1 MLSKN
6 NYQERLRKMDDK
18 QERFSIRKFSVGA
31 ASVLVGTAILSM
43 QNVQTV
49 RADATTDTEKGTT
62 DVTSKNDEQNKQ
74 KAYNQVVSED
84 QNKSSKTT
92 GTTMEGQDS
101 KVASF
106 SASKNEGTFAETS
119 SEDKAAST
127 TDATESKTSDT
138 TKATEDNKVDAVAD
152 KSTEDKANTDAT
164 QESSDSKST
173 ENKTTDA
180 QKVESKVATTKAT
193 TDTANSVKSASTTS
207 TDKTTSVN
215 TTTFNTNQSSTAALF
230 SASALSESKALAAT
244 PRSSSAT
251 TNTQAKNNNYKLV
264 TSASA
269 LQQAINSGVAGV
281 NIDRSIDA
289 SNVDLAITNT
299 FAIVGIN
306 DAAVLNLGQ
315 KSLNNSGNLTLQDI
329 TINGAV
335 SGNGTVNIKGN
346 VTSNVNENNS
356 LIKGAT
362 VDEANAALNDQTG
375 TGKIGTQGTSWAS
388 GSSNQ
393 NGWAVKGWNYA
404 NFSGSKVNVAVDANL
419 TINRSAIG
427 DGIHLAN
434 NGTVNV
440 ADGGQLTINMN
451 TNNDLNT
458 TARYH
463 NAGIFAVGNGN
474 LTTGY
479 KSVVTLNTSIGQG
492 IAMTGMRPYVT
503 DTDVFGG
510 YSARDRGDGSGQIN
524 LGQYSTLNFTGR
536 DGVILGN
543 NSNFNVGDSANVHFE
558 NKGRGVALD
567 LAANS
572 NINIDDHA
580 VTYFHSVGKT
590 TTNALGNTVGA
601 SGSFSGYNYIGV
613 NEGGNIT
620 VGQFA
625 TFRVILEGRGNNNYD
640 DVVSLDSQNSNTNA
654 AFTSK
659 TGAIVDIR
667 DDNTNFYAELISFPL
682 GTSNTRI
689 DIHDPLMLNLQRY
702 SSGGPTTGWM
712 PIGGDMINTT
722 SNQYTA
728 NLIYMSGSKGV
739 FSVDGTD
746 YVVYQ
751 KIKSDGSKQI
761 WLNVNG
767 VNIPMSG
774 FQTKDIWN
782 NQANPD
788 VSIKGTDLTSGIRA
802 NQVHNYDGT
811 PLTGKDAPYYGIS
824 TQRASQQIWF
834 PHKTQMEV
842 VGSHTNTIKY
852 VYEDGTPVLDENGNQ
867 IVKTQNLNLTRK
879 LTLDITDD
887 KIEEIQ
893 KYALTHNADQ
903 TLEYIK
909 NAQSVSEDSGWVYT
923 DAQGNTVTD
932 PYATVVSPVE
942 DGYTASIKSSNVP
955 GITEGADGTSVTAKL
970 QYKEDLVQNG
980 ELSNNYKQ
988 NGLSAIL
995 PDNYETVVV
1004 YGMPQEVT
1012 NTLKFYDDTTKSYIS
1027 TVTDQTVTG
1036 KENDDVN
1043 FKDGA
1048 SIVKSLEDQGYK
1060 FVNVTDGTP
1069 DDTNATVLSGDTFSD
1084 VDFGKFG
1091 KDGKT
1096 FVVHLTHKVVPVT
1109 PDTPNVPSNSKV
1121 SKDDLTKTATRTI
1134 HYVENDQNGA
1144 ELKES
1149 TVQTVNYTGT
1159 AYVDVVTGQM
1169 VNAKADGEDAQGN
1182 TTYVVD
1188 TDNKKQP
1195 LIAWTTDNDGKFAQ
1209 VTPDASIKKGDDTW
1223 TTGVKSVDEKN
1234 APDVSTITGKTT
1246 NEDVYVPY
1254 TLSQKTYTG
1263 TKETTSVTRVISYL
1277 DNETKQPVSD
1287 AVKQTA
1293 TLSRT
1298 RIKDEKDNVI
1308 GYGSVSEDGHSYTLN
1323 NDWTIDSNGWV
1334 AQVSPDETAKG
1345 YKKTPHFEDG
1355 KDASTVAADAPSITD
1370 PQDVTVNVFYD
1381 HDTTPVTPDKPGH
1394 GLTHDDL
1401 NKDVTRTIN
1410 YVDMTGAAV
1419 NGAPDGK
1426 STYTQ
1431 TAHFTR
1437 TAIVDKVNDKLLGYE
1452 INGDGSVD
1460 ITPDAGDFA
1469 WKSTDAN
1476 LPAVTSKTPSEVGYD
1491 SVDTPVVQAT
1501 TVAYNSEPINVT
1513 VTYSKNA
1520 QQGSFQIH
1528 YIDEDNNNAIL
1539 HQDTVSGKIGDSV
1552 TYSTADQIKLWE
1564 SKGYVLDH
1572 DGYTTQTTINEDN
1585 NGKTYIVSFKH
1596 GRKNGTTETIVPTET
1611 IHFQYADGTKAAD
1624 DVYGNAGDF
1633 KFTRTPIIDTVTG
1646 QVVDPGTWNKESY
1659 TFDDGQKNV
1668 KVING
1673 YVADKVTYGNRTAT
1687 PNDLNVEDT
1696 ITYRKISN
1704 IIPVDENGNQIPG
1717 TTPVDYKNDPSD
1729 PTKVTPDEESPKV
1742 PSGWTISPDQPE
1754 GVTPNTT
1761 TNTAKVTPVDPTEPT
1776 KVVYTRDEE
1785 PEDLQY
1791 ATVKVIYHDDTTG
1804 QDLESWSSDTNGN
1817 KKEVG
1822 TDTGYTQA
1830 DINRVVQGY
1839 EAKGYYYVTTDG
1851 TLPTTIPA
1859 DGATIVVHLA
1869 HNQIPVGPDTPDKH
1883 GVDPDQVKKV
1893 YTSTLYYQDSEGKT
1907 LSPDQQQTSTWTRTV
1922 TVDAVTNQ
1930 IVNGGKYDTNW
1941 TLQDANDQYSN
1952 FTVPVVEGYV
1962 ARKITNNG
1970 ATVTTVVA
1978 GQTKVQ
1984 QNLEDTVVYDKVGKL
1999 VPVGPDGKT
2008 PIPDAPTPSYP
2019 NDPTDP
2025 TKVIPNEPV
2034 PDVPG
2039 YTPVD
2044 PTPITP
2050 EDPTKDTPIPYTK
2063 DPVKAGLTVQY
2074 IDQDNNNSVI
2084 KSDAVNGN
2092 IGGKVDYST
2101 ASSITDFENKGYVLV
2116 TDGFTGQAGD
2126 EFTTENNGQV
2136 YKVVFKHG
2144 TRPVTPENPA
2154 DPNKPVDPDHP
2165 DTPTPSNPN
2174 LSKTDLQKTITRTV
2188 EYKYADGTQAHEP
2201 VKQELTFTGKGTIDL
2216 VTGNLVTVDKDGNI
2230 TSQNGKITWNH
2241 DSQEFEAVPAIDH
2254 DDYYISSINQSNST
2268 ASVDGQTG
2276 AVGTE
2281 TVTPN
2286 SQNGNIVITLTRNPD
2301 VPVAA
2306 QGSINYIDDT
2316 TGQTIESANFSGNV
2330 GQKINYTTAGS
2341 IKNWEAK
2348 GYNLV
2353 SNNFKDGEEV
2363 FTDGKNAFEVH
2374 LVHATTPV
2382 TPENPGKPG
2391 EPVNPTNPDD
2401 PHKYPDNYV
2410 PQELAKTVTRD
2421 VTYVYADGSQA
2432 EAPVHQEVKFTGSG
2446 YLDLVT
2452 GEYVT
2457 VDNNGRITGKGQIN
2471 WTPESAN
2478 FDATKS
2484 IDTSKYQIVGIKENN
2499 TTANVDQTT
2508 GVVAGETVTQ
2518 NGNNSSI
2525 VITLANKPAPV
2536 VEKGSITVR
2545 VHDLTDNVDLPQYG
2559 KESGEQEVGTSFTY
2573 DKSAVITELINKG
2586 YKLVNGGEDVPS
2598 EVAKGAKTI
2607 TILVEHDTVPVTPE
2621 NPSKPG
2627 EPINPN
2633 DPDGPKW
2640 PEGTDEN
2647 SVKRTGTQTIHYEG
2661 AGDKTPSDDV
2671 QTFDF
2676 TKKMLVDKVTGK
2688 IIDSGEWN
2696 VTSHTFGYKDTP
2708 VIDGYHADK
2717 RNAGGSVVTPDDL
2730 NKKVVVT
2737 YKPNGKIIPT
2747 DPSGNPIPNVPTPT
2761 YPTDPTDPTK
2771 VVPDEPVPDIP
2782 GMTPSTPTVTPEDPG
2797 KDTPVPYTPVVP
2809 AKDQVAQVIYRDV
2822 QDGTNKQLATS
2833 GDLTGKSGS
2842 EINYSTADQIKELI
2856 SQGYVL
2862 KNDGFPAGVVFD
2874 NDDSKNQVFY
2884 VDFIHGQVP
2893 VNPDNPHEG
2902 IDPSQY
2908 EKTVKEKVHYVGAG
2922 DKTPADNVQNSKWTR
2937 TLTVDTVTGKV
2948 VENGQYTTDWSIAK
2962 GEKTVYDQVNTPV
2975 IDGYHADKREVPAT
2989 AVTQDDIEVTVTY
3002 KPNGKIIPTDPSGNP
3017 IPNVPTLTYPT
3028 DPTDPTK
3035 VVPNEPVPDIPGM
3048 TPSTPT
3054 VTPEDPGKD
3063 TSVPYNPI
3071 VPAKDQA
3078 AIVSYVDADN
3088 GNAEI
3093 TNSGNLT
3100 GKAGDKIDY
3109 STKAT
3114 IASLENKGYVLVND
3128 GFPADATFDNDD
3140 NTTQRFVVVLK
3151 HGTVPVTPEN
3161 PGKSGEPINPNDPD
3175 GPKWPEGT
3183 DENSVKRTGT
3193 QTIHYVGAGDK
3204 TPSDDVQTFDFTR
3217 NMVVDKVTGKVI
3229 DGGSWNVTSHTFGYK
3244 DTPVIDGYHAD
3255 KRNAGGT
3262 VVTPDD
3268 LNKIVT
3274 VNYSQN
3280 GKIIPTDPSGTPISN
3295 VPTPTYPT
3303 DPTDPTKVVPDQ
3315 PVPKVP
3321 DMTPSTPTVTPEDPG
3336 KDTPVPYNPVKTLDK
3351 VTTVEGKQIV
3361 HFVDGDNGNTPLRDP
3376 NTQTH
3381 EFKITN
3387 GVPDESSHTFTL
3399 VDVPVIPG
3407 YVAEVKSAGG
3417 KTVTPDTPLA
3427 EVTVVYHKVGKIVPV
3442 DPNGTPIPNVPTPS
3456 YTNDP
3461 TDPTKV
3467 VPDEPVPAITG
3478 KTPDKTSVTPV
3489 DPTKD
3494 TPVVYKDNEV
3504 PATPNSQ
3511 KAVVNFIDVNTGKL
3525 IKTSGILSGRP
3536 GEDINKLYSSAEVI
3550 KQLEE
3555 AGYEVVYNAFDG
3567 DGVTKYFDDD
3577 DNTTQQFTVALKLK
3591 EKAKT
3596 PDPVV
3601 PAPETPA
3608 KEPEAPAEKVSRPE
3622 QSVKQNVSVPTP
3634 QKPVEKKTNNKKE
3647 VLPQTGADHNE
3658 AASILGA
3665 VAAAIGMTSLIGA
3678 KRRKKDDK

>member
-1 MLSKN
+1 M
-6 NYQERLRKMDDK
+6 
-18 QERFSIRKFSVGA
+18 
-31 ASVLVGTAILSM
+31 
-43 QNVQTV
+43 
-49 RADATTDTEKGTT
+49 
-62 DVTSKNDEQNKQ
+62 
-74 KAYNQVVSED
+74 
-84 QNKSSKTT
+84 
-92 GTTMEGQDS
+92 
-101 KVASF
+101 
-106 SASKNEGTFAETS
+106 
-119 SEDKAAST
+119 
-127 TDATESKTSDT
+127 
-138 TKATEDNKVDAVAD
+138 
-152 KSTEDKANTDAT
+152 
-164 QESSDSKST
+164 
-173 ENKTTDA
+173 
-180 QKVESKVATTKAT
+180 
-193 TDTANSVKSASTTS
+193 
-207 TDKTTSVN
+207 
-215 TTTFNTNQSSTAALF
+215 
-230 SASALSESKALAAT
+230 AAT
-244 PRSSSAT
+244 PRASSAT

-335 SGNGTVNIKGN
+335 SGNGIVNIKGN
-346 VTSNVNENNS
+346 VTSNVSENNS

-362 VDEANAALNDQTG
+362 VDAANAALKDQTSTG
-375 TGKIGTQGTSWAS
+375 TIGTQGTSWAS

-393 NGWAVKGWNYA
+393 NGWTVKGWNYA
-404 NFSGSKVNVAVDANL
+404 NFSGSKVNVAADANL

-590 TTNALGNTVGA
+590 TTNVLGNTVGA

-659 TGAIVDIR
+659 IGAIVDIR

-887 KIEEIQ
+887 KSEEIQ

-1004 YGMPQEVT
+1004 YKKAKEVT
-1012 NTLKFYDDTTKSYIS
+1012 NTLKFYDDTTKSYI
-1027 TVTDQTVTG
+1027 TNIADQTATG

-1048 SIVKSLEDQGYK
+1048 STVKSLEDQGYK

-1069 DDTNATVLSGDTFSD
+1069 DDTNVTVLSGDTFSD

-1121 SKDDLTKTATRTI
+1121 SKDDLTKSATRTI

-1169 VNAKADGEDAQGN
+1169 VNAKADGKDAQGN

-1195 LIAWTTDNDGKFAQ
+1195 SIAWTTDNDGKFAQ

-1223 TTGVKSVDEKN
+1223 TTGIKSVDEKN
-1234 APDVSTITGKTT
+1234 APDVSTITGKTI

-1263 TKETTSVTRVISYL
+1263 TKETTSVTRVINYL

-1298 RIKDEKDNVI
+1298 RIKDEKGNVI

-1410 YVDMTGAAV
+1410 YVDTTGAAV

-1539 HQDTVSGKIGDSV
+1539 RQSSVSSKIGDSV
-1552 TYSTADQIKLWE
+1552 SYDPATIIDELTKL
-1564 SKGYVLDH
+1564 GYVQDTNYSGA
-1572 DGYTTQTTINEDN
+1572 DKYVPQAFITEDN
-1585 NGKTYIVSFKH
+1585 NGKTYIIAFKH
-1596 GRKNGTTETIVPTET
+1596 GRKNGTTETLVPTET

-1624 DVYGNAGDF
+1624 DVKGNAGNF
-1633 KFTRTPIIDTVTG
+1633 KFTRTPILDTVTG
-1646 QVVDPGTWNKESY
+1646 QVVDPGTWNKDSY

-1791 ATVKVIYHDDTTG
+1791 ATVKVIYHDDTTN
-1804 QDLESWSSDTNGN
+1804 QDLESWNSDNNGV
-1817 KKEVG
+1817 KREVG

-1830 DINRVVQGY
+1830 DINKVVEGY
-1839 EAKGYYYVTTDG
+1839 EARGYYYVTTDG
-1851 TLPTTIPA
+1851 TLPTMIPA
-1859 DGATIVVHLA
+1859 SDTTIVVHLA
-1869 HNQIPVGPDTPDKH
+1869 HNQIPVGPD
-1883 GVDPDQVKKV
+1883 
-1893 YTSTLYYQDSEGKT
+1893 
-1907 LSPDQQQTSTWTRTV
+1907 
-1922 TVDAVTNQ
+1922 
-1930 IVNGGKYDTNW
+1930 
-1941 TLQDANDQYSN
+1941 
-1952 FTVPVVEGYV
+1952 
-1962 ARKITNNG
+1962 
-1970 ATVTTVVA
+1970 
-1978 GQTKVQ
+1978 
-1984 QNLEDTVVYDKVGKL
+1984 
-1999 VPVGPDGKT
+1999 GKT
-2008 PIPDAPTPSYP
+2008 PIPNVPTPSYP

-2050 EDPTKDTPIPYTK
+2050 EDPTKDTPVPYTK

-2092 IGGKVDYST
+2092 IGDKIDYST
-2101 ASSITDFENKGYVLV
+2101 ASSITDFENRGYVLV

-2188 EYKYADGTQAHEP
+2188 EYKCADGTQAHEP

-2254 DDYYISSINQSNST
+2254 DGYYISSINQSNST
-2268 ASVDGQTG
+2268 ASVDSQTG
-2276 AVGTE
+2276 TVGTE

-2306 QGSINYIDDT
+2306 QGSVNYIDDT

-2457 VDNNGRITGKGQIN
+2457 VDNNGKITGKGQIN

-2499 TTANVDQTT
+2499 TTANVDQTP
-2508 GVVAGETVTQ
+2508 GVVAGETVT
-2518 NGNNSSI
+2518 
-2525 VITLANKPAPV
+2525 
-2536 VEKGSITVR
+2536 TV
-2545 VHDLTDNVDLPQYG
+2545 
-2559 KESGEQEVGTSFTY
+2559 
-2573 DKSAVITELINKG
+2573 
-2586 YKLVNGGEDVPS
+2586 
-2598 EVAKGAKTI
+2598 
-2607 TILVEHDTVPVTPE
+2607 
-2621 NPSKPG
+2621 
-2627 EPINPN
+2627 
-2633 DPDGPKW
+2633 
-2640 PEGTDEN
+2640 
-2647 SVKRTGTQTIHYEG
+2647 
-2661 AGDKTPSDDV
+2661 
-2671 QTFDF
+2671 
-2676 TKKMLVDKVTGK
+2676 
-2688 IIDSGEWN
+2688 
-2696 VTSHTFGYKDTP
+2696 
-2708 VIDGYHADK
+2708 
-2717 RNAGGSVVTPDDL
+2717 
-2730 NKKVVVT
+2730 
-2737 YKPNGKIIPT
+2737 
-2747 DPSGNPIPNVPTPT
+2747 
-2761 YPTDPTDPTK
+2761 
-2771 VVPDEPVPDIP
+2771 
-2782 GMTPSTPTVTPEDPG
+2782 
-2797 KDTPVPYTPVVP
+2797 
-2809 AKDQVAQVIYRDV
+2809 
-2822 QDGTNKQLATS
+2822 QL
-2833 GDLTGKSGS
+2833 
-2842 EINYSTADQIKELI
+2842 
-2856 SQGYVL
+2856 
-2862 KNDGFPAGVVFD
+2862 
-2874 NDDSKNQVFY
+2874 
-2884 VDFIHGQVP
+2884 
-2893 VNPDNPHEG
+2893 
-2902 IDPSQY
+2902 
-2908 EKTVKEKVHYVGAG
+2908 
-2922 DKTPADNVQNSKWTR
+2922 
-2937 TLTVDTVTGKV
+2937 
-2948 VENGQYTTDWSIAK
+2948 
-2962 GEKTVYDQVNTPV
+2962 
-2975 IDGYHADKREVPAT
+2975 
-2989 AVTQDDIEVTVTY
+2989 
-3002 KPNGKIIPTDPSGNP
+3002 
-3017 IPNVPTLTYPT
+3017 
-3028 DPTDPTK
+3028 
-3035 VVPNEPVPDIPGM
+3035 
-3048 TPSTPT
+3048 
-3054 VTPEDPGKD
+3054 
-3063 TSVPYNPI
+3063 
-3071 VPAKDQA
+3071 
-3078 AIVSYVDADN
+3078 
-3088 GNAEI
+3088 
-3093 TNSGNLT
+3093 
-3100 GKAGDKIDY
+3100 
-3109 STKAT
+3109 
-3114 IASLENKGYVLVND
+3114 
-3128 GFPADATFDNDD
+3128 
-3140 NTTQRFVVVLK
+3140 
-3151 HGTVPVTPEN
+3151 
-3161 PGKSGEPINPNDPD
+3161 
-3175 GPKWPEGT
+3175 
-3183 DENSVKRTGT
+3183 
-3193 QTIHYVGAGDK
+3193 
-3204 TPSDDVQTFDFTR
+3204 
-3217 NMVVDKVTGKVI
+3217 
-3229 DGGSWNVTSHTFGYK
+3229 
-3244 DTPVIDGYHAD
+3244 
-3255 KRNAGGT
+3255 
-3262 VVTPDD
+3262 
-3268 LNKIVT
+3268 
-3274 VNYSQN
+3274 
-3280 GKIIPTDPSGTPISN
+3280 
-3295 VPTPTYPT
+3295 
-3303 DPTDPTKVVPDQ
+3303 
-3315 PVPKVP
+3315 
-3321 DMTPSTPTVTPEDPG
+3321 
-3336 KDTPVPYNPVKTLDK
+3336 
-3351 VTTVEGKQIV
+3351 
-3361 HFVDGDNGNTPLRDP
+3361 
-3376 NTQTH
+3376 
-3381 EFKITN
+3381 
-3387 GVPDESSHTFTL
+3387 
-3399 VDVPVIPG
+3399 
-3407 YVAEVKSAGG
+3407 
-3417 KTVTPDTPLA
+3417 
-3427 EVTVVYHKVGKIVPV
+3427 
-3442 DPNGTPIPNVPTPS
+3442 
-3456 YTNDP
+3456 
-3461 TDPTKV
+3461 
-3467 VPDEPVPAITG
+3467 
-3478 KTPDKTSVTPV
+3478 
-3489 DPTKD
+3489 
-3494 TPVVYKDNEV
+3494 
-3504 PATPNSQ
+3504 
-3511 KAVVNFIDVNTGKL
+3511 
-3525 IKTSGILSGRP
+3525 
-3536 GEDINKLYSSAEVI
+3536 
-3550 KQLEE
+3550 
-3555 AGYEVVYNAFDG
+3555 
-3567 DGVTKYFDDD
+3567 
-3577 DNTTQQFTVALKLK
+3577 
-3591 EKAKT
+3591 
-3596 PDPVV
+3596 
-3601 PAPETPA
+3601 
-3608 KEPEAPAEKVSRPE
+3608 
-3622 QSVKQNVSVPTP
+3622 
-3634 QKPVEKKTNNKKE
+3634 
-3647 VLPQTGADHNE
+3647 
-3658 AASILGA
+3658 
-3665 VAAAIGMTSLIGA
+3665 
-3678 KRRKKDDK
+3678 

>member
-62 DVTSKNDEQNKQ
+62 DVTSKNDDQNKQ

-84 QNKSSKTT
+84 QNKASKTT
-92 GTTMEGQDS
+92 DTTMVGQDS

-106 SASKNEGTFAETS
+106 SASKNEGTFAEAS
-119 SEDKAAST
+119 SEDKTSST
-127 TDATESKTSDT
+127 TDATQNKASEN

-152 KSTEDKANTDAT
+152 KSTEDKTNTATT
-164 QESSDSKST
+164 QESSDNKST

-180 QKVESKVATTKAT
+180 QKVESKVATAKTT
-193 TDTANSVKSASTTS
+193 TDTTNSVKSASTTS
-207 TDKTTSVN
+207 TDQTTSVN

-230 SASALSESKALAAT
+230 SAAALSESKALAAT
-244 PRSSSAT
+244 PRASSAT
-251 TNTQAKNNNYKLV
+251 TNAQAKNNNYKLV
-264 TSASA
+264 TSSSE
-269 LQQAINSGVAGV
+269 LQQAINSGVAGI

-289 SNVDLAITNT
+289 SNVNLAITNT

-346 VTSNVNENNS
+346 VTSNVNSVNS
-356 LIKGAT
+356 SVPT
-362 VDEANAALNDQTG
+362 DDQFKAQNYTG
-375 TGKIGTQGTSWAS
+375 EKKNFKN
-388 GSSNQ
+388 SNIA
-393 NGWAVKGWNYA
+393 GRY
-404 NFSGSKVNVAVDANL
+404 VNVENGASLTVNSTEINDGINL
-419 TINRSAIG
+419 T
-427 DGIHLAN
+427 DG
-434 NGTVNV
+434 GTVNV
-440 ADGGQLTINMN
+440 GDNATLNVNLTNAS
-451 TNNDLNT
+451 T
-458 TARYH
+458 TATRYH
-463 NAGIFAVGNGN
+463 TAGVFAKNSGNFI
-474 LTTGY
+474 TGY
-479 KSVVTLNTSIGQG
+479 KSNVNFNTGLGQA
-492 IAMTGMRPYVT
+492 IAMGATRPTTT
-503 DTDVFGG
+503 DADRFGG
-510 YSARDRGDGSGQIN
+510 YTAEQSRNDGPTLVQ
-524 LGQYSTLNFTGR
+524 LGASSTFNFTGR
-536 DGVILGN
+536 DGIILGN
-543 NSNFNVGDSANVHFE
+543 NANFISGENSNVHFE

-567 LAANS
+567 LANNS
-572 NINIDDHA
+572 NIEISKHSN
-580 VTYFHSVGKT
+580 TYFHSVGKT
-590 TTNALGNTVGA
+590 GT
-601 SGSFSGYNYIGV
+601 SGSYNGYNYIGV

-620 VGQFA
+620 VDEYA
-625 TFRVILEGRGNNNYD
+625 TFRVILEGRGANPWD
-640 DVVSLDSQNSNTNA
+640 DVISLDSRDPNTNA

-659 TGAIVDIR
+659 TGAIIDIR
-667 DDNTNFYAELISFPL
+667 DDNTDFYAELISFPL
-682 GTSNTRI
+682 GASHSRI
-689 DIHDPLMLNLQRY
+689 DIQDPLLLNLQRY
-702 SSGGPTTGWM
+702 SAGGATTGWM
-712 PIGGDMINTT
+712 PTGGDRINTT
-722 SNQYTA
+722 SSKYTS
-728 NLIYMSGSKGV
+728 NLIYMSNVNGT
-739 FSVDGTD
+739 FSIDGTD

-751 KIKSDGSKQI
+751 QIKSDGSKQI

-767 VNIPMSG
+767 ISMPYNG
-774 FQTKDIWN
+774 FANKNMWSN
-782 NQANPD
+782 GANPD
-788 VSIKGTDLTSGIRA
+788 KSISGIGLTGNILA
-802 NQVHNYDGT
+802 NNVKDDNSSPTD
-811 PLTGKDAPYYGIS
+811 GKDAPYYGIS
-824 TQRASQQIWF
+824 THRASQQIWF

-909 NAQSVSEDSGWVYT
+909 NAQGVSEDSGWVYT

-942 DGYTASIKSSNVP
+942 DGYTASIESSNVP

-970 QYKEDLVQNG
+970 QYKEELVQNG

-1004 YGMPQEVT
+1004 YKKAKEVT

-1027 TVTDQTVTG
+1027 TVADQTATG

-1048 SIVKSLEDQGYK
+1048 STVKSLEDQGYK
-1060 FVNVTDGTP
+1060 FINVTDGTP

-1109 PDTPNVPSNSKV
+1109 PD
-1121 SKDDLTKTATRTI
+1121 
-1134 HYVENDQNGA
+1134 
-1144 ELKES
+1144 
-1149 TVQTVNYTGT
+1149 
-1159 AYVDVVTGQM
+1159 
-1169 VNAKADGEDAQGN
+1169 
-1182 TTYVVD
+1182 
-1188 TDNKKQP
+1188 
-1195 LIAWTTDNDGKFAQ
+1195 
-1209 VTPDASIKKGDDTW
+1209 
-1223 TTGVKSVDEKN
+1223 
-1234 APDVSTITGKTT
+1234 
-1246 NEDVYVPY
+1246 
-1254 TLSQKTYTG
+1254 
-1263 TKETTSVTRVISYL
+1263 
-1277 DNETKQPVSD
+1277 
-1287 AVKQTA
+1287 
-1293 TLSRT
+1293 
-1298 RIKDEKDNVI
+1298 
-1308 GYGSVSEDGHSYTLN
+1308 
-1323 NDWTIDSNGWV
+1323 
-1334 AQVSPDETAKG
+1334 
-1345 YKKTPHFEDG
+1345 
-1355 KDASTVAADAPSITD
+1355 
-1370 PQDVTVNVFYD
+1370 
-1381 HDTTPVTPDKPGH
+1381 KPGH

-1410 YVDMTGAAV
+1410 YVDTTGAAV

-1437 TAIVDKVNDKLLGYE
+1437 TAIVDKVNDKLLGYD

-1460 ITPDAGDFA
+1460 ISPDAGDFA

-1476 LPAVTSKTPSEVGYD
+1476 LPAVTSKAPSEVGYD

-1552 TYSTADQIKLWE
+1552 TYSTADQIQLWE
-1564 SKGYVLDH
+1564 SKGYVLDQ
-1572 DGYTTQTTINEDN
+1572 DGYTTQTTVNEDN

-1596 GRKNGTTETIVPTET
+1596 GRKNGTTETI
-1611 IHFQYADGTKAAD
+1611 HFQYADGTKAAD
-1624 DVYGNAGDF
+1624 DVHGNAGDF

-1646 QVVDPGTWNKESY
+1646 QIVDPGTWNKESY

-1673 YVADKVTYGNRTAT
+1673 YVADKATYGNKTAT
-1687 PNDLNVEDT
+1687 PTDLNVEDT
-1696 ITYRKISN
+1696 VTYRKISN

-1742 PSGWTISPDQPE
+1742 PSGWTIAPDQPE

-1761 TNTAKVTPVDPTEPT
+1761 TNTAKVTPVDPTKPT
-1776 KVVYTRDEE
+1776 NVVYTKDEE
-1785 PEDLQY
+1785 PEDIQY
-1791 ATVKVIYHDDTTG
+1791 ATVKVIYHDDTTN
-1804 QDLESWSSDTNGN
+1804 QELESWNSDTNGT

-1822 TDTGYTQA
+1822 TDTGYTQT
-1830 DINRVVQGY
+1830 DINKVVQGY
-1839 EAKGYYYVTTDG
+1839 EAKGYSYVTTDG

-1859 DGATIVVHLA
+1859 GGATIVVHLA

-1883 GVDPDQVKKV
+1883 GVDPDQVKKA
-1893 YTSTLYYQDSEGKT
+1893 YTSTLHYQDSEGKT

-1922 TVDAVTNQ
+1922 TVDTVTNQ

-1941 TLQDANDQYSN
+1941 TLQDANDKYSN

-1962 ARKITNNG
+1962 ARKTTNNG

-2050 EDPTKDTPIPYTK
+2050 EDPTKDTPVPYTK

-2084 KSDAVNGN
+2084 KSDAVDGN
-2092 IGGKVDYST
+2092 IGDKIDYST
-2101 ASSITDFENKGYVLV
+2101 ASSITDFENKGYILV

-2154 DPNKPVDPDHP
+2154 DPNEPVDPDHP

-2174 LSKTDLQKTITRTV
+2174 LSKKDLQKTITRTV

-2216 VTGNLVTVDKDGNI
+2216 VTGNLVTVDEDGNI

-2241 DSQEFEAVPAIDH
+2241 ESQEFEAVPAIDH
-2254 DDYYISSINQSNST
+2254 DGYYISSINQSNST

-2432 EAPVHQEVKFTGSG
+2432 EAPVHQEVKFTGNG

-2457 VDNNGRITGKGQIN
+2457 VDNNGKITGKGQIN

-2518 NGNNSSI
+2518 NSNNSSV

-2536 VEKGSITVR
+2536 VEKGSITVK

-2573 DKSAVITELINKG
+2573 DKNAVITELINKG
-2586 YKLVNGGEDVPS
+2586 YKLVDGGEDIPS

-2621 NPSKPG
+2621 NPGKPG

-2747 DPSGNPIPNVPTPT
+2747 DPSGNPIPNVPT
-2761 YPTDPTDPTK
+2761 
-2771 VVPDEPVPDIP
+2771 
-2782 GMTPSTPTVTPEDPG
+2782 S
-2797 KDTPVPYTPVVP
+2797 
-2809 AKDQVAQVIYRDV
+2809 
-2822 QDGTNKQLATS
+2822 
-2833 GDLTGKSGS
+2833 
-2842 EINYSTADQIKELI
+2842 
-2856 SQGYVL
+2856 
-2862 KNDGFPAGVVFD
+2862 
-2874 NDDSKNQVFY
+2874 
-2884 VDFIHGQVP
+2884 
-2893 VNPDNPHEG
+2893 
-2902 IDPSQY
+2902 
-2908 EKTVKEKVHYVGAG
+2908 
-2922 DKTPADNVQNSKWTR
+2922 
-2937 TLTVDTVTGKV
+2937 
-2948 VENGQYTTDWSIAK
+2948 
-2962 GEKTVYDQVNTPV
+2962 
-2975 IDGYHADKREVPAT
+2975 
-2989 AVTQDDIEVTVTY
+2989 
-3002 KPNGKIIPTDPSGNP
+3002 
-3017 IPNVPTLTYPT
+3017 TYPT

-3063 TSVPYNPI
+3063 TPVPYNPV

-3078 AIVSYVDADN
+3078 AVVNYVDADN
-3088 GNAEI
+3088 NNTII
-3093 TNSGNLT
+3093 TSSGNLT
-3100 GKAGDKIDY
+3100 GKAGSRIDY
-3109 STKAT
+3109 STKTT
-3114 IASLENKGYVLVND
+3114 IADLENKGYVLVND

-3140 NTTQRFVVVLK
+3140 STTQVFTVVLK
-3151 HGTVPVTPEN
+3151 HGKVPVTPEN
-3161 PGKSGEPINPNDPD
+3161 PGKPGEPINPNDPD

-3217 NMVVDKVTGKVI
+3217 KMVVDKVTGKVV

-3244 DTPVIDGYHAD
+3244 NTPVIDGYHAD
-3255 KRNAGGT
+3255 KRNAGGS

-3268 LNKIVT
+3268 LNKTVT
-3274 VNYSQN
+3274 VTYKQN
-3280 GKIIPTDPSGTPISN
+3280 GKIVPVDPSGNPIPN
-3295 VPTPTYPT
+3295 VPSPTYPT

-3315 PVPKVP
+3315 PVPEVP
-3321 DMTPSTPTVTPEDPG
+3321 GMTPSTPTVTPEDPG
-3336 KDTPVPYNPVKTLDK
+3336 KDTPVPYNPVKNPDK

-3442 DPNGTPIPNVPTPS
+3442 DPNGNPIPNVPTPS

-3467 VPDEPVPAITG
+3467 VPNEPVPAITG

-3494 TPVVYKDNEV
+3494 TPVVYKNNEV

-3622 QSVKQNVSVPTP
+3622 QPVKQNVSVPTP

-3658 AASILGA
+3658 AASILG
-3665 VAAAIGMTSLIGA
+3665 VVSAAIGMTSLIGA

>member
-84 QNKSSKTT
+84 QNKASKTT
-92 GTTMEGQDS
+92 DTTMVGQDS

-106 SASKNEGTFAETS
+106 SASKNEGTFAEAS
-119 SEDKAAST
+119 SEDK
-127 TDATESKTSDT
+127 TS
-138 TKATEDNKVDAVAD
+138 
-152 KSTEDKANTDAT
+152 S
-164 QESSDSKST
+164 
-173 ENKTTDA
+173 TTDA
-180 QKVESKVATTKAT
+180 QKVESKVATAKAT
-193 TDTANSVKSASTTS
+193 TDTANSVKTASTTS
-207 TDKTTSVN
+207 TDQTTSVN

-244 PRSSSAT
+244 PRASSAT
-251 TNTQAKNNNYKLV
+251 TNAQAKNNNYKLV
-264 TSASA
+264 TSSSE
-269 LQQAINSGVAGV
+269 LQQAINSGVAGI

-289 SNVDLAITNT
+289 SNVNLAITNT

-362 VDEANAALNDQTG
+362 ADAANAALKDQTSTG
-375 TGKIGTQGTSWAS
+375 TIGTQGTSWAS

-393 NGWAVKGWNYA
+393 NGWTVKGWNYA
-404 NFSGSKVNVAVDANL
+404 NFSGSKVNVAADANL

-474 LTTGY
+474 FTTGY

-620 VGQFA
+620 VGKFA

-640 DVVSLDSQNSNTNA
+640 DVVSLDSQNTNTNA

-682 GTSNTRI
+682 GASNTRI

-739 FSVDGTD
+739 FSVDGTN

-774 FQTKDIWN
+774 FQTKDIWD

-788 VSIKGTDLTSGIRA
+788 VSIKGNDLTSGIRA

-909 NAQSVSEDSGWVYT
+909 NAQGVSEDSGWVYT

-942 DGYTASIKSSNVP
+942 DGYTASIESSNVP

-970 QYKEDLVQNG
+970 QYKEELVQNG

-1004 YGMPQEVT
+1004 YKKAKEVT

-1027 TVTDQTVTG
+1027 TVADQTATG

-1048 SIVKSLEDQGYK
+1048 STVKSLEDQGYK
-1060 FVNVTDGTP
+1060 FINVTDGTP

-1169 VNAKADGEDAQGN
+1169 VNAKADGKDAQGN

-1195 LIAWTTDNDGKFAQ
+1195 SITWTTDNNGKFAQ

-1263 TKETTSVTRVISYL
+1263 TKETKTVTRVINYL

-1287 AVKQTA
+1287 AVEQTT

-1298 RIKDEKDNVI
+1298 QIKDEKGNVI
-1308 GYGSVSEDGHSYTLN
+1308 GYGTVSEDGHSYTLN
-1323 NDWTIDSNGWV
+1323 NDWTIDKNGWV

-1345 YKKTPHFEDG
+1345 YKETPHFEDG
-1355 KDASTVAADAPSITD
+1355 KDASTVAADTPSVTD

-1410 YVDMTGAAV
+1410 YVDTTGAAV

-1460 ITPDAGDFA
+1460 ISPDAGDFA

-1476 LPAVTSKTPSEVGYD
+1476 LPAVTSKAPSEVGYD

-1539 HQDTVSGKIGDSV
+1539 HQDTVSDKIGDSV
-1552 TYSTADQIKLWE
+1552 TYSTADQIQLWE
-1564 SKGYVLDH
+1564 SKGYVLDQ
-1572 DGYTTQTTINEDN
+1572 DGYTTQTTVNEDN

-1596 GRKNGTTETIVPTET
+1596 GRKNGTTETLVPTET

-1624 DVYGNAGDF
+1624 DVHGNAGDF

-1646 QVVDPGTWNKESY
+1646 QIVDPGTWNKESY

-1673 YVADKVTYGNRTAT
+1673 YVADKATYGNKTAT
-1687 PNDLNVEDT
+1687 PTDLNVEDT
-1696 ITYRKISN
+1696 VTYRKISN

-1742 PSGWTISPDQPE
+1742 PSGWTISPNQPE

-1761 TNTAKVTPVDPTEPT
+1761 TNTAKVTPVDPTKPT
-1776 KVVYTRDEE
+1776 NVVYTKDNA
-1785 PEDLQY
+1785 PVDK
-1791 ATVKVIYHDDTTG
+1791 ATVIVRYHDDTTNL
-1804 QDLESWSSDTNGN
+1804 DLPESFDSGN
-1817 KKEVG
+1817 KEVG

-1830 DINRVVQGY
+1830 DINKVVQEY

-1859 DGATIVVHLA
+1859 GGATIVVHLA

-1883 GVDPDQVKKV
+1883 GVDPDQVKKA
-1893 YTSTLYYQDSEGKT
+1893 YTSTLHYQDSEGKT

-1922 TVDAVTNQ
+1922 TVDTVTNQ

-1941 TLQDANDQYSN
+1941 TLQDANDKYSN

-1962 ARKITNNG
+1962 ARKTTNNG

-2050 EDPTKDTPIPYTK
+2050 EDPTKDTPVPYTK

-2084 KSDAVNGN
+2084 KSDAVDGN
-2092 IGGKVDYST
+2092 IGDKIDYST
-2101 ASSITDFENKGYVLV
+2101 ASSITDFENKGYILV

-2154 DPNKPVDPDHP
+2154 DPNEPVDPDHP

-2174 LSKTDLQKTITRTV
+2174 LSKEDLQKTITRTI

-2216 VTGNLVTVDKDGNI
+2216 VTGNLVTVDEDGNI

-2241 DSQEFEAVPAIDH
+2241 ESQEFEAVPAIDH
-2254 DDYYISSINQSNST
+2254 DGYYISSINQSNST

-2432 EAPVHQEVKFTGSG
+2432 EAPVHQEVKFTGNG

-2457 VDNNGRITGKGQIN
+2457 VDNNGKITGKGQIN

-2518 NGNNSSI
+2518 NSNNSSV

-2536 VEKGSITVR
+2536 VEKGSITVK

-2573 DKSAVITELINKG
+2573 DKNAVITELINKG
-2586 YKLVNGGEDVPS
+2586 YKLVDGGENVPS

-2621 NPSKPG
+2621 NPGKPG

-2717 RNAGGSVVTPDDL
+2717 RNAGGSVVTPNDL

-2797 KDTPVPYTPVVP
+2797 KDTPVPYNPVVP
-2809 AKDQVAQVIYRDV
+2809 AKNQVAQVIYRDV
-2822 QDGTNKQLATS
+2822 QDGANKQLATS

-2842 EINYSTADQIKELI
+2842 EISYSTADQIKKLI
-2856 SQGYVL
+2856 NQGYVL
-2862 KNDGFPAGVVFD
+2862 KNDGFPAGAVFD

-2884 VDFIHGQVP
+2884 VDFIHGQAP

-2908 EKTVKEKVHYVGAG
+2908 EKTVTEKVHYVGAG

-2937 TLTVDTVTGKV
+2937 TLTIDTVTGKV

-2962 GEKTVYDQVNTPV
+2962 GEKTVYDQVSTPV

-3002 KPNGKIIPTDPSGNP
+3002 KPNGKIIPTDPSSNP
-3017 IPNVPTLTYPT
+3017 IPNVP
-3028 DPTDPTK
+3028 
-3035 VVPNEPVPDIPGM
+3035 N
-3048 TPSTPT
+3048 
-3054 VTPEDPGKD
+3054 
-3063 TSVPYNPI
+3063 
-3071 VPAKDQA
+3071 
-3078 AIVSYVDADN
+3078 
-3088 GNAEI
+3088 
-3093 TNSGNLT
+3093 
-3100 GKAGDKIDY
+3100 
-3109 STKAT
+3109 
-3114 IASLENKGYVLVND
+3114 
-3128 GFPADATFDNDD
+3128 
-3140 NTTQRFVVVLK
+3140 
-3151 HGTVPVTPEN
+3151 
-3161 PGKSGEPINPNDPD
+3161 
-3175 GPKWPEGT
+3175 
-3183 DENSVKRTGT
+3183 
-3193 QTIHYVGAGDK
+3193 
-3204 TPSDDVQTFDFTR
+3204 
-3217 NMVVDKVTGKVI
+3217 
-3229 DGGSWNVTSHTFGYK
+3229 
-3244 DTPVIDGYHAD
+3244 
-3255 KRNAGGT
+3255 
-3262 VVTPDD
+3262 
-3268 LNKIVT
+3268 
-3274 VNYSQN
+3274 
-3280 GKIIPTDPSGTPISN
+3280 
-3295 VPTPTYPT
+3295 PTYPT

-3315 PVPKVP
+3315 PVPEVP
-3321 DMTPSTPTVTPEDPG
+3321 GMTPSTPTVTPEDPG
-3336 KDTPVPYNPVKTLDK
+3336 KDTPVPYNPVKNPDK

-3442 DPNGTPIPNVPTPS
+3442 DPNGNPIPNVPTPS

-3467 VPDEPVPAITG
+3467 VPNEPVPAITG

-3494 TPVVYKDNEV
+3494 TPVVYKNNEV

-3596 PDPVV
+3596 PYPVV

-3622 QSVKQNVSVPTP
+3622 QPVKQNVSVPTP

-3647 VLPQTGADHNE
+3647 VLPQTGADNNE

-3665 VAAAIGMTSLIGA
+3665 VATAIGMTSLIGA

>member
-1 MLSKN
+1 M
-6 NYQERLRKMDDK
+6 
-18 QERFSIRKFSVGA
+18 
-31 ASVLVGTAILSM
+31 
-43 QNVQTV
+43 
-49 RADATTDTEKGTT
+49 
-62 DVTSKNDEQNKQ
+62 
-74 KAYNQVVSED
+74 
-84 QNKSSKTT
+84 
-92 GTTMEGQDS
+92 
-101 KVASF
+101 
-106 SASKNEGTFAETS
+106 
-119 SEDKAAST
+119 
-127 TDATESKTSDT
+127 
-138 TKATEDNKVDAVAD
+138 
-152 KSTEDKANTDAT
+152 
-164 QESSDSKST
+164 
-173 ENKTTDA
+173 
-180 QKVESKVATTKAT
+180 
-193 TDTANSVKSASTTS
+193 
-207 TDKTTSVN
+207 
-215 TTTFNTNQSSTAALF
+215 
-230 SASALSESKALAAT
+230 
-244 PRSSSAT
+244 
-251 TNTQAKNNNYKLV
+251 
-264 TSASA
+264 
-269 LQQAINSGVAGV
+269 
-281 NIDRSIDA
+281 
-289 SNVDLAITNT
+289 
-299 FAIVGIN
+299 
-306 DAAVLNLGQ
+306 
-315 KSLNNSGNLTLQDI
+315 
-329 TINGAV
+329 
-335 SGNGTVNIKGN
+335 
-346 VTSNVNENNS
+346 
-356 LIKGAT
+356 
-362 VDEANAALNDQTG
+362 
-375 TGKIGTQGTSWAS
+375 
-388 GSSNQ
+388 
-393 NGWAVKGWNYA
+393 
-404 NFSGSKVNVAVDANL
+404 

-474 LTTGY
+474 FTTGY

-620 VGQFA
+620 VGKFA

-640 DVVSLDSQNSNTNA
+640 DVVSLDSQNTNTNA

-682 GTSNTRI
+682 GASNTRI

-739 FSVDGTD
+739 FSVDGTN

-774 FQTKDIWN
+774 FQTKDIWD

-788 VSIKGTDLTSGIRA
+788 VSIKGNDLTSGIRA

-909 NAQSVSEDSGWVYT
+909 NAQGVSEDSGWVYT

-942 DGYTASIKSSNVP
+942 DGQTASIESSNVP

-970 QYKEDLVQNG
+970 QYKEELVQNG

-1004 YGMPQEVT
+1004 YKKAKEVT

-1027 TVTDQTVTG
+1027 TVADQTATG

-1048 SIVKSLEDQGYK
+1048 STVKSLEDQGYK
-1060 FVNVTDGTP
+1060 FINVTDGTP

-1169 VNAKADGEDAQGN
+1169 VNAKADGKDAQGN

-1195 LIAWTTDNDGKFAQ
+1195 SITWTTDNNGKFAQ

-1263 TKETTSVTRVISYL
+1263 TKETKTVTRVINYL

-1287 AVKQTA
+1287 AVEQTT

-1298 RIKDEKDNVI
+1298 QIKDEKGNVI
-1308 GYGSVSEDGHSYTLN
+1308 GYGTVSEDGHSYTLN
-1323 NDWTIDSNGWV
+1323 NDWTIDKNGWV

-1345 YKKTPHFEDG
+1345 YKETPHFEDG
-1355 KDASTVAADAPSITD
+1355 KDASTVAADTPSVTD

-1410 YVDMTGAAV
+1410 YVDTTGAAV

-1437 TAIVDKVNDKLLGYE
+1437 TAIVDKVNDKLLGYD

-1460 ITPDAGDFA
+1460 ISPDAGDFA

-1476 LPAVTSKTPSEVGYD
+1476 LPAVTSKAPSEVGYD

-1539 HQDTVSGKIGDSV
+1539 HQDTVSDKIGDSV
-1552 TYSTADQIKLWE
+1552 TYSTADQIQLWE
-1564 SKGYVLDH
+1564 SKGYVLDQ
-1572 DGYTTQTTINEDN
+1572 DGYTTQTTVNEDN

-1596 GRKNGTTETIVPTET
+1596 GRKNGTTETLVPTET

-1624 DVYGNAGDF
+1624 DVHGNAGDF

-1646 QVVDPGTWNKESY
+1646 QIVDPGTWNKESY

-1673 YVADKVTYGNRTAT
+1673 YVADKATYGNKTAT
-1687 PNDLNVEDT
+1687 PTDLNVEDT
-1696 ITYRKISN
+1696 VTYRKISN

-1742 PSGWTISPDQPE
+1742 PSGWTISPNQPE

-1761 TNTAKVTPVDPTEPT
+1761 TNTAKVTPVDPTKPT
-1776 KVVYTRDEE
+1776 NVVYTKDNA
-1785 PEDLQY
+1785 PVDK
-1791 ATVKVIYHDDTTG
+1791 ATVIVRYHDDTTNL
-1804 QDLESWSSDTNGN
+1804 DLPESFDSGN
-1817 KKEVG
+1817 KEVG

-1830 DINRVVQGY
+1830 DINKVVQEY

-1859 DGATIVVHLA
+1859 GGATIVVHLA

-1883 GVDPDQVKKV
+1883 GVDPDQVKKA
-1893 YTSTLYYQDSEGKT
+1893 YTSTLHYQDSEGKT

-1922 TVDAVTNQ
+1922 TVDTVTNQ

-1941 TLQDANDQYSN
+1941 TLQDANDKYSN

-1962 ARKITNNG
+1962 ARKTTNNG

-2050 EDPTKDTPIPYTK
+2050 EDPTKDTPVPYTK

-2084 KSDAVNGN
+2084 KSDAVDGN
-2092 IGGKVDYST
+2092 IGDKIDYST
-2101 ASSITDFENKGYVLV
+2101 ASSITDFENKGYILV

-2154 DPNKPVDPDHP
+2154 DPNEPVDPDHP

-2174 LSKTDLQKTITRTV
+2174 LSKEDLQKTITRTI

-2216 VTGNLVTVDKDGNI
+2216 VTGNLVTVDEDGNI

-2241 DSQEFEAVPAIDH
+2241 ESQEFEAVPAIDH
-2254 DDYYISSINQSNST
+2254 DGYYISSINQSNST

-2432 EAPVHQEVKFTGSG
+2432 EAPVHQEVKFTGNG

-2457 VDNNGRITGKGQIN
+2457 VDNNGKITGKGQIN

-2518 NGNNSSI
+2518 NSNNSSV

-2536 VEKGSITVR
+2536 VEKGSITVK

-2573 DKSAVITELINKG
+2573 DKNAVITELINKG
-2586 YKLVNGGEDVPS
+2586 YKLVDGGENVPS

-2621 NPSKPG
+2621 NPGKPG

-2717 RNAGGSVVTPDDL
+2717 RNAGGSVVTPNDL

-2797 KDTPVPYTPVVP
+2797 KDTPVPYNPVVP
-2809 AKDQVAQVIYRDV
+2809 AKNQVAQVIYRDV
-2822 QDGTNKQLATS
+2822 QDGANKQLATS

-2842 EINYSTADQIKELI
+2842 EISYSTADQIKKLI
-2856 SQGYVL
+2856 NQGYVL
-2862 KNDGFPAGVVFD
+2862 KNDGFPAGAVFD

-2884 VDFIHGQVP
+2884 VDFIHGQAP

-2908 EKTVKEKVHYVGAG
+2908 EKTVTEKVHYVG

-2937 TLTVDTVTGKV
+2937 TLTIDTVTGKV

-2962 GEKTVYDQVNTPV
+2962 GEKTVYDQVSTPV

-3002 KPNGKIIPTDPSGNP
+3002 KPNGKIIPTDPSSNP
-3017 IPNVPTLTYPT
+3017 IPNVP
-3028 DPTDPTK
+3028 
-3035 VVPNEPVPDIPGM
+3035 N
-3048 TPSTPT
+3048 
-3054 VTPEDPGKD
+3054 
-3063 TSVPYNPI
+3063 
-3071 VPAKDQA
+3071 
-3078 AIVSYVDADN
+3078 
-3088 GNAEI
+3088 
-3093 TNSGNLT
+3093 
-3100 GKAGDKIDY
+3100 
-3109 STKAT
+3109 
-3114 IASLENKGYVLVND
+3114 
-3128 GFPADATFDNDD
+3128 
-3140 NTTQRFVVVLK
+3140 
-3151 HGTVPVTPEN
+3151 
-3161 PGKSGEPINPNDPD
+3161 
-3175 GPKWPEGT
+3175 
-3183 DENSVKRTGT
+3183 
-3193 QTIHYVGAGDK
+3193 
-3204 TPSDDVQTFDFTR
+3204 
-3217 NMVVDKVTGKVI
+3217 
-3229 DGGSWNVTSHTFGYK
+3229 
-3244 DTPVIDGYHAD
+3244 
-3255 KRNAGGT
+3255 
-3262 VVTPDD
+3262 
-3268 LNKIVT
+3268 
-3274 VNYSQN
+3274 
-3280 GKIIPTDPSGTPISN
+3280 
-3295 VPTPTYPT
+3295 PTYPT

-3315 PVPKVP
+3315 PVPEVP
-3321 DMTPSTPTVTPEDPG
+3321 GMTPSTPTVTPEDPG
-3336 KDTPVPYNPVKTLDK
+3336 KDTPVPYNPVKNPDK

-3442 DPNGTPIPNVPTPS
+3442 DPNGNPIPNVPTPS

-3467 VPDEPVPAITG
+3467 VPNEPVPAITG

-3494 TPVVYKDNEV
+3494 TPVVYKNNEV

-3596 PDPVV
+3596 PYPVV

-3622 QSVKQNVSVPTP
+3622 QPVKQNVSVPTP

-3647 VLPQTGADHNE
+3647 VLPQTGADNNE

-3665 VAAAIGMTSLIGA
+3665 VATAIGMTSLIGA

>member
-84 QNKSSKTT
+84 QNKASKTT
-92 GTTMEGQDS
+92 DTTMVGQDS

-106 SASKNEGTFAETS
+106 SASKNEGTFAEAS
-119 SEDKAAST
+119 SEDK
-127 TDATESKTSDT
+127 TS
-138 TKATEDNKVDAVAD
+138 
-152 KSTEDKANTDAT
+152 S
-164 QESSDSKST
+164 
-173 ENKTTDA
+173 TTDA
-180 QKVESKVATTKAT
+180 QKVESKVATAKAT
-193 TDTANSVKSASTTS
+193 TDTANSVKTASTTS
-207 TDKTTSVN
+207 TDQTTSVN

-244 PRSSSAT
+244 PRASSAT
-251 TNTQAKNNNYKLV
+251 TNAQAKNNNYKLV
-264 TSASA
+264 TSSSE
-269 LQQAINSGVAGV
+269 LQQAINSGVAGI

-289 SNVDLAITNT
+289 SNVNLAITNT

-362 VDEANAALNDQTG
+362 ADAANAALKDQTSTG
-375 TGKIGTQGTSWAS
+375 TIGTQGTSCAS

-393 NGWAVKGWNYA
+393 NGWTVKGWNYA
-404 NFSGSKVNVAVDANL
+404 NFSGSKVNVAADANL

-474 LTTGY
+474 FTTGY

-620 VGQFA
+620 VGKFA

-640 DVVSLDSQNSNTNA
+640 DVVSLDSQNTNTNA

-682 GTSNTRI
+682 GASNTRI

-739 FSVDGTD
+739 FSVDGTN

-774 FQTKDIWN
+774 FQTKDIWD

-788 VSIKGTDLTSGIRA
+788 VSIKGNDLTSGIRA

-893 KYALTHNADQ
+893 NYALTHNADQ

-909 NAQSVSEDSGWVYT
+909 NAQGVSEDSGWVYT

-942 DGYTASIKSSNVP
+942 DGQTASIESSNVP

-970 QYKEDLVQNG
+970 QYKEELVQNG

-1004 YGMPQEVT
+1004 YKKAKEVT

-1027 TVTDQTVTG
+1027 TVADQTATG

-1048 SIVKSLEDQGYK
+1048 STVKSLEDQGYK
-1060 FVNVTDGTP
+1060 FINVTDGTP

-1169 VNAKADGEDAQGN
+1169 VNAKADGKDAQGN

-1195 LIAWTTDNDGKFAQ
+1195 SITWTTDNNGKFAQ

-1263 TKETTSVTRVISYL
+1263 TKETKTVTRVINYL

-1287 AVKQTA
+1287 AVEQTT

-1298 RIKDEKDNVI
+1298 QIKDEKGNVI
-1308 GYGSVSEDGHSYTLN
+1308 GYGTVSEDGHSYTLN
-1323 NDWTIDSNGWV
+1323 NDWTIDKNGWV

-1345 YKKTPHFEDG
+1345 YKETPHFEDG
-1355 KDASTVAADAPSITD
+1355 KDASTVAADTPSVTD

-1410 YVDMTGAAV
+1410 YVDTTGAAV

-1437 TAIVDKVNDKLLGYE
+1437 TAIVDKVNDKLLGYD

-1460 ITPDAGDFA
+1460 ISPDAGDFA

-1476 LPAVTSKTPSEVGYD
+1476 LPAVTSKAPSEVGYD

-1539 HQDTVSGKIGDSV
+1539 HQDTVSDKIGDSV
-1552 TYSTADQIKLWE
+1552 TYSTADQIQLWE
-1564 SKGYVLDH
+1564 SKGYVLDQ
-1572 DGYTTQTTINEDN
+1572 DGYTTQTTVNEDN

-1596 GRKNGTTETIVPTET
+1596 GRKNGTTETLVPTET

-1624 DVYGNAGDF
+1624 DVHGNAGDF

-1646 QVVDPGTWNKESY
+1646 QIVDPGTWNKESY

-1673 YVADKVTYGNRTAT
+1673 YVADKATYGNKTAT
-1687 PNDLNVEDT
+1687 PTDLNVEDT
-1696 ITYRKISN
+1696 VTYRKISN

-1742 PSGWTISPDQPE
+1742 PSGWTISPNQPE

-1761 TNTAKVTPVDPTEPT
+1761 TNTAKVTPVDPTKPT
-1776 KVVYTRDEE
+1776 NVVYTKDNA
-1785 PEDLQY
+1785 PVDK
-1791 ATVKVIYHDDTTG
+1791 ATVIVRYHDDTTNL
-1804 QDLESWSSDTNGN
+1804 DLPESFDSGN
-1817 KKEVG
+1817 KEVG

-1830 DINRVVQGY
+1830 DINKVVQEY

-1859 DGATIVVHLA
+1859 GGATIVVHLA

-1883 GVDPDQVKKV
+1883 GVDPDQVKKA
-1893 YTSTLYYQDSEGKT
+1893 YTSTLHYQDSEGKT

-1922 TVDAVTNQ
+1922 TVDTVTNQ

-1941 TLQDANDQYSN
+1941 TLQDANDKYSN

-1962 ARKITNNG
+1962 ARKTTNNG

-2008 PIPDAPTPSYP
+2008 PIPD
-2019 NDPTDP
+2019 
-2025 TKVIPNEPV
+2025 
-2034 PDVPG
+2034 
-2039 YTPVD
+2039 
-2044 PTPITP
+2044 
-2050 EDPTKDTPIPYTK
+2050 
-2063 DPVKAGLTVQY
+2063 
-2074 IDQDNNNSVI
+2074 
-2084 KSDAVNGN
+2084 
-2092 IGGKVDYST
+2092 
-2101 ASSITDFENKGYVLV
+2101 
-2116 TDGFTGQAGD
+2116 
-2126 EFTTENNGQV
+2126 
-2136 YKVVFKHG
+2136 
-2144 TRPVTPENPA
+2144 
-2154 DPNKPVDPDHP
+2154 
-2165 DTPTPSNPN
+2165 TPTPSNPN
-2174 LSKTDLQKTITRTV
+2174 LSKEDLQKTITRTI

-2216 VTGNLVTVDKDGNI
+2216 VTGNLVTVDEDGNI

-2241 DSQEFEAVPAIDH
+2241 ESQEFEAVPAIDH
-2254 DDYYISSINQSNST
+2254 DGYYISSINQSNST

-2432 EAPVHQEVKFTGSG
+2432 EAPVHQEVKFTGNG

-2457 VDNNGRITGKGQIN
+2457 VDNNGKITGKGQIN

-2518 NGNNSSI
+2518 NSNNSSV

-2536 VEKGSITVR
+2536 VEKGSITVK

-2573 DKSAVITELINKG
+2573 DKNAVITELINKG
-2586 YKLVNGGEDVPS
+2586 YKLVDGGENVPS

-2621 NPSKPG
+2621 NPGKPG

-2717 RNAGGSVVTPDDL
+2717 RNAGGSVVTPNDL

-2797 KDTPVPYTPVVP
+2797 KDTPVPYNPVVP
-2809 AKDQVAQVIYRDV
+2809 AKNQVAQVIYRDV
-2822 QDGTNKQLATS
+2822 QDGANKQLATS

-2842 EINYSTADQIKELI
+2842 EISYSTADQIKKLI
-2856 SQGYVL
+2856 NQGYVL
-2862 KNDGFPAGVVFD
+2862 KNDGFPAGAVFD

-2884 VDFIHGQVP
+2884 VDFIHGQAP

-2908 EKTVKEKVHYVGAG
+2908 EKTVTEKVHYVGAG

-2937 TLTVDTVTGKV
+2937 TLTIDTVTGKV

-2962 GEKTVYDQVNTPV
+2962 GEKTVYDQVSTPV

-3002 KPNGKIIPTDPSGNP
+3002 KPNGKIIPTDPSSNP
-3017 IPNVPTLTYPT
+3017 IPNVP
-3028 DPTDPTK
+3028 
-3035 VVPNEPVPDIPGM
+3035 N
-3048 TPSTPT
+3048 
-3054 VTPEDPGKD
+3054 
-3063 TSVPYNPI
+3063 
-3071 VPAKDQA
+3071 
-3078 AIVSYVDADN
+3078 
-3088 GNAEI
+3088 
-3093 TNSGNLT
+3093 
-3100 GKAGDKIDY
+3100 
-3109 STKAT
+3109 
-3114 IASLENKGYVLVND
+3114 
-3128 GFPADATFDNDD
+3128 
-3140 NTTQRFVVVLK
+3140 
-3151 HGTVPVTPEN
+3151 
-3161 PGKSGEPINPNDPD
+3161 
-3175 GPKWPEGT
+3175 
-3183 DENSVKRTGT
+3183 
-3193 QTIHYVGAGDK
+3193 
-3204 TPSDDVQTFDFTR
+3204 
-3217 NMVVDKVTGKVI
+3217 
-3229 DGGSWNVTSHTFGYK
+3229 
-3244 DTPVIDGYHAD
+3244 
-3255 KRNAGGT
+3255 
-3262 VVTPDD
+3262 
-3268 LNKIVT
+3268 
-3274 VNYSQN
+3274 
-3280 GKIIPTDPSGTPISN
+3280 
-3295 VPTPTYPT
+3295 PTYPT

-3315 PVPKVP
+3315 PVPEVP
-3321 DMTPSTPTVTPEDPG
+3321 GMTPSTPTVTPEDPG
-3336 KDTPVPYNPVKTLDK
+3336 KDTPVPYNPVKNPDK

-3442 DPNGTPIPNVPTPS
+3442 DPNGNPIPNVPTPS

-3467 VPDEPVPAITG
+3467 VPNEPVPAITG

-3494 TPVVYKDNEV
+3494 TPVVYKNNEV

-3596 PDPVV
+3596 PYPVV

-3622 QSVKQNVSVPTP
+3622 QPVKQNVSVPTP

-3647 VLPQTGADHNE
+3647 VLPQTGADNNE

-3665 VAAAIGMTSLIGA
+3665 VATAIGMTSLIGA

>member
-6 NYQERLRKMDDK
+6 NYRERLRKMDDK

-119 SEDKAAST
+119 SEDKTAST
-127 TDATESKTSDT
+127 ADATENKTSDT

-152 KSTEDKANTDAT
+152 KSTENKANTDAT

-244 PRSSSAT
+244 PRASSDT
-251 TNTQAKNNNYKLV
+251 TNTQAKNNSYKLV

-335 SGNGTVNIKGN
+335 SGNGIVNIKGN
-346 VTSNVNENNS
+346 VTSNVSENNS

-362 VDEANAALNDQTG
+362 VDAANAALKDQTSTG
-375 TGKIGTQGTSWAS
+375 TIGTQGTSWAS

-393 NGWAVKGWNYA
+393 NGWTVKGWNYA
-404 NFSGSKVNVAVDANL
+404 NFSGSKVNVAADANL

-474 LTTGY
+474 FTTGY

-852 VYEDGTPVLDENGNQ
+852 VYEDGTPVLGENGNQ

-1004 YGMPQEVT
+1004 YSMPQEVT
-1012 NTLKFYDDTTKSYIS
+1012 NTLKFYDDTTKSYI
-1027 TVTDQTVTG
+1027 TNIADQTATG

-1048 SIVKSLEDQGYK
+1048 STVKSLEDQGYK

-1069 DDTNATVLSGDTFSD
+1069 DDTNVTVLSGDTFSD

-1121 SKDDLTKTATRTI
+1121 SKDDLTKSATRTI

-1169 VNAKADGEDAQGN
+1169 VNAKADGKDAQGN

-1195 LIAWTTDNDGKFAQ
+1195 SIAWTTDNDGKFAQ

-1263 TKETTSVTRVISYL
+1263 TKETTSVTRVINYL

-1298 RIKDEKDNVI
+1298 RIKDEKGNVI
-1308 GYGSVSEDGHSYTLN
+1308 GYGSVSEDGHSYALN

-1355 KDASTVAADAPSITD
+1355 KDASTLAADAPSITD

-1410 YVDMTGAAV
+1410 YVDTTGAAV

-1452 INGDGSVD
+1452 IKGNGSVD

-1596 GRKNGTTETIVPTET
+1596 GRKNGTTETLVPTET

-1673 YVADKVTYGNRTAT
+1673 YVADKATYGNRTAT

-1696 ITYRKISN
+1696 VTYRKISN

-1729 PTKVTPDEESPKV
+1729 PTKVTPDEESPNV
-1742 PSGWTISPDQPE
+1742 PNGWTISPDQPE

-1791 ATVKVIYHDDTTG
+1791 ATVKVIYHDDTTN
-1804 QDLESWSSDTNGN
+1804 QDLESWNSDNNGV
-1817 KKEVG
+1817 KREVG

-1830 DINRVVQGY
+1830 DINKVVEGY
-1839 EAKGYYYVTTDG
+1839 EARGYYYVTTDG
-1851 TLPTTIPA
+1851 TLPTMIPA
-1859 DGATIVVHLA
+1859 SDTTIVVHLA

-1893 YTSTLYYQDSEGKT
+1893 YTSTLHYQDSEGKT

-1962 ARKITNNG
+1962 ARKITNNS

-2092 IGGKVDYST
+2092 IGGKIDYST

-2254 DDYYISSINQSNST
+2254 DGYYISSINQSNST

-2457 VDNNGRITGKGQIN
+2457 VDNNGKITGKGQIN

-2518 NGNNSSI
+2518 NSNNSSI
-2525 VITLANKPAPV
+2525 VITLADKPAPV

-2586 YKLVNGGEDVPS
+2586 YKLVDGGEDVPS

-2621 NPSKPG
+2621 NPGKPG

-2771 VVPDEPVPDIP
+2771 VVPDEPVL
-2782 GMTPSTPTVTPEDPG
+2782 
-2797 KDTPVPYTPVVP
+2797 YTPVVP

-2862 KNDGFPAGVVFD
+2862 KNDGFPAGAVFD

-2962 GEKTVYDQVNTPV
+2962 CEKTVYDQVNTPV

-3017 IPNVPTLTYPT
+3017 IPNVSTPTYPT

-3063 TSVPYNPI
+3063 TPVPYNPI

-3161 PGKSGEPINPNDPD
+3161 PGKPGEPINPNDPD

-3280 GKIIPTDPSGTPISN
+3280 GKIIPTDPSGNPIPN

-3303 DPTDPTKVVPDQ
+3303 DPTDPTKVVPDE
-3315 PVPKVP
+3315 PVPDIP
-3321 DMTPSTPTVTPEDPG
+3321 GMTPSTPTVTPEDPG
-3336 KDTPVPYNPVKTLDK
+3336 KDTPVPYNPVKTPDK

-3442 DPNGTPIPNVPTPS
+3442 DPNGNPIPNVPTPS

-3608 KEPEAPAEKVSRPE
+3608 KEPEAPVEKVSRPE

>member
-49 RADATTDTEKGTT
+49 RADATTDT
-62 DVTSKNDEQNKQ
+62 
-74 KAYNQVVSED
+74 
-84 QNKSSKTT
+84 
-92 GTTMEGQDS
+92 
-101 KVASF
+101 
-106 SASKNEGTFAETS
+106 
-119 SEDKAAST
+119 
-127 TDATESKTSDT
+127 
-138 TKATEDNKVDAVAD
+138 
-152 KSTEDKANTDAT
+152 
-164 QESSDSKST
+164 
-173 ENKTTDA
+173 
-180 QKVESKVATTKAT
+180 
-193 TDTANSVKSASTTS
+193 ANSVKTASTTS
-207 TDKTTSVN
+207 TDQTTSVN

-244 PRSSSAT
+244 PRASSAT
-251 TNTQAKNNNYKLV
+251 TNAQAKNNNYKLV
-264 TSASA
+264 TSSSE
-269 LQQAINSGVAGV
+269 LQQAINSGVAGI

-289 SNVDLAITNT
+289 SNVNLAITNT

-362 VDEANAALNDQTG
+362 ADAANAALKDQTSTG
-375 TGKIGTQGTSWAS
+375 TIGTQGTSCAS

-393 NGWAVKGWNYA
+393 NGWTVKGWNYA
-404 NFSGSKVNVAVDANL
+404 NFSGSKVNVAADANL

-474 LTTGY
+474 FTTGY

-620 VGQFA
+620 VGKFA

-640 DVVSLDSQNSNTNA
+640 DVVSLDSQNTNTNA

-682 GTSNTRI
+682 GASNTRI

-739 FSVDGTD
+739 FSVDGTN

-774 FQTKDIWN
+774 FQTKDIWD

-788 VSIKGTDLTSGIRA
+788 VSIKGNDLTSGIRA

-909 NAQSVSEDSGWVYT
+909 NAQGVSEDSGWVYT
-923 DAQGNTVTD
+923 DAQGNTVAD

-942 DGYTASIKSSNVP
+942 DGQTASIESSNVP

-970 QYKEDLVQNG
+970 QYKEELVQNG

-1004 YGMPQEVT
+1004 YKKAKEVT

-1027 TVTDQTVTG
+1027 TVADQTATG

-1048 SIVKSLEDQGYK
+1048 STVKSLEDQGYK
-1060 FVNVTDGTP
+1060 FINVTDGTP

-1169 VNAKADGEDAQGN
+1169 VNAKADGKDAQGN

-1195 LIAWTTDNDGKFAQ
+1195 SITWTTDNNGKFAQ

-1263 TKETTSVTRVISYL
+1263 TKETKTVTRVINYL

-1287 AVKQTA
+1287 AVEQTT

-1298 RIKDEKDNVI
+1298 QIKDEKGNVI
-1308 GYGSVSEDGHSYTLN
+1308 GYGTVSEDGHSYTLN
-1323 NDWTIDSNGWV
+1323 NDWTIDKNGWV

-1345 YKKTPHFEDG
+1345 YKETPHFEDG
-1355 KDASTVAADAPSITD
+1355 KDASTVAADTPSVTD

-1410 YVDMTGAAV
+1410 YVDTTGAAV

-1437 TAIVDKVNDKLLGYE
+1437 TAIVDKVNDKLLGYD

-1460 ITPDAGDFA
+1460 ISPDAGDFA

-1476 LPAVTSKTPSEVGYD
+1476 LPAVTSKAPSEVGYD

-1539 HQDTVSGKIGDSV
+1539 HQDTVSDKIGDSV
-1552 TYSTADQIKLWE
+1552 TYSTADQIQLWE
-1564 SKGYVLDH
+1564 SKGYVLDQ
-1572 DGYTTQTTINEDN
+1572 DGYTTQTTVNEDN

-1596 GRKNGTTETIVPTET
+1596 GRKNGTTETLVPTET

-1624 DVYGNAGDF
+1624 DVHGNAGDF

-1646 QVVDPGTWNKESY
+1646 QIVDPGTWNKESY

-1673 YVADKVTYGNRTAT
+1673 YVADKATYGNKTAT
-1687 PNDLNVEDT
+1687 PTDLNVEDT
-1696 ITYRKISN
+1696 VTYRKISN

-1742 PSGWTISPDQPE
+1742 PSGWTISPNQPE

-1761 TNTAKVTPVDPTEPT
+1761 TNTAKVTPVDPTKPT
-1776 KVVYTRDEE
+1776 NVVYTKDNA
-1785 PEDLQY
+1785 PVDK
-1791 ATVKVIYHDDTTG
+1791 ATVIVRYHDDTTNL
-1804 QDLESWSSDTNGN
+1804 DLPESFDSGN
-1817 KKEVG
+1817 KEVG

-1830 DINRVVQGY
+1830 DINKVVQEY

-1859 DGATIVVHLA
+1859 GGATIVVHLA

-1883 GVDPDQVKKV
+1883 GVDPDQVKKA
-1893 YTSTLYYQDSEGKT
+1893 YTSTLHYQDSEGKT

-1922 TVDAVTNQ
+1922 TVDTVTNQ

-1941 TLQDANDQYSN
+1941 TLQDANDKYSN

-1962 ARKITNNG
+1962 ARKTTNNG

-2050 EDPTKDTPIPYTK
+2050 EDPTKDTPVPYTK

-2084 KSDAVNGN
+2084 KSDAVDGN
-2092 IGGKVDYST
+2092 IGDKIDYST
-2101 ASSITDFENKGYVLV
+2101 ASSITDFENKGYILV

-2154 DPNKPVDPDHP
+2154 DPNEPVDPDHP

-2174 LSKTDLQKTITRTV
+2174 LSKEDLQKTITRTI

-2216 VTGNLVTVDKDGNI
+2216 VTGNLVTVDEDGNI

-2241 DSQEFEAVPAIDH
+2241 ESQEFEAVPAIDH
-2254 DDYYISSINQSNST
+2254 DGYYISSINQSNST

-2432 EAPVHQEVKFTGSG
+2432 EAPVHQEVKFTGNG

-2457 VDNNGRITGKGQIN
+2457 VDNNGKITGKGQIN

-2518 NGNNSSI
+2518 NSNNSSV

-2536 VEKGSITVR
+2536 VEKGSITVK

-2573 DKSAVITELINKG
+2573 DKNAVITELINKG
-2586 YKLVNGGEDVPS
+2586 YKLVDGGENVPS

-2621 NPSKPG
+2621 NPGKPG

-2717 RNAGGSVVTPDDL
+2717 RNAGGSVVTPNDL

-2797 KDTPVPYTPVVP
+2797 KDTPVPYNPVVP
-2809 AKDQVAQVIYRDV
+2809 AKNQVAQVIYRDV
-2822 QDGTNKQLATS
+2822 QDGANKQLATS

-2842 EINYSTADQIKELI
+2842 EISYSTADQIKKLI
-2856 SQGYVL
+2856 NQGYVL
-2862 KNDGFPAGVVFD
+2862 KNDGFPAGAVFD

-2884 VDFIHGQVP
+2884 VDFIHGQAP

-2908 EKTVKEKVHYVGAG
+2908 EKTVTEKVHYVGAG

-2937 TLTVDTVTGKV
+2937 TLTIDTVTGKV

-2962 GEKTVYDQVNTPV
+2962 GEKTVYDQVSTPV

-3002 KPNGKIIPTDPSGNP
+3002 KPNGKIIPTDPSSNP
-3017 IPNVPTLTYPT
+3017 IPNVP
-3028 DPTDPTK
+3028 
-3035 VVPNEPVPDIPGM
+3035 N
-3048 TPSTPT
+3048 
-3054 VTPEDPGKD
+3054 
-3063 TSVPYNPI
+3063 
-3071 VPAKDQA
+3071 
-3078 AIVSYVDADN
+3078 
-3088 GNAEI
+3088 
-3093 TNSGNLT
+3093 
-3100 GKAGDKIDY
+3100 
-3109 STKAT
+3109 
-3114 IASLENKGYVLVND
+3114 
-3128 GFPADATFDNDD
+3128 
-3140 NTTQRFVVVLK
+3140 
-3151 HGTVPVTPEN
+3151 
-3161 PGKSGEPINPNDPD
+3161 
-3175 GPKWPEGT
+3175 
-3183 DENSVKRTGT
+3183 
-3193 QTIHYVGAGDK
+3193 
-3204 TPSDDVQTFDFTR
+3204 
-3217 NMVVDKVTGKVI
+3217 
-3229 DGGSWNVTSHTFGYK
+3229 
-3244 DTPVIDGYHAD
+3244 
-3255 KRNAGGT
+3255 
-3262 VVTPDD
+3262 
-3268 LNKIVT
+3268 
-3274 VNYSQN
+3274 
-3280 GKIIPTDPSGTPISN
+3280 
-3295 VPTPTYPT
+3295 PTYPT

-3315 PVPKVP
+3315 PVPEVP
-3321 DMTPSTPTVTPEDPG
+3321 GMTPSTPTVTPEDPG
-3336 KDTPVPYNPVKTLDK
+3336 KDTPVPYNPVKNPDK

-3442 DPNGTPIPNVPTPS
+3442 DPNGNPIPNVPTPS

-3467 VPDEPVPAITG
+3467 VPNEPVPAITG

-3494 TPVVYKDNEV
+3494 TPVVYKNNEV

-3596 PDPVV
+3596 PYPVV

-3622 QSVKQNVSVPTP
+3622 QPVKQNVSVPTP

-3647 VLPQTGADHNE
+3647 VLPQTGADNNE

-3665 VAAAIGMTSLIGA
+3665 VATAIGMTSLIGA

>member
-119 SEDKAAST
+119 SEDKTAST
-127 TDATESKTSDT
+127 ADATESKTSDT

-244 PRSSSAT
+244 PRASSAT

-393 NGWAVKGWNYA
+393 NGWTVKGWNYA

-625 TFRVILEGRGNNNYD
+625 TFRVILEGHGNNNYD

-909 NAQSVSEDSGWVYT
+909 NAQSVSEDSGWVYA

-995 PDNYETVVV
+995 PYNYETVVV
-1004 YGMPQEVT
+1004 YKKAKEVT
-1012 NTLKFYDDTTKSYIS
+1012 NTLKFYDDTTKSYI
-1027 TVTDQTVTG
+1027 TNIADQTATG

-1048 SIVKSLEDQGYK
+1048 STVKSLEDQGYK

-1069 DDTNATVLSGDTFSD
+1069 DDTNVTVLSGDTFSD

-1121 SKDDLTKTATRTI
+1121 SKGDLTKSATRTI

-1169 VNAKADGEDAQGN
+1169 VNAKADGKDAQGN

-1195 LIAWTTDNDGKFAQ
+1195 SIAWTTDNDGKFAQ

-1263 TKETTSVTRVISYL
+1263 TKETTSVTRVINYL

-1298 RIKDEKDNVI
+1298 RIKDEKGNVI

-1323 NDWTIDSNGWV
+1323 NDWTIDNNGWV

-1410 YVDMTGAAV
+1410 YVDTTGAAV

-1452 INGDGSVD
+1452 INGNGSVD

-1476 LPAVTSKTPSEVGYD
+1476 LPAVTSKIPSEVGYD

-1572 DGYTTQTTINEDN
+1572 DGYTTQITINEDN

-1596 GRKNGTTETIVPTET
+1596 GRKNGTTETLVPTET

-1673 YVADKVTYGNRTAT
+1673 YVADKATYGNKTAT
-1687 PNDLNVEDT
+1687 PTDLNVEDT
-1696 ITYRKISN
+1696 VTYRKISN

-1742 PSGWTISPDQPE
+1742 PSGWTISPNQPE

-1791 ATVKVIYHDDTTG
+1791 ATVKVIYHDDTTN
-1804 QDLESWSSDTNGN
+1804 QDLASWNSDNNGV
-1817 KKEVG
+1817 KREVG

-1830 DINRVVQGY
+1830 DINKVVEGY
-1839 EAKGYYYVTTDG
+1839 EARGYYYVTTDG
-1851 TLPTTIPA
+1851 TLPTMIPA
-1859 DGATIVVHLA
+1859 SDTTIVVHLA

-1893 YTSTLYYQDSEGKT
+1893 YTSTLHYQDSEGKT
-1907 LSPDQQQTSTWTRTV
+1907 LSPDQQNTSTWTRTV

-1962 ARKITNNG
+1962 ARKTTNNG

-1984 QNLEDTVVYDKVGKL
+1984 QNLEDTVVYNKVGKL

-2092 IGGKVDYST
+2092 IGGKIDYST

-2154 DPNKPVDPDHP
+2154 DPDHP

-2230 TSQNGKITWNH
+2230 TSQNGKI
-2241 DSQEFEAVPAIDH
+2241 
-2254 DDYYISSINQSNST
+2254 
-2268 ASVDGQTG
+2268 
-2276 AVGTE
+2276 
-2281 TVTPN
+2281 
-2286 SQNGNIVITLTRNPD
+2286 
-2301 VPVAA
+2301 
-2306 QGSINYIDDT
+2306 
-2316 TGQTIESANFSGNV
+2316 
-2330 GQKINYTTAGS
+2330 
-2341 IKNWEAK
+2341 
-2348 GYNLV
+2348 
-2353 SNNFKDGEEV
+2353 
-2363 FTDGKNAFEVH
+2363 
-2374 LVHATTPV
+2374 
-2382 TPENPGKPG
+2382 
-2391 EPVNPTNPDD
+2391 
-2401 PHKYPDNYV
+2401 
-2410 PQELAKTVTRD
+2410 
-2421 VTYVYADGSQA
+2421 
-2432 EAPVHQEVKFTGSG
+2432 
-2446 YLDLVT
+2446 
-2452 GEYVT
+2452 
-2457 VDNNGRITGKGQIN
+2457 
-2471 WTPESAN
+2471 
-2478 FDATKS
+2478 
-2484 IDTSKYQIVGIKENN
+2484 
-2499 TTANVDQTT
+2499 
-2508 GVVAGETVTQ
+2508 
-2518 NGNNSSI
+2518 
-2525 VITLANKPAPV
+2525 
-2536 VEKGSITVR
+2536 
-2545 VHDLTDNVDLPQYG
+2545 
-2559 KESGEQEVGTSFTY
+2559 
-2573 DKSAVITELINKG
+2573 
-2586 YKLVNGGEDVPS
+2586 
-2598 EVAKGAKTI
+2598 
-2607 TILVEHDTVPVTPE
+2607 
-2621 NPSKPG
+2621 
-2627 EPINPN
+2627 
-2633 DPDGPKW
+2633 
-2640 PEGTDEN
+2640 
-2647 SVKRTGTQTIHYEG
+2647 
-2661 AGDKTPSDDV
+2661 
-2671 QTFDF
+2671 
-2676 TKKMLVDKVTGK
+2676 
-2688 IIDSGEWN
+2688 
-2696 VTSHTFGYKDTP
+2696 
-2708 VIDGYHADK
+2708 
-2717 RNAGGSVVTPDDL
+2717 
-2730 NKKVVVT
+2730 
-2737 YKPNGKIIPT
+2737 IPT

-2771 VVPDEPVPDIP
+2771 VVPD
-2782 GMTPSTPTVTPEDPG
+2782 
-2797 KDTPVPYTPVVP
+2797 
-2809 AKDQVAQVIYRDV
+2809 
-2822 QDGTNKQLATS
+2822 
-2833 GDLTGKSGS
+2833 
-2842 EINYSTADQIKELI
+2842 
-2856 SQGYVL
+2856 
-2862 KNDGFPAGVVFD
+2862 
-2874 NDDSKNQVFY
+2874 
-2884 VDFIHGQVP
+2884 
-2893 VNPDNPHEG
+2893 
-2902 IDPSQY
+2902 
-2908 EKTVKEKVHYVGAG
+2908 
-2922 DKTPADNVQNSKWTR
+2922 
-2937 TLTVDTVTGKV
+2937 
-2948 VENGQYTTDWSIAK
+2948 
-2962 GEKTVYDQVNTPV
+2962 
-2975 IDGYHADKREVPAT
+2975 
-2989 AVTQDDIEVTVTY
+2989 
-3002 KPNGKIIPTDPSGNP
+3002 
-3017 IPNVPTLTYPT
+3017 
-3028 DPTDPTK
+3028 
-3035 VVPNEPVPDIPGM
+3035 
-3048 TPSTPT
+3048 
-3054 VTPEDPGKD
+3054 
-3063 TSVPYNPI
+3063 
-3071 VPAKDQA
+3071 
-3078 AIVSYVDADN
+3078 
-3088 GNAEI
+3088 
-3093 TNSGNLT
+3093 
-3100 GKAGDKIDY
+3100 
-3109 STKAT
+3109 
-3114 IASLENKGYVLVND
+3114 
-3128 GFPADATFDNDD
+3128 
-3140 NTTQRFVVVLK
+3140 
-3151 HGTVPVTPEN
+3151 
-3161 PGKSGEPINPNDPD
+3161 
-3175 GPKWPEGT
+3175 
-3183 DENSVKRTGT
+3183 
-3193 QTIHYVGAGDK
+3193 
-3204 TPSDDVQTFDFTR
+3204 
-3217 NMVVDKVTGKVI
+3217 
-3229 DGGSWNVTSHTFGYK
+3229 
-3244 DTPVIDGYHAD
+3244 
-3255 KRNAGGT
+3255 
-3262 VVTPDD
+3262 
-3268 LNKIVT
+3268 
-3274 VNYSQN
+3274 
-3280 GKIIPTDPSGTPISN
+3280 
-3295 VPTPTYPT
+3295 
-3303 DPTDPTKVVPDQ
+3303 Q
-3315 PVPKVP
+3315 PVPEVP

-3336 KDTPVPYNPVKTLDK
+3336 KDTPVPYNPVKTPDK

-3407 YVAEVKSAGG
+3407 YVAKVKSAGG

-3442 DPNGTPIPNVPTPS
+3442 DPNGNPIPNVPTPS

>member
-84 QNKSSKTT
+84 QNKTSKTT
-92 GTTMEGQDS
+92 DTTMVGQDS

-106 SASKNEGTFAETS
+106 SASKNEGTFAEAS
-119 SEDKAAST
+119 SEDKTSST
-127 TDATESKTSDT
+127 TDATQNKASEN

-152 KSTEDKANTDAT
+152 KSTEDKTNTATT
-164 QESSDSKST
+164 QESSDNKST

-180 QKVESKVATTKAT
+180 QKVESKVATAKAT

-207 TDKTTSVN
+207 TDQTTSVN

-244 PRSSSAT
+244 PRASSAT
-251 TNTQAKNNNYKLV
+251 TNAQAKNNNYKLV
-264 TSASA
+264 TSSSE
-269 LQQAINSGVAGV
+269 LQQAINSGVAGI

-289 SNVDLAITNT
+289 SNVNLAITNT

-362 VDEANAALNDQTG
+362 ADAANAALKDQTSTG
-375 TGKIGTQGTSWAS
+375 TIGTQGTSWAS

-393 NGWAVKGWNYA
+393 NGWTVKGWNYA
-404 NFSGSKVNVAVDANL
+404 NFSGSKVNVAADANL

-474 LTTGY
+474 FTTGY

-620 VGQFA
+620 VGKFA

-640 DVVSLDSQNSNTNA
+640 DVVSLDSQNTNTNA

-682 GTSNTRI
+682 GASNTRI

-739 FSVDGTD
+739 FSVDGTN

-774 FQTKDIWN
+774 FQTKDIWD

-788 VSIKGTDLTSGIRA
+788 VSIKGNDLTSGIRA

-909 NAQSVSEDSGWVYT
+909 NAQGVSEDSGWVYT

-942 DGYTASIKSSNVP
+942 DGYTASIESSNVP

-970 QYKEDLVQNG
+970 QYKEELVQNG

-1004 YGMPQEVT
+1004 YKKAKEVT

-1027 TVTDQTVTG
+1027 TVADQTATG
-1036 KENDDVN
+1036 KENDDVS

-1048 SIVKSLEDQGYK
+1048 STVKSLEDQGYK

-1169 VNAKADGEDAQGN
+1169 VNAKADGKDAQGN

-1195 LIAWTTDNDGKFAQ
+1195 SITWTTDNNGKFAQ

-1263 TKETTSVTRVISYL
+1263 TKEAKTVTRVINYL

-1287 AVKQTA
+1287 AVEQTT

-1298 RIKDEKDNVI
+1298 QIKDEKGNVI
-1308 GYGSVSEDGHSYTLN
+1308 GYGTVSEDGHSYTLN
-1323 NDWTIDSNGWV
+1323 NDWTIDKNGWV

-1345 YKKTPHFEDG
+1345 YKETPHFEDG
-1355 KDASTVAADAPSITD
+1355 KDASTVAADTPSVTD

-1410 YVDMTGAAV
+1410 YVDTTGAAV

-1437 TAIVDKVNDKLLGYE
+1437 TAIVDKVNDKLLGYD

-1460 ITPDAGDFA
+1460 ISPDAGDFA

-1476 LPAVTSKTPSEVGYD
+1476 LPAVTSKAPSEVGYD

-1552 TYSTADQIKLWE
+1552 TYSTADQIQLWE
-1564 SKGYVLDH
+1564 SKGYVLDQ
-1572 DGYTTQTTINEDN
+1572 DGYTTQTTVNEDN

-1596 GRKNGTTETIVPTET
+1596 GRKNGTTETLVPTET

-1624 DVYGNAGDF
+1624 DVHGNAGDF

-1646 QVVDPGTWNKESY
+1646 QIVDPGTWNKESY

-1673 YVADKVTYGNRTAT
+1673 YVADKATYGNKTAT
-1687 PNDLNVEDT
+1687 PTDLNVEDT
-1696 ITYRKISN
+1696 VTYRKISN

-1742 PSGWTISPDQPE
+1742 PSGWTISPNQPE
-1754 GVTPNTT
+1754 GVIPNTT
-1761 TNTAKVTPVDPTEPT
+1761 TNTAKVTPVDPTKPT
-1776 KVVYTRDEE
+1776 NVVYTKDEE
-1785 PEDLQY
+1785 PEDIQY
-1791 ATVKVIYHDDTTG
+1791 ATVKVIYHDDTTN
-1804 QDLESWSSDTNGN
+1804 QELESWNSDTNGT

-1830 DINRVVQGY
+1830 DINKVVQGY
-1839 EAKGYYYVTTDG
+1839 EAKGYSYVTTDG

-1859 DGATIVVHLA
+1859 GGATIVVHLA

-1883 GVDPDQVKKV
+1883 GVDPDQVKKA
-1893 YTSTLYYQDSEGKT
+1893 YTSTLHYQDSEGKT

-1922 TVDAVTNQ
+1922 TVDTVTNQ

-1941 TLQDANDQYSN
+1941 TLQDANDKYSN

-1962 ARKITNNG
+1962 ARKTTNNG

-2050 EDPTKDTPIPYTK
+2050 EDPTKDTPVPYTK

-2092 IGGKVDYST
+2092 IGDKIDYST

-2154 DPNKPVDPDHP
+2154 DPNRPVDPDHP

-2188 EYKYADGTQAHEP
+2188 EYKYADGIQAHEP

-2241 DSQEFEAVPAIDH
+2241 ESQEFEAVPAIDH
-2254 DDYYISSINQSNST
+2254 DGYYISSINQSNST

-2432 EAPVHQEVKFTGSG
+2432 EAPVHQEVKFTGNG

-2457 VDNNGRITGKGQIN
+2457 VDNNGKITGKGQIN

-2518 NGNNSSI
+2518 NSNNSSV

-2536 VEKGSITVR
+2536 VEKGSITVK

-2573 DKSAVITELINKG
+2573 DKNAVITELINKG
-2586 YKLVNGGEDVPS
+2586 YKLVDGGENVPS

-2621 NPSKPG
+2621 NPGKPG

-2717 RNAGGSVVTPDDL
+2717 RNAGGSVVTPNDL

-2797 KDTPVPYTPVVP
+2797 KDTPVPYNPVVP
-2809 AKDQVAQVIYRDV
+2809 AKNQVAQVIYRDV
-2822 QDGTNKQLATS
+2822 QDGANKQLATS

-2842 EINYSTADQIKELI
+2842 EISYSTADQIKKLI
-2856 SQGYVL
+2856 NQGYVL
-2862 KNDGFPAGVVFD
+2862 KNDGFPAGAVFD

-2884 VDFIHGQVP
+2884 VDFIHGQAP

-2908 EKTVKEKVHYVGAG
+2908 EKTVTEKVHYVGAG

-2937 TLTVDTVTGKV
+2937 TLTIDTVTGKV

-2962 GEKTVYDQVNTPV
+2962 GEKTVYDQVSTPV

-3002 KPNGKIIPTDPSGNP
+3002 KPNGKIIPTDPSSNP
-3017 IPNVPTLTYPT
+3017 IPNVP
-3028 DPTDPTK
+3028 
-3035 VVPNEPVPDIPGM
+3035 N
-3048 TPSTPT
+3048 
-3054 VTPEDPGKD
+3054 
-3063 TSVPYNPI
+3063 
-3071 VPAKDQA
+3071 
-3078 AIVSYVDADN
+3078 
-3088 GNAEI
+3088 
-3093 TNSGNLT
+3093 
-3100 GKAGDKIDY
+3100 
-3109 STKAT
+3109 
-3114 IASLENKGYVLVND
+3114 
-3128 GFPADATFDNDD
+3128 
-3140 NTTQRFVVVLK
+3140 
-3151 HGTVPVTPEN
+3151 
-3161 PGKSGEPINPNDPD
+3161 
-3175 GPKWPEGT
+3175 
-3183 DENSVKRTGT
+3183 
-3193 QTIHYVGAGDK
+3193 
-3204 TPSDDVQTFDFTR
+3204 
-3217 NMVVDKVTGKVI
+3217 
-3229 DGGSWNVTSHTFGYK
+3229 
-3244 DTPVIDGYHAD
+3244 
-3255 KRNAGGT
+3255 
-3262 VVTPDD
+3262 
-3268 LNKIVT
+3268 
-3274 VNYSQN
+3274 
-3280 GKIIPTDPSGTPISN
+3280 
-3295 VPTPTYPT
+3295 PTYPT
-3303 DPTDPTKVVPDQ
+3303 DPTDPTKVVPDE
-3315 PVPKVP
+3315 PVPNIP
-3321 DMTPSTPTVTPEDPG
+3321 GMTPSTPTVTPEDPG
-3336 KDTPVPYNPVKTLDK
+3336 KDTPVPYNPVKNPDK

-3442 DPNGTPIPNVPTPS
+3442 DPNGNPIPNVPTPS

-3467 VPDEPVPAITG
+3467 VPNEPVPAITG

-3494 TPVVYKDNEV
+3494 TPVVYKNNEV

-3622 QSVKQNVSVPTP
+3622 QPVKQNVSVPTP

-3665 VAAAIGMTSLIGA
+3665 VSAAIGMTSLIGA

>member
-1 MLSKN
+1 M
-6 NYQERLRKMDDK
+6 
-18 QERFSIRKFSVGA
+18 
-31 ASVLVGTAILSM
+31 
-43 QNVQTV
+43 
-49 RADATTDTEKGTT
+49 
-62 DVTSKNDEQNKQ
+62 
-74 KAYNQVVSED
+74 
-84 QNKSSKTT
+84 
-92 GTTMEGQDS
+92 
-101 KVASF
+101 
-106 SASKNEGTFAETS
+106 
-119 SEDKAAST
+119 
-127 TDATESKTSDT
+127 
-138 TKATEDNKVDAVAD
+138 
-152 KSTEDKANTDAT
+152 
-164 QESSDSKST
+164 
-173 ENKTTDA
+173 
-180 QKVESKVATTKAT
+180 
-193 TDTANSVKSASTTS
+193 
-207 TDKTTSVN
+207 
-215 TTTFNTNQSSTAALF
+215 
-230 SASALSESKALAAT
+230 SESKALAAT
-244 PRSSSAT
+244 PRASSAT

-335 SGNGTVNIKGN
+335 SGNGIVNIKGN
-346 VTSNVNENNS
+346 VTSNVSENNS

-362 VDEANAALNDQTG
+362 VDAANAALKDQTSTG
-375 TGKIGTQGTSWAS
+375 TIGTQGTSWAS

-393 NGWAVKGWNYA
+393 NGWTVKGWNYA
-404 NFSGSKVNVAVDANL
+404 NFSGSKVNVAADANL

-613 NEGGNIT
+613 SEGGNIT

-659 TGAIVDIR
+659 IGAIVDIR

-1004 YGMPQEVT
+1004 YKKAKEVT
-1012 NTLKFYDDTTKSYIS
+1012 NTLKFYDDTTKSYI
-1027 TVTDQTVTG
+1027 TNIADQTATG

-1048 SIVKSLEDQGYK
+1048 STVKSLEDQGYK

-1069 DDTNATVLSGDTFSD
+1069 DDTNVTVLSGDTFSD

-1121 SKDDLTKTATRTI
+1121 SKDDLTKSATRTI

-1169 VNAKADGEDAQGN
+1169 VNAKADGKDAQGN

-1195 LIAWTTDNDGKFAQ
+1195 SIAWTTDNDGKFAQ

-1223 TTGVKSVDEKN
+1223 TTGIKSVDEKN

-1263 TKETTSVTRVISYL
+1263 TKETTSVTRVINYL

-1298 RIKDEKDNVI
+1298 RIKDEKGNVI

-1410 YVDMTGAAV
+1410 YVDTTGAAV

-1539 HQDTVSGKIGDSV
+1539 RQSSVSSKIGDSV
-1552 TYSTADQIKLWE
+1552 SYDPATIIDELTKL
-1564 SKGYVLDH
+1564 GYVQDTNYSGA
-1572 DGYTTQTTINEDN
+1572 DKYVPQAFITEDN
-1585 NGKTYIVSFKH
+1585 NGKTYIIAFKH
-1596 GRKNGTTETIVPTET
+1596 GRKNGTTETLVPTET

-1624 DVYGNAGDF
+1624 DVKGNAGNF
-1633 KFTRTPIIDTVTG
+1633 KFTRTPILDTVTG
-1646 QVVDPGTWNKESY
+1646 QVVDPGTWNKDSY

-1791 ATVKVIYHDDTTG
+1791 ATVKVIYHDDTTN
-1804 QDLESWSSDTNGN
+1804 QDLESWNSDNNGV
-1817 KKEVG
+1817 KREVG

-1830 DINRVVQGY
+1830 DINKVVEGY
-1839 EAKGYYYVTTDG
+1839 EARGYYYVTTDG
-1851 TLPTTIPA
+1851 TLPTMIPA
-1859 DGATIVVHLA
+1859 SDTTIVVHLA

-1883 GVDPDQVKKV
+1883 GVDSDQVKKV
-1893 YTSTLYYQDSEGKT
+1893 YTSTLHYQDSEGKT

-1962 ARKITNNG
+1962 ARKTTNNG

-1984 QNLEDTVVYDKVGKL
+1984 QNLEDTVVYNKVGKL

-2050 EDPTKDTPIPYTK
+2050 EDPTKDTPVPYTK

-2092 IGGKVDYST
+2092 IGDKIDYST
-2101 ASSITDFENKGYVLV
+2101 ASSITDFENRGYVLV

-2254 DDYYISSINQSNST
+2254 DGYYISSINQSNST
-2268 ASVDGQTG
+2268 ASVDSQTG
-2276 AVGTE
+2276 TVGTE

-2306 QGSINYIDDT
+2306 QGSVNYIDDT

-2457 VDNNGRITGKGQIN
+2457 VDTNGKITGKGQIN

-2508 GVVAGETVTQ
+2508 GVVAGETVT
-2518 NGNNSSI
+2518 
-2525 VITLANKPAPV
+2525 
-2536 VEKGSITVR
+2536 TV
-2545 VHDLTDNVDLPQYG
+2545 
-2559 KESGEQEVGTSFTY
+2559 
-2573 DKSAVITELINKG
+2573 
-2586 YKLVNGGEDVPS
+2586 
-2598 EVAKGAKTI
+2598 
-2607 TILVEHDTVPVTPE
+2607 
-2621 NPSKPG
+2621 
-2627 EPINPN
+2627 
-2633 DPDGPKW
+2633 
-2640 PEGTDEN
+2640 
-2647 SVKRTGTQTIHYEG
+2647 
-2661 AGDKTPSDDV
+2661 
-2671 QTFDF
+2671 
-2676 TKKMLVDKVTGK
+2676 
-2688 IIDSGEWN
+2688 
-2696 VTSHTFGYKDTP
+2696 
-2708 VIDGYHADK
+2708 
-2717 RNAGGSVVTPDDL
+2717 
-2730 NKKVVVT
+2730 
-2737 YKPNGKIIPT
+2737 
-2747 DPSGNPIPNVPTPT
+2747 
-2761 YPTDPTDPTK
+2761 
-2771 VVPDEPVPDIP
+2771 
-2782 GMTPSTPTVTPEDPG
+2782 
-2797 KDTPVPYTPVVP
+2797 
-2809 AKDQVAQVIYRDV
+2809 
-2822 QDGTNKQLATS
+2822 QL
-2833 GDLTGKSGS
+2833 
-2842 EINYSTADQIKELI
+2842 
-2856 SQGYVL
+2856 
-2862 KNDGFPAGVVFD
+2862 
-2874 NDDSKNQVFY
+2874 
-2884 VDFIHGQVP
+2884 
-2893 VNPDNPHEG
+2893 
-2902 IDPSQY
+2902 
-2908 EKTVKEKVHYVGAG
+2908 
-2922 DKTPADNVQNSKWTR
+2922 
-2937 TLTVDTVTGKV
+2937 
-2948 VENGQYTTDWSIAK
+2948 
-2962 GEKTVYDQVNTPV
+2962 
-2975 IDGYHADKREVPAT
+2975 
-2989 AVTQDDIEVTVTY
+2989 
-3002 KPNGKIIPTDPSGNP
+3002 
-3017 IPNVPTLTYPT
+3017 
-3028 DPTDPTK
+3028 
-3035 VVPNEPVPDIPGM
+3035 
-3048 TPSTPT
+3048 
-3054 VTPEDPGKD
+3054 
-3063 TSVPYNPI
+3063 
-3071 VPAKDQA
+3071 
-3078 AIVSYVDADN
+3078 
-3088 GNAEI
+3088 
-3093 TNSGNLT
+3093 
-3100 GKAGDKIDY
+3100 
-3109 STKAT
+3109 
-3114 IASLENKGYVLVND
+3114 
-3128 GFPADATFDNDD
+3128 
-3140 NTTQRFVVVLK
+3140 
-3151 HGTVPVTPEN
+3151 
-3161 PGKSGEPINPNDPD
+3161 
-3175 GPKWPEGT
+3175 
-3183 DENSVKRTGT
+3183 
-3193 QTIHYVGAGDK
+3193 
-3204 TPSDDVQTFDFTR
+3204 
-3217 NMVVDKVTGKVI
+3217 
-3229 DGGSWNVTSHTFGYK
+3229 
-3244 DTPVIDGYHAD
+3244 
-3255 KRNAGGT
+3255 
-3262 VVTPDD
+3262 
-3268 LNKIVT
+3268 
-3274 VNYSQN
+3274 
-3280 GKIIPTDPSGTPISN
+3280 
-3295 VPTPTYPT
+3295 
-3303 DPTDPTKVVPDQ
+3303 
-3315 PVPKVP
+3315 
-3321 DMTPSTPTVTPEDPG
+3321 
-3336 KDTPVPYNPVKTLDK
+3336 
-3351 VTTVEGKQIV
+3351 
-3361 HFVDGDNGNTPLRDP
+3361 
-3376 NTQTH
+3376 
-3381 EFKITN
+3381 
-3387 GVPDESSHTFTL
+3387 
-3399 VDVPVIPG
+3399 
-3407 YVAEVKSAGG
+3407 
-3417 KTVTPDTPLA
+3417 
-3427 EVTVVYHKVGKIVPV
+3427 
-3442 DPNGTPIPNVPTPS
+3442 
-3456 YTNDP
+3456 
-3461 TDPTKV
+3461 
-3467 VPDEPVPAITG
+3467 
-3478 KTPDKTSVTPV
+3478 
-3489 DPTKD
+3489 
-3494 TPVVYKDNEV
+3494 
-3504 PATPNSQ
+3504 
-3511 KAVVNFIDVNTGKL
+3511 
-3525 IKTSGILSGRP
+3525 
-3536 GEDINKLYSSAEVI
+3536 
-3550 KQLEE
+3550 
-3555 AGYEVVYNAFDG
+3555 
-3567 DGVTKYFDDD
+3567 
-3577 DNTTQQFTVALKLK
+3577 
-3591 EKAKT
+3591 
-3596 PDPVV
+3596 
-3601 PAPETPA
+3601 
-3608 KEPEAPAEKVSRPE
+3608 
-3622 QSVKQNVSVPTP
+3622 
-3634 QKPVEKKTNNKKE
+3634 
-3647 VLPQTGADHNE
+3647 
-3658 AASILGA
+3658 
-3665 VAAAIGMTSLIGA
+3665 
-3678 KRRKKDDK
+3678 

>member
-1 MLSKN
+1 M
-6 NYQERLRKMDDK
+6 
-18 QERFSIRKFSVGA
+18 
-31 ASVLVGTAILSM
+31 
-43 QNVQTV
+43 
-49 RADATTDTEKGTT
+49 
-62 DVTSKNDEQNKQ
+62 
-74 KAYNQVVSED
+74 
-84 QNKSSKTT
+84 
-92 GTTMEGQDS
+92 
-101 KVASF
+101 
-106 SASKNEGTFAETS
+106 
-119 SEDKAAST
+119 
-127 TDATESKTSDT
+127 
-138 TKATEDNKVDAVAD
+138 
-152 KSTEDKANTDAT
+152 
-164 QESSDSKST
+164 
-173 ENKTTDA
+173 
-180 QKVESKVATTKAT
+180 
-193 TDTANSVKSASTTS
+193 
-207 TDKTTSVN
+207 
-215 TTTFNTNQSSTAALF
+215 
-230 SASALSESKALAAT
+230 SESKALAAT
-244 PRSSSAT
+244 PRASSAT

-335 SGNGTVNIKGN
+335 SGNGIVNIKGN
-346 VTSNVNENNS
+346 VTSNVSENNS

-362 VDEANAALNDQTG
+362 VDAANAALKDQTSTG
-375 TGKIGTQGTSWAS
+375 TIGTQGTSWAS

-393 NGWAVKGWNYA
+393 NGWTVKGWNYA
-404 NFSGSKVNVAVDANL
+404 NFSGSKVNVAADANL

-590 TTNALGNTVGA
+590 TTNVLGNTVGA

-659 TGAIVDIR
+659 IGAIVDIR

-1004 YGMPQEVT
+1004 YKKAKEVT
-1012 NTLKFYDDTTKSYIS
+1012 NTLKFYDDTTKSYI
-1027 TVTDQTVTG
+1027 TNIADQTATG

-1048 SIVKSLEDQGYK
+1048 STVKSLEDQGYK

-1069 DDTNATVLSGDTFSD
+1069 DDTNVTVLSGDTFSD

-1121 SKDDLTKTATRTI
+1121 SKDDLTKSATRTI

-1169 VNAKADGEDAQGN
+1169 VNAKADGKDAQGN

-1195 LIAWTTDNDGKFAQ
+1195 SIAWTTDNDGKFAQ

-1223 TTGVKSVDEKN
+1223 TTGIKSVDEKN
-1234 APDVSTITGKTT
+1234 APDVSTITGKTI

-1263 TKETTSVTRVISYL
+1263 TKETTSVTRVINYL

-1298 RIKDEKDNVI
+1298 RIKDEKGNVI

-1410 YVDMTGAAV
+1410 YVDTTGAAV

-1539 HQDTVSGKIGDSV
+1539 RQSSVSSKIGDSV
-1552 TYSTADQIKLWE
+1552 SYDPATIIDELTKL
-1564 SKGYVLDH
+1564 GYVQDTNYSGA
-1572 DGYTTQTTINEDN
+1572 DKYVPQAFITEDN
-1585 NGKTYIVSFKH
+1585 NGKTYIIAFKH
-1596 GRKNGTTETIVPTET
+1596 GRKNGTTETLVPTET

-1624 DVYGNAGDF
+1624 DVKGNAGNF
-1633 KFTRTPIIDTVTG
+1633 KFTRTPILDTVTG
-1646 QVVDPGTWNKESY
+1646 QVVDPGTWNKDSY

-1791 ATVKVIYHDDTTG
+1791 ATVKVIYHDDTTN
-1804 QDLESWSSDTNGN
+1804 QDLESWNSDNNGV
-1817 KKEVG
+1817 KREVG

-1830 DINRVVQGY
+1830 DINKVVEGY
-1839 EAKGYYYVTTDG
+1839 EARGYYYVTTDG
-1851 TLPTTIPA
+1851 TLPTMIPA
-1859 DGATIVVHLA
+1859 SDTTIVVHLA
-1869 HNQIPVGPDTPDKH
+1869 HNQI
-1883 GVDPDQVKKV
+1883 
-1893 YTSTLYYQDSEGKT
+1893 
-1907 LSPDQQQTSTWTRTV
+1907 
-1922 TVDAVTNQ
+1922 
-1930 IVNGGKYDTNW
+1930 
-1941 TLQDANDQYSN
+1941 
-1952 FTVPVVEGYV
+1952 
-1962 ARKITNNG
+1962 
-1970 ATVTTVVA
+1970 
-1978 GQTKVQ
+1978 
-1984 QNLEDTVVYDKVGKL
+1984 
-1999 VPVGPDGKT
+1999 PVGPDGKT

-2050 EDPTKDTPIPYTK
+2050 EDPTKDTQVPYTK

-2092 IGGKVDYST
+2092 IGDKIDYST
-2101 ASSITDFENKGYVLV
+2101 ASSITDFENRGYVLVTDGFTGQAGDEFTTENNGQVYKVVFKHGTRPVTPENPADPNKPVDPDHPDTPTPSNPNLSKEDLQKTVTRDFTYNFTDGSGHDVSEAPQTTTFIGKGTIDLVTGNLVTVDKDGNIVNQRGQITWNKTSDEFASVAAKNVDGYHVVSTKNANTDGSVDALTVNPNSNDVHVVVTYAPDVHADQTVVGKQVVHYVDGDNNNAKLMEDNTNSTFVFTYYGKSDKWNADSHKYDNATAPVINGYVAEKKTYEGQTGTPTDPNKEITIVYHKVGKIIPVGPDGKTPIPNVPTPSYPNDPTDPTKVIPNEPVPDVPGYTPVDPTPITPEDPTKDTQVPYTKDPVKAGLTVQYIDQDNNNSVIKSDAVNGNIGDKIDYSTASSITDFENRGYVLV

-2254 DDYYISSINQSNST
+2254 DGYYISSINQSNST
-2268 ASVDGQTG
+2268 ASVDSQTG
-2276 AVGTE
+2276 TVGTE

-2306 QGSINYIDDT
+2306 QGSVNYIDDT

-2382 TPENPGKPG
+2382 TPEN
-2391 EPVNPTNPDD
+2391 
-2401 PHKYPDNYV
+2401 
-2410 PQELAKTVTRD
+2410 
-2421 VTYVYADGSQA
+2421 
-2432 EAPVHQEVKFTGSG
+2432 
-2446 YLDLVT
+2446 
-2452 GEYVT
+2452 
-2457 VDNNGRITGKGQIN
+2457 
-2471 WTPESAN
+2471 
-2478 FDATKS
+2478 
-2484 IDTSKYQIVGIKENN
+2484 
-2499 TTANVDQTT
+2499 
-2508 GVVAGETVTQ
+2508 
-2518 NGNNSSI
+2518 
-2525 VITLANKPAPV
+2525 
-2536 VEKGSITVR
+2536 
-2545 VHDLTDNVDLPQYG
+2545 
-2559 KESGEQEVGTSFTY
+2559 
-2573 DKSAVITELINKG
+2573 
-2586 YKLVNGGEDVPS
+2586 
-2598 EVAKGAKTI
+2598 
-2607 TILVEHDTVPVTPE
+2607 
-2621 NPSKPG
+2621 PG

-2862 KNDGFPAGVVFD
+2862 KNDGFPAGAVFD

-2975 IDGYHADKREVPAT
+2975 IDGYHADKRERSSC
-2989 AVTQDDIEVTVTY
+2989 Y
-3002 KPNGKIIPTDPSGNP
+3002 CC
-3017 IPNVPTLTYPT
+3017 
-3028 DPTDPTK
+3028 
-3035 VVPNEPVPDIPGM
+3035 
-3048 TPSTPT
+3048 
-3054 VTPEDPGKD
+3054 
-3063 TSVPYNPI
+3063 
-3071 VPAKDQA
+3071 
-3078 AIVSYVDADN
+3078 
-3088 GNAEI
+3088 
-3093 TNSGNLT
+3093 NS
-3100 GKAGDKIDY
+3100 
-3109 STKAT
+3109 
-3114 IASLENKGYVLVND
+3114 
-3128 GFPADATFDNDD
+3128 
-3140 NTTQRFVVVLK
+3140 R
-3151 HGTVPVTPEN
+3151 
-3161 PGKSGEPINPNDPD
+3161 
-3175 GPKWPEGT
+3175 
-3183 DENSVKRTGT
+3183 
-3193 QTIHYVGAGDK
+3193 
-3204 TPSDDVQTFDFTR
+3204 
-3217 NMVVDKVTGKVI
+3217 
-3229 DGGSWNVTSHTFGYK
+3229 
-3244 DTPVIDGYHAD
+3244 
-3255 KRNAGGT
+3255 
-3262 VVTPDD
+3262 
-3268 LNKIVT
+3268 
-3274 VNYSQN
+3274 
-3280 GKIIPTDPSGTPISN
+3280 
-3295 VPTPTYPT
+3295 
-3303 DPTDPTKVVPDQ
+3303 
-3315 PVPKVP
+3315 
-3321 DMTPSTPTVTPEDPG
+3321 
-3336 KDTPVPYNPVKTLDK
+3336 
-3351 VTTVEGKQIV
+3351 
-3361 HFVDGDNGNTPLRDP
+3361 
-3376 NTQTH
+3376 
-3381 EFKITN
+3381 
-3387 GVPDESSHTFTL
+3387 
-3399 VDVPVIPG
+3399 
-3407 YVAEVKSAGG
+3407 
-3417 KTVTPDTPLA
+3417 
-3427 EVTVVYHKVGKIVPV
+3427 
-3442 DPNGTPIPNVPTPS
+3442 
-3456 YTNDP
+3456 
-3461 TDPTKV
+3461 
-3467 VPDEPVPAITG
+3467 
-3478 KTPDKTSVTPV
+3478 
-3489 DPTKD
+3489 
-3494 TPVVYKDNEV
+3494 
-3504 PATPNSQ
+3504 
-3511 KAVVNFIDVNTGKL
+3511 
-3525 IKTSGILSGRP
+3525 
-3536 GEDINKLYSSAEVI
+3536 
-3550 KQLEE
+3550 
-3555 AGYEVVYNAFDG
+3555 
-3567 DGVTKYFDDD
+3567 
-3577 DNTTQQFTVALKLK
+3577 
-3591 EKAKT
+3591 
-3596 PDPVV
+3596 
-3601 PAPETPA
+3601 
-3608 KEPEAPAEKVSRPE
+3608 
-3622 QSVKQNVSVPTP
+3622 
-3634 QKPVEKKTNNKKE
+3634 
-3647 VLPQTGADHNE
+3647 
-3658 AASILGA
+3658 
-3665 VAAAIGMTSLIGA
+3665 
-3678 KRRKKDDK
+3678 

>member
-119 SEDKAAST
+119 SEDKTAST
-127 TDATESKTSDT
+127 ADATENKTSDT
-138 TKATEDNKVDAVAD
+138 TKAIEDNKVDAVAD
-152 KSTEDKANTDAT
+152 KSTENKVNTDAT

-180 QKVESKVATTKAT
+180 QKVESKVATT
-193 TDTANSVKSASTTS
+193 DTANSVKSASTTS
-207 TDKTTSVN
+207 TDKTTSAN

-244 PRSSSAT
+244 PRASSAT

-393 NGWAVKGWNYA
+393 NGWTVKGWNYA

-867 IVKTQNLNLTRK
+867 IVKTQNLNLTRR

-942 DGYTASIKSSNVP
+942 DGYTASVKSSNVP

-1004 YGMPQEVT
+1004 YKKAKEVT
-1012 NTLKFYDDTTKSYIS
+1012 NTLKFYDDTTKSYI
-1027 TVTDQTVTG
+1027 TNIADQTATG

-1048 SIVKSLEDQGYK
+1048 STVKSLEDQGYK

-1069 DDTNATVLSGDTFSD
+1069 DDTNVTVLSGDTFSD

-1096 FVVHLTHKVVPVT
+1096 FIVHLTHKVVPVT

-1121 SKDDLTKTATRTI
+1121 SKDDLTKSATRTI

-1169 VNAKADGEDAQGN
+1169 VNAKADGKDAQGN

-1298 RIKDEKDNVI
+1298 RIKDEKGNVI

-1410 YVDMTGAAV
+1410 YVDTTGAAV

-1596 GRKNGTTETIVPTET
+1596 GRKNGTTETLVPTET

-1624 DVYGNAGDF
+1624 DVHGNAGDF

-1839 EAKGYYYVTTDG
+1839 ETKGYYYVTTDG

-1893 YTSTLYYQDSEGKT
+1893 YTSTLHYQDSEGKT

-1970 ATVTTVVA
+1970 ATVATVVA

-2092 IGGKVDYST
+2092 IGGKIDYST

-2391 EPVNPTNPDD
+2391 EPVNPTNPDDPDD

-2922 DKTPADNVQNSKWTR
+2922 DKTPADNVQSSKWTR

-3063 TSVPYNPI
+3063 TPVPYNPI

-3161 PGKSGEPINPNDPD
+3161 PGKPGEPINPNDPD

-3193 QTIHYVGAGDK
+3193 QTIHYVGAGNK

-3280 GKIIPTDPSGTPISN
+3280 GKIIPTDPSGNPIPN

-3315 PVPKVP
+3315 PVPEVP

-3336 KDTPVPYNPVKTLDK
+3336 KDTPVPYNPVKTPDK

-3442 DPNGTPIPNVPTPS
+3442 DPNGNPIPNVPTPS

>member
-119 SEDKAAST
+119 SEDKTAST
-127 TDATESKTSDT
+127 ADATENKTSDT
-138 TKATEDNKVDAVAD
+138 TKAIEDNKVDAVAD
-152 KSTEDKANTDAT
+152 KSTENKVNTDAT

-180 QKVESKVATTKAT
+180 QKVESKVATT
-193 TDTANSVKSASTTS
+193 DTANSVKSASTTS
-207 TDKTTSVN
+207 TDKTTSAN

-244 PRSSSAT
+244 PRASSAT

-393 NGWAVKGWNYA
+393 NGWTVKGWNYA

-867 IVKTQNLNLTRK
+867 IVKTQNLNLTRR

-942 DGYTASIKSSNVP
+942 DGYTASVKSSNVP

-1004 YGMPQEVT
+1004 YKKAKEVT
-1012 NTLKFYDDTTKSYIS
+1012 NTLKFYDDTTKSYI
-1027 TVTDQTVTG
+1027 TNIADQTATG

-1048 SIVKSLEDQGYK
+1048 STVKSLEDQGYK

-1069 DDTNATVLSGDTFSD
+1069 DDTNVTVLSGDTFSD

-1096 FVVHLTHKVVPVT
+1096 FIVHLTHKVVPVT

-1121 SKDDLTKTATRTI
+1121 SKDDLTKSATRTI

-1169 VNAKADGEDAQGN
+1169 VNAKADGKDAQGN

-1298 RIKDEKDNVI
+1298 RIKDEKGNVI

-1410 YVDMTGAAV
+1410 YVDTTGAAV

-1596 GRKNGTTETIVPTET
+1596 GRKNGTTETLVPTET

-1624 DVYGNAGDF
+1624 DVHGNAGDF

-1839 EAKGYYYVTTDG
+1839 ETKGYYYVTTDG

-1893 YTSTLYYQDSEGKT
+1893 YTSTLHYQDSEGKT

-1970 ATVTTVVA
+1970 ATVATVVA

-2092 IGGKVDYST
+2092 IGGKIDYST

-2607 TILVEHDTVPVTPE
+2607 TILVEYDTVPVTPE

-2922 DKTPADNVQNSKWTR
+2922 DKTPADNVQSSKWTR

-3063 TSVPYNPI
+3063 TPVPYNPI

-3161 PGKSGEPINPNDPD
+3161 PGKPGEPINPNDPD

-3193 QTIHYVGAGDK
+3193 QTIHYVGAGNK

-3280 GKIIPTDPSGTPISN
+3280 GKIIPTDPSGNPIPN

-3315 PVPKVP
+3315 PVPEVP

-3336 KDTPVPYNPVKTLDK
+3336 KDTPVPYNPVKTPDK

-3442 DPNGTPIPNVPTPS
+3442 DPNGNPIPNVPTPS

>member
-84 QNKSSKTT
+84 QNKASKTT
-92 GTTMEGQDS
+92 DTTMVGQDS

-106 SASKNEGTFAETS
+106 SASKNEGTFAEAS
-119 SEDKAAST
+119 SEDK
-127 TDATESKTSDT
+127 TS
-138 TKATEDNKVDAVAD
+138 
-152 KSTEDKANTDAT
+152 S
-164 QESSDSKST
+164 
-173 ENKTTDA
+173 TTDA
-180 QKVESKVATTKAT
+180 QKVESKVATAKAT
-193 TDTANSVKSASTTS
+193 TDTANSVKTASTTS
-207 TDKTTSVN
+207 TDQTTSVN

-244 PRSSSAT
+244 PRASSAT
-251 TNTQAKNNNYKLV
+251 TNAQAKNNNYKLV
-264 TSASA
+264 TSSSE
-269 LQQAINSGVAGV
+269 LQQAINSGVAGI

-289 SNVDLAITNT
+289 SNVNLAITNT

-362 VDEANAALNDQTG
+362 ADAANAALKDQTSTG
-375 TGKIGTQGTSWAS
+375 TIGTQGTSCAS

-393 NGWAVKGWNYA
+393 NGWTVKGWNYA
-404 NFSGSKVNVAVDANL
+404 NFSGSKVNVAADANL

-474 LTTGY
+474 FTTGY

-620 VGQFA
+620 VGKFA

-640 DVVSLDSQNSNTNA
+640 DVVSLDSQNTNTNA

-682 GTSNTRI
+682 GASNTRI

-739 FSVDGTD
+739 FSVDGTN

-774 FQTKDIWN
+774 FQTKDIWD

-788 VSIKGTDLTSGIRA
+788 VSIKGNDLTSGIRA

-909 NAQSVSEDSGWVYT
+909 NAQGVSEDSGWVYT

-942 DGYTASIKSSNVP
+942 DGQTASIESSNVP

-970 QYKEDLVQNG
+970 QYKEELVQNG

-1004 YGMPQEVT
+1004 YKKAKEVT

-1027 TVTDQTVTG
+1027 TVADQTATG

-1048 SIVKSLEDQGYK
+1048 STVKSLEDQGYK
-1060 FVNVTDGTP
+1060 FINVTDGTP

-1169 VNAKADGEDAQGN
+1169 LNAKADGKDAQGN

-1195 LIAWTTDNDGKFAQ
+1195 SITWTTDNNGKFAQ

-1263 TKETTSVTRVISYL
+1263 TKETKTVTRVINYL

-1287 AVKQTA
+1287 AVEQTT

-1298 RIKDEKDNVI
+1298 QIKDEKGNVI
-1308 GYGSVSEDGHSYTLN
+1308 GYGTVSEDGHSYTLN
-1323 NDWTIDSNGWV
+1323 NDWTIDKNGWV

-1345 YKKTPHFEDG
+1345 YKETPHFEDG
-1355 KDASTVAADAPSITD
+1355 KDASTVAADTPSVTD

-1410 YVDMTGAAV
+1410 YVDTTGAAV

-1437 TAIVDKVNDKLLGYE
+1437 TAIVDKVNDKLLGYD

-1460 ITPDAGDFA
+1460 ISPDAGDFA

-1476 LPAVTSKTPSEVGYD
+1476 LPAVTSKAPSEVGYD

-1539 HQDTVSGKIGDSV
+1539 HQDTVSDKIGDSV
-1552 TYSTADQIKLWE
+1552 TYSTADQIQLWE
-1564 SKGYVLDH
+1564 SKGYVLDQ
-1572 DGYTTQTTINEDN
+1572 DGYTTQTTVNEDN

-1596 GRKNGTTETIVPTET
+1596 GRKNGTTETLVPTET

-1624 DVYGNAGDF
+1624 DVHGNAGDF

-1646 QVVDPGTWNKESY
+1646 QIVDPGTWNKESY

-1673 YVADKVTYGNRTAT
+1673 YVADKATYGNKTAT
-1687 PNDLNVEDT
+1687 PTDLNVEDT
-1696 ITYRKISN
+1696 VTYRKISN

-1742 PSGWTISPDQPE
+1742 PSGWTISPNQPE

-1761 TNTAKVTPVDPTEPT
+1761 TNTAKVTPVDPTKPT
-1776 KVVYTRDEE
+1776 NVVYTKDNA
-1785 PEDLQY
+1785 PVDK
-1791 ATVKVIYHDDTTG
+1791 ATVIVRYHDDTTNL
-1804 QDLESWSSDTNGN
+1804 DLPESFDSGN
-1817 KKEVG
+1817 KEVG

-1830 DINRVVQGY
+1830 DINKVVQEY

-1859 DGATIVVHLA
+1859 GGATIVVHLA

-1883 GVDPDQVKKV
+1883 GVDPDQVKKA
-1893 YTSTLYYQDSEGKT
+1893 YTSTLHYQDSEGKT

-1922 TVDAVTNQ
+1922 TVDTVTNQ

-1941 TLQDANDQYSN
+1941 TLQDANDKYSN

-1962 ARKITNNG
+1962 ARKTTNNG

-2050 EDPTKDTPIPYTK
+2050 EDPTKD
-2063 DPVKAGLTVQY
+2063 PVKAGLTVQY

-2084 KSDAVNGN
+2084 KSDAVDGN
-2092 IGGKVDYST
+2092 IGDKIDYST
-2101 ASSITDFENKGYVLV
+2101 ASSITDFENKGYILV

-2154 DPNKPVDPDHP
+2154 DPNEPVDPDHP

-2174 LSKTDLQKTITRTV
+2174 LSKEDLQKTITRTI

-2216 VTGNLVTVDKDGNI
+2216 VTGNLVTVDEDGNI

-2241 DSQEFEAVPAIDH
+2241 ESQEFEAVPAIDH
-2254 DDYYISSINQSNST
+2254 DGYYISSINQSNST

-2432 EAPVHQEVKFTGSG
+2432 EAPVHQEVKFTGNG

-2457 VDNNGRITGKGQIN
+2457 VDNNGKITGKGQIN

-2518 NGNNSSI
+2518 NSNNSSV

-2536 VEKGSITVR
+2536 VEKGSITVK

-2573 DKSAVITELINKG
+2573 DKNAVITELINKG
-2586 YKLVNGGEDVPS
+2586 YKLVDGGENVPS

-2621 NPSKPG
+2621 NPGKPG

-2717 RNAGGSVVTPDDL
+2717 RNAGGSVVTPNDL

-2797 KDTPVPYTPVVP
+2797 KDTPVPYNPVVP
-2809 AKDQVAQVIYRDV
+2809 AKNQVAQVIYRDV
-2822 QDGTNKQLATS
+2822 QDGANKQLATS

-2842 EINYSTADQIKELI
+2842 EISYSTADQIKKLI
-2856 SQGYVL
+2856 NQGYVL
-2862 KNDGFPAGVVFD
+2862 KNDGFPAGAVFD

-2884 VDFIHGQVP
+2884 VDFIHGQAP

-2908 EKTVKEKVHYVGAG
+2908 EKTVTEKVHYVGAG

-2937 TLTVDTVTGKV
+2937 TLTIDTVTGKV

-2962 GEKTVYDQVNTPV
+2962 GEKTVYDQVSTPV

-3002 KPNGKIIPTDPSGNP
+3002 KPNGKIIPTDPSSNP
-3017 IPNVPTLTYPT
+3017 IPNVP
-3028 DPTDPTK
+3028 
-3035 VVPNEPVPDIPGM
+3035 N
-3048 TPSTPT
+3048 
-3054 VTPEDPGKD
+3054 
-3063 TSVPYNPI
+3063 
-3071 VPAKDQA
+3071 
-3078 AIVSYVDADN
+3078 
-3088 GNAEI
+3088 
-3093 TNSGNLT
+3093 
-3100 GKAGDKIDY
+3100 
-3109 STKAT
+3109 
-3114 IASLENKGYVLVND
+3114 
-3128 GFPADATFDNDD
+3128 
-3140 NTTQRFVVVLK
+3140 
-3151 HGTVPVTPEN
+3151 
-3161 PGKSGEPINPNDPD
+3161 
-3175 GPKWPEGT
+3175 
-3183 DENSVKRTGT
+3183 
-3193 QTIHYVGAGDK
+3193 
-3204 TPSDDVQTFDFTR
+3204 
-3217 NMVVDKVTGKVI
+3217 
-3229 DGGSWNVTSHTFGYK
+3229 
-3244 DTPVIDGYHAD
+3244 
-3255 KRNAGGT
+3255 
-3262 VVTPDD
+3262 
-3268 LNKIVT
+3268 
-3274 VNYSQN
+3274 
-3280 GKIIPTDPSGTPISN
+3280 
-3295 VPTPTYPT
+3295 PTYPT

-3315 PVPKVP
+3315 PVPEVP
-3321 DMTPSTPTVTPEDPG
+3321 GMTPSTPTVTPEDPG
-3336 KDTPVPYNPVKTLDK
+3336 KDTPVPYNPVKNPDK

-3442 DPNGTPIPNVPTPS
+3442 DPNGNPIPNVPTPS

-3467 VPDEPVPAITG
+3467 VPNEPVPAITG

-3494 TPVVYKDNEV
+3494 TPVVYKNNEV

-3596 PDPVV
+3596 PYPVV

-3622 QSVKQNVSVPTP
+3622 QPVKQNVSVPTP

-3647 VLPQTGADHNE
+3647 VLPQTGADNNE

-3665 VAAAIGMTSLIGA
+3665 VATAIGMTSLIGA

>member
-119 SEDKAAST
+119 SEDKTAST
-127 TDATESKTSDT
+127 ADATENKTSDT

-152 KSTEDKANTDAT
+152 KSTENKANTDAT

-244 PRSSSAT
+244 PRASSDT
-251 TNTQAKNNNYKLV
+251 TNTQAKNNSYKLV

-335 SGNGTVNIKGN
+335 SGNGIVNIKGN
-346 VTSNVNENNS
+346 VTSNVSENNS

-362 VDEANAALNDQTG
+362 VDAANAALKDQTSTG
-375 TGKIGTQGTSWAS
+375 TIGTQGTSWAS

-393 NGWAVKGWNYA
+393 NGWTVKGWNYA
-404 NFSGSKVNVAVDANL
+404 NFSGSKVNVAADANL

-474 LTTGY
+474 FTTGY

-852 VYEDGTPVLDENGNQ
+852 VYEDGTPVLGENGNQ

-903 TLEYIK
+903 ILEYIK

-1004 YGMPQEVT
+1004 YSMPQEVT
-1012 NTLKFYDDTTKSYIS
+1012 NTLKFYDDTTKSYI
-1027 TVTDQTVTG
+1027 TNIADQTATG

-1048 SIVKSLEDQGYK
+1048 STVKSLEDQGYK

-1069 DDTNATVLSGDTFSD
+1069 DDTNVTVLSGDTFSD

-1096 FVVHLTHKVVPVT
+1096 FVVHLTHKVVPIT

-1121 SKDDLTKTATRTI
+1121 SKDDLTKSATRTI

-1169 VNAKADGEDAQGN
+1169 VNAKADGKDAQGN

-1195 LIAWTTDNDGKFAQ
+1195 SIAWTTDNDGKFAQ

-1263 TKETTSVTRVISYL
+1263 TKETTSVTRVINYL

-1298 RIKDEKDNVI
+1298 RIKDEKGNVI

-1355 KDASTVAADAPSITD
+1355 KDASTLAADAPSITD

-1410 YVDMTGAAV
+1410 YVDTTGAAV

-1452 INGDGSVD
+1452 INGNGSVD

-1596 GRKNGTTETIVPTET
+1596 GRKNGTTETLVPTET

-1673 YVADKVTYGNRTAT
+1673 YVADKATYGNRTAT

-1696 ITYRKISN
+1696 VTYRKISN

-1729 PTKVTPDEESPKV
+1729 PTKVTPDEESPNV
-1742 PSGWTISPDQPE
+1742 PNGWTISPDQPE

-1791 ATVKVIYHDDTTG
+1791 ATVKVIYHDDTTN
-1804 QDLESWSSDTNGN
+1804 QDLESWNSDNNGV
-1817 KKEVG
+1817 KREVG

-1830 DINRVVQGY
+1830 DINKVVEGY
-1839 EAKGYYYVTTDG
+1839 EARGYYYVTTDG
-1851 TLPTTIPA
+1851 TLPTMIPA
-1859 DGATIVVHLA
+1859 SDTTIVVHLA

-1893 YTSTLYYQDSEGKT
+1893 YTSTLHYQDSEGKT

-1962 ARKITNNG
+1962 ARKITNNS

-2092 IGGKVDYST
+2092 IGGKIDYST

-2254 DDYYISSINQSNST
+2254 DGYYISSINQSNST

-2457 VDNNGRITGKGQIN
+2457 VDNNGKITGKGQIN

-2518 NGNNSSI
+2518 NSNNSSI
-2525 VITLANKPAPV
+2525 VITLADKPAPV

-2586 YKLVNGGEDVPS
+2586 YKLVDGGEDVPS

-2621 NPSKPG
+2621 NPGKPG

-2771 VVPDEPVPDIP
+2771 VVPDEPVL
-2782 GMTPSTPTVTPEDPG
+2782 
-2797 KDTPVPYTPVVP
+2797 YTPVVP

-2862 KNDGFPAGVVFD
+2862 KNDGFPAGAVFD

-2962 GEKTVYDQVNTPV
+2962 CEKTVYDQVNTPV

-3017 IPNVPTLTYPT
+3017 IPNVSTPTYPT

-3063 TSVPYNPI
+3063 TPVPYNPI

-3161 PGKSGEPINPNDPD
+3161 PGKPGEPINPNDPD

-3280 GKIIPTDPSGTPISN
+3280 GKIIPTDPSGNPIPN

-3303 DPTDPTKVVPDQ
+3303 DPTDPTKVVPDE
-3315 PVPKVP
+3315 PVPDIP
-3321 DMTPSTPTVTPEDPG
+3321 GMTPSTPTVTPEDPG
-3336 KDTPVPYNPVKTLDK
+3336 KDTPVPYNPVKTPDK

-3442 DPNGTPIPNVPTPS
+3442 DPNGNPIPNVPTPS

-3608 KEPEAPAEKVSRPE
+3608 KEPEAPVEKVSRPE

>member
-244 PRSSSAT
+244 PRASSAT

-811 PLTGKDAPYYGIS
+811 PLTGNDAPYYGIS

-1410 YVDMTGAAV
+1410 YVDTTGAAV

-2647 SVKRTGTQTIHYEG
+2647 SVKRTGTQTIHY
-2661 AGDKTPSDDV
+2661 
-2671 QTFDF
+2671 
-2676 TKKMLVDKVTGK
+2676 
-2688 IIDSGEWN
+2688 
-2696 VTSHTFGYKDTP
+2696 
-2708 VIDGYHADK
+2708 
-2717 RNAGGSVVTPDDL
+2717 
-2730 NKKVVVT
+2730 
-2737 YKPNGKIIPT
+2737 
-2747 DPSGNPIPNVPTPT
+2747 
-2761 YPTDPTDPTK
+2761 
-2771 VVPDEPVPDIP
+2771 
-2782 GMTPSTPTVTPEDPG
+2782 
-2797 KDTPVPYTPVVP
+2797 
-2809 AKDQVAQVIYRDV
+2809 
-2822 QDGTNKQLATS
+2822 
-2833 GDLTGKSGS
+2833 
-2842 EINYSTADQIKELI
+2842 
-2856 SQGYVL
+2856 
-2862 KNDGFPAGVVFD
+2862 
-2874 NDDSKNQVFY
+2874 
-2884 VDFIHGQVP
+2884 
-2893 VNPDNPHEG
+2893 
-2902 IDPSQY
+2902 
-2908 EKTVKEKVHYVGAG
+2908 
-2922 DKTPADNVQNSKWTR
+2922 
-2937 TLTVDTVTGKV
+2937 
-2948 VENGQYTTDWSIAK
+2948 
-2962 GEKTVYDQVNTPV
+2962 
-2975 IDGYHADKREVPAT
+2975 
-2989 AVTQDDIEVTVTY
+2989 
-3002 KPNGKIIPTDPSGNP
+3002 
-3017 IPNVPTLTYPT
+3017 
-3028 DPTDPTK
+3028 
-3035 VVPNEPVPDIPGM
+3035 
-3048 TPSTPT
+3048 
-3054 VTPEDPGKD
+3054 
-3063 TSVPYNPI
+3063 
-3071 VPAKDQA
+3071 
-3078 AIVSYVDADN
+3078 
-3088 GNAEI
+3088 
-3093 TNSGNLT
+3093 
-3100 GKAGDKIDY
+3100 
-3109 STKAT
+3109 
-3114 IASLENKGYVLVND
+3114 
-3128 GFPADATFDNDD
+3128 
-3140 NTTQRFVVVLK
+3140 
-3151 HGTVPVTPEN
+3151 
-3161 PGKSGEPINPNDPD
+3161 
-3175 GPKWPEGT
+3175 
-3183 DENSVKRTGT
+3183 
-3193 QTIHYVGAGDK
+3193 VGAGDK

>member
-1 MLSKN
+1 
-6 NYQERLRKMDDK
+6 
-18 QERFSIRKFSVGA
+18 
-31 ASVLVGTAILSM
+31 
-43 QNVQTV
+43 
-49 RADATTDTEKGTT
+49 
-62 DVTSKNDEQNKQ
+62 
-74 KAYNQVVSED
+74 
-84 QNKSSKTT
+84 
-92 GTTMEGQDS
+92 
-101 KVASF
+101 
-106 SASKNEGTFAETS
+106 
-119 SEDKAAST
+119 
-127 TDATESKTSDT
+127 
-138 TKATEDNKVDAVAD
+138 
-152 KSTEDKANTDAT
+152 
-164 QESSDSKST
+164 
-173 ENKTTDA
+173 
-180 QKVESKVATTKAT
+180 
-193 TDTANSVKSASTTS
+193 
-207 TDKTTSVN
+207 
-215 TTTFNTNQSSTAALF
+215 
-230 SASALSESKALAAT
+230 
-244 PRSSSAT
+244 
-251 TNTQAKNNNYKLV
+251 
-264 TSASA
+264 
-269 LQQAINSGVAGV
+269 
-281 NIDRSIDA
+281 
-289 SNVDLAITNT
+289 
-299 FAIVGIN
+299 
-306 DAAVLNLGQ
+306 
-315 KSLNNSGNLTLQDI
+315 
-329 TINGAV
+329 
-335 SGNGTVNIKGN
+335 
-346 VTSNVNENNS
+346 
-356 LIKGAT
+356 
-362 VDEANAALNDQTG
+362 
-375 TGKIGTQGTSWAS
+375 
-388 GSSNQ
+388 
-393 NGWAVKGWNYA
+393 
-404 NFSGSKVNVAVDANL
+404 
-419 TINRSAIG
+419 
-427 DGIHLAN
+427 
-434 NGTVNV
+434 
-440 ADGGQLTINMN
+440 MN

-474 LTTGY
+474 FTTGY

-620 VGQFA
+620 VGKFA

-640 DVVSLDSQNSNTNA
+640 DVVSLDSQNTNTNA

-682 GTSNTRI
+682 GASNTRI
-689 DIHDPLMLNLQRY
+689 YIHDPLMLNLQRY

-739 FSVDGTD
+739 FSVDGTN

-774 FQTKDIWN
+774 FQTKDIWD

-788 VSIKGTDLTSGIRA
+788 VSIKGNDLTSGIRA

-909 NAQSVSEDSGWVYT
+909 NAQGVSEDSGWVYT

-942 DGYTASIKSSNVP
+942 DGQTASIESSNVP

-970 QYKEDLVQNG
+970 QYKEELVQNG

-1004 YGMPQEVT
+1004 YKKAKEVT

-1027 TVTDQTVTG
+1027 TVADQTATG

-1048 SIVKSLEDQGYK
+1048 STVKSLEDQGYK
-1060 FVNVTDGTP
+1060 FINVTDGTP

-1169 VNAKADGEDAQGN
+1169 VNAKADGKDAQGN

-1195 LIAWTTDNDGKFAQ
+1195 SITWTTDNNGKFAQ

-1263 TKETTSVTRVISYL
+1263 TKETKTVTRVINYL

-1287 AVKQTA
+1287 AVEQTT

-1298 RIKDEKDNVI
+1298 QIKDEKGNVI
-1308 GYGSVSEDGHSYTLN
+1308 GYGTVSEDGHSYTLN
-1323 NDWTIDSNGWV
+1323 NDWTIDKNGWV

-1345 YKKTPHFEDG
+1345 YKETPHFEDG
-1355 KDASTVAADAPSITD
+1355 KDASTVAADTPSVTD

-1410 YVDMTGAAV
+1410 YVDTTGAAV

-1437 TAIVDKVNDKLLGYE
+1437 TAIVDKVNDKLLGYD

-1460 ITPDAGDFA
+1460 ISPDAGDFA

-1476 LPAVTSKTPSEVGYD
+1476 LPAVTSKAPSEVGYD

-1539 HQDTVSGKIGDSV
+1539 HQDTVSDKIGDSV
-1552 TYSTADQIKLWE
+1552 TYSTADQIQLWE
-1564 SKGYVLDH
+1564 SKGYVLDQ
-1572 DGYTTQTTINEDN
+1572 DGYTTQTTVNEDN

-1596 GRKNGTTETIVPTET
+1596 GRKNGTTETLVPTET

-1624 DVYGNAGDF
+1624 DVHGNAGDF

-1646 QVVDPGTWNKESY
+1646 QIVDPGTWNKESY

-1673 YVADKVTYGNRTAT
+1673 YVADKATYGNKTAT
-1687 PNDLNVEDT
+1687 PTDLNVEDT
-1696 ITYRKISN
+1696 VTYRKISN

-1742 PSGWTISPDQPE
+1742 PSGWTISPNQPE

-1761 TNTAKVTPVDPTEPT
+1761 TNTAKVTPVDPTKPT
-1776 KVVYTRDEE
+1776 NVVYTKDNA
-1785 PEDLQY
+1785 PVDK
-1791 ATVKVIYHDDTTG
+1791 ATVIVRYHDDTTNL
-1804 QDLESWSSDTNGN
+1804 DLPESFDSGN
-1817 KKEVG
+1817 KEVG

-1830 DINRVVQGY
+1830 DINKVVQEY

-1859 DGATIVVHLA
+1859 GGATIVVHLA

-1883 GVDPDQVKKV
+1883 GVDPDQVKKA
-1893 YTSTLYYQDSEGKT
+1893 YTSTLHYQDSEGKT

-1922 TVDAVTNQ
+1922 TVDTVTNQ

-1941 TLQDANDQYSN
+1941 TLQDANDKYSN

-1962 ARKITNNG
+1962 AKKTTNNG

-2050 EDPTKDTPIPYTK
+2050 EDPTKDTPVPYTK

-2084 KSDAVNGN
+2084 KSDAVDGN
-2092 IGGKVDYST
+2092 IGDKIDSST
-2101 ASSITDFENKGYVLV
+2101 ASSITDFENKGYILV

-2154 DPNKPVDPDHP
+2154 DPNEPVDPDHP

-2174 LSKTDLQKTITRTV
+2174 LSKEDLQKTITRTI

-2216 VTGNLVTVDKDGNI
+2216 VTGNLVTVDEDGNI

-2241 DSQEFEAVPAIDH
+2241 ESQEFEAVPAIDH
-2254 DDYYISSINQSNST
+2254 DGYYISSINQSNST

-2432 EAPVHQEVKFTGSG
+2432 EAPVHQEVKFTGNG

-2457 VDNNGRITGKGQIN
+2457 VDNNGKITGKGQIN

-2518 NGNNSSI
+2518 NSNNSSV

-2536 VEKGSITVR
+2536 VEKGSITVK

-2573 DKSAVITELINKG
+2573 DKNAVITELINKG
-2586 YKLVNGGEDVPS
+2586 YKLVDGGENVPS

-2621 NPSKPG
+2621 NPGKPG

-2717 RNAGGSVVTPDDL
+2717 RNAGGSVVTPNDL

-2797 KDTPVPYTPVVP
+2797 KDTPVPYNPVVP
-2809 AKDQVAQVIYRDV
+2809 AKNQVAQVIYRDV
-2822 QDGTNKQLATS
+2822 QDGANKQLATS

-2842 EINYSTADQIKELI
+2842 EISYSTADQIKKLI
-2856 SQGYVL
+2856 NQGYVL
-2862 KNDGFPAGVVFD
+2862 KNDGFPAGAVFD

-2884 VDFIHGQVP
+2884 VDFIHGQAP

-2908 EKTVKEKVHYVGAG
+2908 EKTVTEKVHYVGAG

-2937 TLTVDTVTGKV
+2937 TLTIDTVTGKV

-2962 GEKTVYDQVNTPV
+2962 GEKTVYDQVSTPV

-3002 KPNGKIIPTDPSGNP
+3002 KPNGKIIPTDPSSNP
-3017 IPNVPTLTYPT
+3017 IPNVP
-3028 DPTDPTK
+3028 
-3035 VVPNEPVPDIPGM
+3035 N
-3048 TPSTPT
+3048 
-3054 VTPEDPGKD
+3054 
-3063 TSVPYNPI
+3063 
-3071 VPAKDQA
+3071 
-3078 AIVSYVDADN
+3078 
-3088 GNAEI
+3088 
-3093 TNSGNLT
+3093 
-3100 GKAGDKIDY
+3100 
-3109 STKAT
+3109 
-3114 IASLENKGYVLVND
+3114 
-3128 GFPADATFDNDD
+3128 
-3140 NTTQRFVVVLK
+3140 
-3151 HGTVPVTPEN
+3151 
-3161 PGKSGEPINPNDPD
+3161 
-3175 GPKWPEGT
+3175 
-3183 DENSVKRTGT
+3183 
-3193 QTIHYVGAGDK
+3193 
-3204 TPSDDVQTFDFTR
+3204 
-3217 NMVVDKVTGKVI
+3217 
-3229 DGGSWNVTSHTFGYK
+3229 
-3244 DTPVIDGYHAD
+3244 
-3255 KRNAGGT
+3255 
-3262 VVTPDD
+3262 
-3268 LNKIVT
+3268 
-3274 VNYSQN
+3274 
-3280 GKIIPTDPSGTPISN
+3280 
-3295 VPTPTYPT
+3295 PTYPT

-3315 PVPKVP
+3315 PVPEVP
-3321 DMTPSTPTVTPEDPG
+3321 GMTPSTPTVTPEDPG
-3336 KDTPVPYNPVKTLDK
+3336 KDTPVPYNPVKNPDK

-3407 YVAEVKSAGG
+3407 YVAKVKSAGG

-3442 DPNGTPIPNVPTPS
+3442 DPNGNPIPNVPTPS

-3467 VPDEPVPAITG
+3467 VPNEPVPAITG

-3494 TPVVYKDNEV
+3494 TPVVYKNNEV

-3596 PDPVV
+3596 PYPVV

-3622 QSVKQNVSVPTP
+3622 QPVKQNVSVPTP

-3647 VLPQTGADHNE
+3647 VLPQTGADNNE

-3665 VAAAIGMTSLIGA
+3665 VATAIGMTSLIGA

>member
-1 MLSKN
+1 
-6 NYQERLRKMDDK
+6 
-18 QERFSIRKFSVGA
+18 
-31 ASVLVGTAILSM
+31 
-43 QNVQTV
+43 
-49 RADATTDTEKGTT
+49 
-62 DVTSKNDEQNKQ
+62 
-74 KAYNQVVSED
+74 
-84 QNKSSKTT
+84 
-92 GTTMEGQDS
+92 
-101 KVASF
+101 
-106 SASKNEGTFAETS
+106 
-119 SEDKAAST
+119 
-127 TDATESKTSDT
+127 
-138 TKATEDNKVDAVAD
+138 
-152 KSTEDKANTDAT
+152 
-164 QESSDSKST
+164 
-173 ENKTTDA
+173 
-180 QKVESKVATTKAT
+180 
-193 TDTANSVKSASTTS
+193 
-207 TDKTTSVN
+207 
-215 TTTFNTNQSSTAALF
+215 
-230 SASALSESKALAAT
+230 
-244 PRSSSAT
+244 
-251 TNTQAKNNNYKLV
+251 
-264 TSASA
+264 
-269 LQQAINSGVAGV
+269 
-281 NIDRSIDA
+281 
-289 SNVDLAITNT
+289 
-299 FAIVGIN
+299 
-306 DAAVLNLGQ
+306 
-315 KSLNNSGNLTLQDI
+315 
-329 TINGAV
+329 
-335 SGNGTVNIKGN
+335 
-346 VTSNVNENNS
+346 
-356 LIKGAT
+356 
-362 VDEANAALNDQTG
+362 
-375 TGKIGTQGTSWAS
+375 
-388 GSSNQ
+388 
-393 NGWAVKGWNYA
+393 
-404 NFSGSKVNVAVDANL
+404 
-419 TINRSAIG
+419 
-427 DGIHLAN
+427 
-434 NGTVNV
+434 
-440 ADGGQLTINMN
+440 
-451 TNNDLNT
+451 
-458 TARYH
+458 
-463 NAGIFAVGNGN
+463 
-474 LTTGY
+474 
-479 KSVVTLNTSIGQG
+479 
-492 IAMTGMRPYVT
+492 
-503 DTDVFGG
+503 
-510 YSARDRGDGSGQIN
+510 
-524 LGQYSTLNFTGR
+524 
-536 DGVILGN
+536 
-543 NSNFNVGDSANVHFE
+543 
-558 NKGRGVALD
+558 
-567 LAANS
+567 
-572 NINIDDHA
+572 
-580 VTYFHSVGKT
+580 
-590 TTNALGNTVGA
+590 
-601 SGSFSGYNYIGV
+601 
-613 NEGGNIT
+613 
-620 VGQFA
+620 
-625 TFRVILEGRGNNNYD
+625 
-640 DVVSLDSQNSNTNA
+640 
-654 AFTSK
+654 
-659 TGAIVDIR
+659 
-667 DDNTNFYAELISFPL
+667 
-682 GTSNTRI
+682 
-689 DIHDPLMLNLQRY
+689 MLNLQRY

-739 FSVDGTD
+739 FSVDGTN

-774 FQTKDIWN
+774 FQTKDIWD

-788 VSIKGTDLTSGIRA
+788 VSIKGNDLTSGIRA

-909 NAQSVSEDSGWVYT
+909 NAQGVSEDSGWVYT

-942 DGYTASIKSSNVP
+942 DGQTASIESSNVP

-970 QYKEDLVQNG
+970 QYKEELVQNG

-1004 YGMPQEVT
+1004 YKKAKEVT

-1027 TVTDQTVTG
+1027 TVADQTATG

-1048 SIVKSLEDQGYK
+1048 STVKSLEDQGYK
-1060 FVNVTDGTP
+1060 FINVTDGTP

-1169 VNAKADGEDAQGN
+1169 VNAKADGKDAQGN

-1195 LIAWTTDNDGKFAQ
+1195 SITWTTDNNGKFAQ

-1263 TKETTSVTRVISYL
+1263 TKETKTVTRVINYL

-1287 AVKQTA
+1287 AVEQTT

-1298 RIKDEKDNVI
+1298 QIKDEKGNVI
-1308 GYGSVSEDGHSYTLN
+1308 GYGTVSEDGHSYTLN
-1323 NDWTIDSNGWV
+1323 NDWTIDKNGWV

-1345 YKKTPHFEDG
+1345 YKETPHFEDG
-1355 KDASTVAADAPSITD
+1355 KDASTVAADTPSVTD

-1410 YVDMTGAAV
+1410 YVDTTGAAV

-1437 TAIVDKVNDKLLGYE
+1437 TAIVDKVNDKLLGYD

-1460 ITPDAGDFA
+1460 ISPDAGDFA

-1476 LPAVTSKTPSEVGYD
+1476 LPAVTSKAPSEVGYD

-1539 HQDTVSGKIGDSV
+1539 HQDTVSDKIGDSV
-1552 TYSTADQIKLWE
+1552 TYSTADQIQLWE
-1564 SKGYVLDH
+1564 SKGYVLDQ
-1572 DGYTTQTTINEDN
+1572 DGYTTQTTVNEDN

-1596 GRKNGTTETIVPTET
+1596 GRKNGTTETLVPTET

-1624 DVYGNAGDF
+1624 DVHGNAGDF

-1646 QVVDPGTWNKESY
+1646 QIVDPGTWNKESY

-1673 YVADKVTYGNRTAT
+1673 YVADKATYGNKTAT
-1687 PNDLNVEDT
+1687 PTDLNVEDT
-1696 ITYRKISN
+1696 VTYRKISN

-1742 PSGWTISPDQPE
+1742 PSGWTISPNQPE

-1761 TNTAKVTPVDPTEPT
+1761 TNTAKVTPVDPTKPT
-1776 KVVYTRDEE
+1776 NVVYTKDNA
-1785 PEDLQY
+1785 PVDK
-1791 ATVKVIYHDDTTG
+1791 ATVIVRYHDDTTNL
-1804 QDLESWSSDTNGN
+1804 DLPESFDSGN
-1817 KKEVG
+1817 KEVG

-1830 DINRVVQGY
+1830 DINKVVQEY

-1859 DGATIVVHLA
+1859 GGATIVVHLA

-1883 GVDPDQVKKV
+1883 GVDPDQVKKA
-1893 YTSTLYYQDSEGKT
+1893 YTSTLHYQDSEGKT

-1922 TVDAVTNQ
+1922 TVDTVTNQ

-1941 TLQDANDQYSN
+1941 TLQDANDKYSN

-1962 ARKITNNG
+1962 ARKTTNNG

-2050 EDPTKDTPIPYTK
+2050 EDPTKDTPVPYTK

-2084 KSDAVNGN
+2084 KSDAVDGN
-2092 IGGKVDYST
+2092 IGDKIDYST
-2101 ASSITDFENKGYVLV
+2101 ASSITDFENKGYILV

-2154 DPNKPVDPDHP
+2154 DPNEPVDPDHP

-2174 LSKTDLQKTITRTV
+2174 LSKEDLQKTITRTI

-2216 VTGNLVTVDKDGNI
+2216 VTGNLVTVDEDGNI

-2241 DSQEFEAVPAIDH
+2241 ESQEFEAVPAIDH
-2254 DDYYISSINQSNST
+2254 DGYYISSINQSNST

-2432 EAPVHQEVKFTGSG
+2432 EAPVHQEVKFTGNG

-2457 VDNNGRITGKGQIN
+2457 VDNNGKITGKGQIN

-2518 NGNNSSI
+2518 NSNNSSV

-2536 VEKGSITVR
+2536 VEKGSITVK

-2573 DKSAVITELINKG
+2573 DKNAVITELINKG
-2586 YKLVNGGEDVPS
+2586 YKLVDGGENVPS

-2621 NPSKPG
+2621 NPGKPG

-2717 RNAGGSVVTPDDL
+2717 RNAGGSVVTPNDL

-2797 KDTPVPYTPVVP
+2797 KDTPVPYNPVVP
-2809 AKDQVAQVIYRDV
+2809 AKNQVAQVIYRDV
-2822 QDGTNKQLATS
+2822 QDGANKQLATS

-2842 EINYSTADQIKELI
+2842 EISYSTADQIKKLI
-2856 SQGYVL
+2856 NQGYVL
-2862 KNDGFPAGVVFD
+2862 KNDGFPAGAVFD

-2884 VDFIHGQVP
+2884 VDFIHGQAP

-2908 EKTVKEKVHYVGAG
+2908 EKTVTEKVHYVG

-2937 TLTVDTVTGKV
+2937 TLTIDTVTGKV

-2962 GEKTVYDQVNTPV
+2962 GEKTVYDQVSTPV

-3002 KPNGKIIPTDPSGNP
+3002 KPNGKIIPTDPSSNP
-3017 IPNVPTLTYPT
+3017 IPNVP
-3028 DPTDPTK
+3028 
-3035 VVPNEPVPDIPGM
+3035 N
-3048 TPSTPT
+3048 
-3054 VTPEDPGKD
+3054 
-3063 TSVPYNPI
+3063 
-3071 VPAKDQA
+3071 
-3078 AIVSYVDADN
+3078 
-3088 GNAEI
+3088 
-3093 TNSGNLT
+3093 
-3100 GKAGDKIDY
+3100 
-3109 STKAT
+3109 
-3114 IASLENKGYVLVND
+3114 
-3128 GFPADATFDNDD
+3128 
-3140 NTTQRFVVVLK
+3140 
-3151 HGTVPVTPEN
+3151 
-3161 PGKSGEPINPNDPD
+3161 
-3175 GPKWPEGT
+3175 
-3183 DENSVKRTGT
+3183 
-3193 QTIHYVGAGDK
+3193 
-3204 TPSDDVQTFDFTR
+3204 
-3217 NMVVDKVTGKVI
+3217 
-3229 DGGSWNVTSHTFGYK
+3229 
-3244 DTPVIDGYHAD
+3244 
-3255 KRNAGGT
+3255 
-3262 VVTPDD
+3262 
-3268 LNKIVT
+3268 
-3274 VNYSQN
+3274 
-3280 GKIIPTDPSGTPISN
+3280 
-3295 VPTPTYPT
+3295 PTYPT

-3315 PVPKVP
+3315 PVPEVP
-3321 DMTPSTPTVTPEDPG
+3321 GMTPSTPTVTPEDPG
-3336 KDTPVPYNPVKTLDK
+3336 KDTPVPYNPVKNPDK

-3442 DPNGTPIPNVPTPS
+3442 DPNGNPIPNVPTPS

-3467 VPDEPVPAITG
+3467 VPNEPVPAITG

-3494 TPVVYKDNEV
+3494 TPVVYKNNEV

-3596 PDPVV
+3596 PYPVV

-3622 QSVKQNVSVPTP
+3622 QPVKQNVSVPTP

-3647 VLPQTGADHNE
+3647 VLPQTGADNNE

-3665 VAAAIGMTSLIGA
+3665 VATAIGMTSLIGA

>member
-84 QNKSSKTT
+84 QNKASKTT
-92 GTTMEGQDS
+92 DTTMVGQDS

-106 SASKNEGTFAETS
+106 SASKNEGTFAEAS
-119 SEDKAAST
+119 SEDK
-127 TDATESKTSDT
+127 TS
-138 TKATEDNKVDAVAD
+138 
-152 KSTEDKANTDAT
+152 S
-164 QESSDSKST
+164 
-173 ENKTTDA
+173 TTDA
-180 QKVESKVATTKAT
+180 QKVESKVATAKAT
-193 TDTANSVKSASTTS
+193 TDTANSVKTASTTS
-207 TDKTTSVN
+207 TDQTTSVN

-244 PRSSSAT
+244 PRASSAT
-251 TNTQAKNNNYKLV
+251 TNAQAKNNNYKLV
-264 TSASA
+264 TSSSE
-269 LQQAINSGVAGV
+269 LQQAINSGVAGI

-289 SNVDLAITNT
+289 SNVNLAITNT

-362 VDEANAALNDQTG
+362 ADAANAALKDQTSTG
-375 TGKIGTQGTSWAS
+375 TIGTQGTSCAS

-393 NGWAVKGWNYA
+393 NGWTVKGWNYA
-404 NFSGSKVNVAVDANL
+404 NFSGSKVNVAADANL

-474 LTTGY
+474 FTTGY

-620 VGQFA
+620 VGKFA

-640 DVVSLDSQNSNTNA
+640 DVVSLDSQNTNTNA

-682 GTSNTRI
+682 GASNTRI

-739 FSVDGTD
+739 FSVDGTN

-774 FQTKDIWN
+774 FQTKDIWD

-788 VSIKGTDLTSGIRA
+788 VSIKGNDLTSGIRA

-909 NAQSVSEDSGWVYT
+909 NAQGVSEDSGWVYT

-942 DGYTASIKSSNVP
+942 DGQTASIESSNVP

-970 QYKEDLVQNG
+970 QYKDELVQNG

-1004 YGMPQEVT
+1004 YKKAKEVT

-1027 TVTDQTVTG
+1027 TVADQTATG

-1048 SIVKSLEDQGYK
+1048 STVKSLEDQGYK
-1060 FVNVTDGTP
+1060 FINVTDGTP

-1169 VNAKADGEDAQGN
+1169 VNAKADGKDAQGN

-1195 LIAWTTDNDGKFAQ
+1195 SITWTTDNNGKFAQ

-1263 TKETTSVTRVISYL
+1263 TKETKTVTRVINYL

-1287 AVKQTA
+1287 AVEQTT

-1298 RIKDEKDNVI
+1298 QIKDEKGNVI
-1308 GYGSVSEDGHSYTLN
+1308 GYGTVSEDGHSYTLN
-1323 NDWTIDSNGWV
+1323 NDWTIDKNGWV

-1345 YKKTPHFEDG
+1345 YKETPHFEDG
-1355 KDASTVAADAPSITD
+1355 KDASTVAADTPSVTD

-1410 YVDMTGAAV
+1410 YVDTTGAAV

-1437 TAIVDKVNDKLLGYE
+1437 TAIVDKVNDKLLGYD

-1460 ITPDAGDFA
+1460 ISPDAGDFA

-1476 LPAVTSKTPSEVGYD
+1476 LPAVTSKAPSEVGYD

-1539 HQDTVSGKIGDSV
+1539 HQDTVSDKIGDSV
-1552 TYSTADQIKLWE
+1552 TYSTADQIQLWE
-1564 SKGYVLDH
+1564 SKGYVLDQ
-1572 DGYTTQTTINEDN
+1572 DGYTTQTTVNEDN

-1596 GRKNGTTETIVPTET
+1596 GRKNGTTETLVPTET

-1624 DVYGNAGDF
+1624 DVHGNAGDF

-1646 QVVDPGTWNKESY
+1646 QIVDPGTWNKESY

-1673 YVADKVTYGNRTAT
+1673 YVADKATYGNKTAT
-1687 PNDLNVEDT
+1687 PTDLNVEDT
-1696 ITYRKISN
+1696 VTYRKISN

-1742 PSGWTISPDQPE
+1742 PSGWTISPNQPE

-1761 TNTAKVTPVDPTEPT
+1761 TNTAKVTPVDPTKPT
-1776 KVVYTRDEE
+1776 NVVYTKDNA
-1785 PEDLQY
+1785 PVDK
-1791 ATVKVIYHDDTTG
+1791 ATVIVRYHDDTTNL
-1804 QDLESWSSDTNGN
+1804 DLPESFDSGN
-1817 KKEVG
+1817 KEVG

-1830 DINRVVQGY
+1830 DINKVVQEY

-1859 DGATIVVHLA
+1859 GGATIVVHLA

-1883 GVDPDQVKKV
+1883 GVDPDQVKKA
-1893 YTSTLYYQDSEGKT
+1893 YTSTLHYQDSEGKT

-1922 TVDAVTNQ
+1922 TVDTVTNQ

-1941 TLQDANDQYSN
+1941 TLQDANDKYSN

-1962 ARKITNNG
+1962 ARKTTNNG

-2050 EDPTKDTPIPYTK
+2050 EDPTKDTPVPYTK

-2084 KSDAVNGN
+2084 KSDAVDGN
-2092 IGGKVDYST
+2092 IGDKIDYST
-2101 ASSITDFENKGYVLV
+2101 ASSITDFENKGYILV

-2154 DPNKPVDPDHP
+2154 DPNEPVDPDHP

-2174 LSKTDLQKTITRTV
+2174 LSKEDLQKTITRTI

-2216 VTGNLVTVDKDGNI
+2216 VTGNLVTVDEDGNI

-2241 DSQEFEAVPAIDH
+2241 ESQEFEAVPAIDH
-2254 DDYYISSINQSNST
+2254 DGYYISSINQSNST

-2432 EAPVHQEVKFTGSG
+2432 EAPVHQEVKFTGNG

-2457 VDNNGRITGKGQIN
+2457 VDNNGKITGKGQIN

-2518 NGNNSSI
+2518 NSNNSSV

-2536 VEKGSITVR
+2536 VEKGSITVK

-2573 DKSAVITELINKG
+2573 DKNAVITELINKG
-2586 YKLVNGGEDVPS
+2586 YKLVDGGENVPS

-2621 NPSKPG
+2621 NPGKPG

-2717 RNAGGSVVTPDDL
+2717 RNAGGSVVTPNDL

-2797 KDTPVPYTPVVP
+2797 KDTPVPYNPVVP
-2809 AKDQVAQVIYRDV
+2809 AKNQVAQVIYRDV
-2822 QDGTNKQLATS
+2822 QDGANKQLATS

-2842 EINYSTADQIKELI
+2842 EISYSTADQIKKLI
-2856 SQGYVL
+2856 NQGYVL
-2862 KNDGFPAGVVFD
+2862 KNDGFPAGAVFD

-2884 VDFIHGQVP
+2884 VDFIHGQAP

-2908 EKTVKEKVHYVGAG
+2908 EKTVTEKVHYVGAG

-2937 TLTVDTVTGKV
+2937 TLTIDTVTGKV

-2962 GEKTVYDQVNTPV
+2962 GEKTVYDQVSTPV

-3002 KPNGKIIPTDPSGNP
+3002 KPNGKIIPTDPSSNP
-3017 IPNVPTLTYPT
+3017 IPNVP
-3028 DPTDPTK
+3028 
-3035 VVPNEPVPDIPGM
+3035 N
-3048 TPSTPT
+3048 
-3054 VTPEDPGKD
+3054 
-3063 TSVPYNPI
+3063 
-3071 VPAKDQA
+3071 
-3078 AIVSYVDADN
+3078 
-3088 GNAEI
+3088 
-3093 TNSGNLT
+3093 
-3100 GKAGDKIDY
+3100 
-3109 STKAT
+3109 
-3114 IASLENKGYVLVND
+3114 
-3128 GFPADATFDNDD
+3128 
-3140 NTTQRFVVVLK
+3140 
-3151 HGTVPVTPEN
+3151 
-3161 PGKSGEPINPNDPD
+3161 
-3175 GPKWPEGT
+3175 
-3183 DENSVKRTGT
+3183 
-3193 QTIHYVGAGDK
+3193 
-3204 TPSDDVQTFDFTR
+3204 
-3217 NMVVDKVTGKVI
+3217 
-3229 DGGSWNVTSHTFGYK
+3229 
-3244 DTPVIDGYHAD
+3244 
-3255 KRNAGGT
+3255 
-3262 VVTPDD
+3262 
-3268 LNKIVT
+3268 
-3274 VNYSQN
+3274 
-3280 GKIIPTDPSGTPISN
+3280 
-3295 VPTPTYPT
+3295 PTYPT

-3315 PVPKVP
+3315 PVPEVP
-3321 DMTPSTPTVTPEDPG
+3321 GMTPSTPTVTPEDPG
-3336 KDTPVPYNPVKTLDK
+3336 KDTPVPYNPVKNPDK

-3442 DPNGTPIPNVPTPS
+3442 DPNGNPIPNVPTPS

-3467 VPDEPVPAITG
+3467 VPNEPVPAITG

-3494 TPVVYKDNEV
+3494 TPVVYKNNEV

-3596 PDPVV
+3596 PYPVV

-3622 QSVKQNVSVPTP
+3622 QPVKQNVSVPTP

-3647 VLPQTGADHNE
+3647 VLPQTGADNNE

-3665 VAAAIGMTSLIGA
+3665 VATAIGMTSLIGA

>member
-244 PRSSSAT
+244 PRASSAT

-1907 LSPDQQQTSTWTRTV
+1907 LSSDQQQTSTWTRTV

-2640 PEGTDEN
+2640 PEGT
-2647 SVKRTGTQTIHYEG
+2647 
-2661 AGDKTPSDDV
+2661 
-2671 QTFDF
+2671 
-2676 TKKMLVDKVTGK
+2676 
-2688 IIDSGEWN
+2688 
-2696 VTSHTFGYKDTP
+2696 
-2708 VIDGYHADK
+2708 
-2717 RNAGGSVVTPDDL
+2717 
-2730 NKKVVVT
+2730 
-2737 YKPNGKIIPT
+2737 
-2747 DPSGNPIPNVPTPT
+2747 
-2761 YPTDPTDPTK
+2761 
-2771 VVPDEPVPDIP
+2771 
-2782 GMTPSTPTVTPEDPG
+2782 
-2797 KDTPVPYTPVVP
+2797 
-2809 AKDQVAQVIYRDV
+2809 
-2822 QDGTNKQLATS
+2822 
-2833 GDLTGKSGS
+2833 
-2842 EINYSTADQIKELI
+2842 
-2856 SQGYVL
+2856 
-2862 KNDGFPAGVVFD
+2862 
-2874 NDDSKNQVFY
+2874 
-2884 VDFIHGQVP
+2884 
-2893 VNPDNPHEG
+2893 
-2902 IDPSQY
+2902 
-2908 EKTVKEKVHYVGAG
+2908 
-2922 DKTPADNVQNSKWTR
+2922 
-2937 TLTVDTVTGKV
+2937 
-2948 VENGQYTTDWSIAK
+2948 
-2962 GEKTVYDQVNTPV
+2962 
-2975 IDGYHADKREVPAT
+2975 
-2989 AVTQDDIEVTVTY
+2989 
-3002 KPNGKIIPTDPSGNP
+3002 
-3017 IPNVPTLTYPT
+3017 
-3028 DPTDPTK
+3028 
-3035 VVPNEPVPDIPGM
+3035 
-3048 TPSTPT
+3048 
-3054 VTPEDPGKD
+3054 
-3063 TSVPYNPI
+3063 
-3071 VPAKDQA
+3071 
-3078 AIVSYVDADN
+3078 
-3088 GNAEI
+3088 
-3093 TNSGNLT
+3093 
-3100 GKAGDKIDY
+3100 
-3109 STKAT
+3109 
-3114 IASLENKGYVLVND
+3114 
-3128 GFPADATFDNDD
+3128 
-3140 NTTQRFVVVLK
+3140 
-3151 HGTVPVTPEN
+3151 
-3161 PGKSGEPINPNDPD
+3161 
-3175 GPKWPEGT
+3175 
-3183 DENSVKRTGT
+3183 
-3193 QTIHYVGAGDK
+3193 
-3204 TPSDDVQTFDFTR
+3204 
-3217 NMVVDKVTGKVI
+3217 
-3229 DGGSWNVTSHTFGYK
+3229 
-3244 DTPVIDGYHAD
+3244 
-3255 KRNAGGT
+3255 
-3262 VVTPDD
+3262 
-3268 LNKIVT
+3268 
-3274 VNYSQN
+3274 
-3280 GKIIPTDPSGTPISN
+3280 
-3295 VPTPTYPT
+3295 
-3303 DPTDPTKVVPDQ
+3303 
-3315 PVPKVP
+3315 
-3321 DMTPSTPTVTPEDPG
+3321 
-3336 KDTPVPYNPVKTLDK
+3336 
-3351 VTTVEGKQIV
+3351 
-3361 HFVDGDNGNTPLRDP
+3361 
-3376 NTQTH
+3376 
-3381 EFKITN
+3381 
-3387 GVPDESSHTFTL
+3387 
-3399 VDVPVIPG
+3399 
-3407 YVAEVKSAGG
+3407 
-3417 KTVTPDTPLA
+3417 
-3427 EVTVVYHKVGKIVPV
+3427 
-3442 DPNGTPIPNVPTPS
+3442 
-3456 YTNDP
+3456 
-3461 TDPTKV
+3461 
-3467 VPDEPVPAITG
+3467 
-3478 KTPDKTSVTPV
+3478 
-3489 DPTKD
+3489 
-3494 TPVVYKDNEV
+3494 
-3504 PATPNSQ
+3504 
-3511 KAVVNFIDVNTGKL
+3511 
-3525 IKTSGILSGRP
+3525 
-3536 GEDINKLYSSAEVI
+3536 
-3550 KQLEE
+3550 
-3555 AGYEVVYNAFDG
+3555 
-3567 DGVTKYFDDD
+3567 
-3577 DNTTQQFTVALKLK
+3577 
-3591 EKAKT
+3591 
-3596 PDPVV
+3596 
-3601 PAPETPA
+3601 
-3608 KEPEAPAEKVSRPE
+3608 
-3622 QSVKQNVSVPTP
+3622 
-3634 QKPVEKKTNNKKE
+3634 
-3647 VLPQTGADHNE
+3647 
-3658 AASILGA
+3658 
-3665 VAAAIGMTSLIGA
+3665 
-3678 KRRKKDDK
+3678 

>member
-84 QNKSSKTT
+84 QNKASKTT
-92 GTTMEGQDS
+92 DTTMVGQDS

-106 SASKNEGTFAETS
+106 SASKNEGTFAEAS
-119 SEDKAAST
+119 SEDK
-127 TDATESKTSDT
+127 TS
-138 TKATEDNKVDAVAD
+138 
-152 KSTEDKANTDAT
+152 S
-164 QESSDSKST
+164 
-173 ENKTTDA
+173 TTDA
-180 QKVESKVATTKAT
+180 QKVESKVATAKAT
-193 TDTANSVKSASTTS
+193 TDTANSVKTASTTS
-207 TDKTTSVN
+207 TDQTTSVN

-244 PRSSSAT
+244 PRASSAT
-251 TNTQAKNNNYKLV
+251 TNAQAKNNNYKLV
-264 TSASA
+264 TSSSE
-269 LQQAINSGVAGV
+269 LQQAINSGVAGI

-289 SNVDLAITNT
+289 SNVNLAITNT

-362 VDEANAALNDQTG
+362 ADAANAALKDQTSTG
-375 TGKIGTQGTSWAS
+375 TIGTQGTSCAS

-393 NGWAVKGWNYA
+393 NGWTVKGWNYA
-404 NFSGSKVNVAVDANL
+404 NFSGSKVNVAADANL

-474 LTTGY
+474 FTTGY

-620 VGQFA
+620 VGKFA

-640 DVVSLDSQNSNTNA
+640 DVVSLDSQNTNTNA

-682 GTSNTRI
+682 GASNTRI

-739 FSVDGTD
+739 FSVDGTN

-774 FQTKDIWN
+774 FQTKDIWD

-788 VSIKGTDLTSGIRA
+788 VSIKGNDLTSGIRA

-909 NAQSVSEDSGWVYT
+909 NAQGVSEDSGWVYT

-942 DGYTASIKSSNVP
+942 DGQTASIESSNVP

-970 QYKEDLVQNG
+970 QYKEELVQNG

-1004 YGMPQEVT
+1004 YKKAKEVT

-1027 TVTDQTVTG
+1027 TVADQTATG

-1048 SIVKSLEDQGYK
+1048 STVKSLEDQGYK
-1060 FVNVTDGTP
+1060 FINVTDGTP

-1169 VNAKADGEDAQGN
+1169 VNAKADGKDAQGN

-1195 LIAWTTDNDGKFAQ
+1195 SITWTTDNNGKFAQ

-1263 TKETTSVTRVISYL
+1263 TKETKTVTRVINYL

-1287 AVKQTA
+1287 AVEQTT

-1298 RIKDEKDNVI
+1298 QIKDEKGNVI
-1308 GYGSVSEDGHSYTLN
+1308 GYGTVSEDGHSYTLN
-1323 NDWTIDSNGWV
+1323 NDWTIDKNGWV

-1345 YKKTPHFEDG
+1345 YKETPHFEDG
-1355 KDASTVAADAPSITD
+1355 KDASTVAADTPSVTD

-1410 YVDMTGAAV
+1410 YVDTTGAAV

-1437 TAIVDKVNDKLLGYE
+1437 TAIVDKVNDKLLGYD

-1460 ITPDAGDFA
+1460 ISPDAGDFA

-1476 LPAVTSKTPSEVGYD
+1476 LPAVTSKAPSEVGYD

-1539 HQDTVSGKIGDSV
+1539 HQDTVSDKIGDSV
-1552 TYSTADQIKLWE
+1552 TYSTADQIQLWE
-1564 SKGYVLDH
+1564 SKGYVLDQ
-1572 DGYTTQTTINEDN
+1572 DGYTTQTTVNEDN

-1596 GRKNGTTETIVPTET
+1596 GRKNGTTETLVPTET

-1624 DVYGNAGDF
+1624 DVHGNAGDF

-1646 QVVDPGTWNKESY
+1646 QIVDPGTWNKESY

-1673 YVADKVTYGNRTAT
+1673 YVADKATYGNKTAT
-1687 PNDLNVEDT
+1687 PTDLNVEDT
-1696 ITYRKISN
+1696 VTYRKISN

-1742 PSGWTISPDQPE
+1742 PSGWTISPNQPE

-1761 TNTAKVTPVDPTEPT
+1761 TNTAKVTPVDPTKPT
-1776 KVVYTRDEE
+1776 NVVYTKDNA
-1785 PEDLQY
+1785 PVDK
-1791 ATVKVIYHDDTTG
+1791 ATVIVRYHDDTTNL
-1804 QDLESWSSDTNGN
+1804 DLPESFDSGN
-1817 KKEVG
+1817 KEVG

-1830 DINRVVQGY
+1830 DINKVVQEY

-1859 DGATIVVHLA
+1859 GGATIVVHLA

-1883 GVDPDQVKKV
+1883 GVDPDQVKKA
-1893 YTSTLYYQDSEGKT
+1893 YTSTLHYQDSEGKT

-1922 TVDAVTNQ
+1922 TVDTVTNQ

-1941 TLQDANDQYSN
+1941 TLQDANDKYSN

-1962 ARKITNNG
+1962 ARKTTNNG

-2050 EDPTKDTPIPYTK
+2050 EDPTKDTPVPYTK

-2084 KSDAVNGN
+2084 KSDAVDGN
-2092 IGGKVDYST
+2092 IGDKIDYST
-2101 ASSITDFENKGYVLV
+2101 ASSITDFENKGYILV

-2154 DPNKPVDPDHP
+2154 DPNEPVDPDHP

-2174 LSKTDLQKTITRTV
+2174 LSKEDLQKTITRTI

-2216 VTGNLVTVDKDGNI
+2216 VTGNLVTVDEDGNI

-2241 DSQEFEAVPAIDH
+2241 ESQEFEAVPAIDH
-2254 DDYYISSINQSNST
+2254 DGYYISSINQSNST

-2432 EAPVHQEVKFTGSG
+2432 EAPVHQEVKFTGNG

-2457 VDNNGRITGKGQIN
+2457 VDNNGKITGKGQIN

-2518 NGNNSSI
+2518 NSNNSSV

-2536 VEKGSITVR
+2536 VEKGSITVK

-2573 DKSAVITELINKG
+2573 DENAVITELINKG
-2586 YKLVNGGEDVPS
+2586 YKLVDGGENVPS

-2621 NPSKPG
+2621 NPGKPG

-2717 RNAGGSVVTPDDL
+2717 RNAGGSVVTPNDL

-2797 KDTPVPYTPVVP
+2797 KDTPVPYNPVVP
-2809 AKDQVAQVIYRDV
+2809 AKNQVAQVIYRDV
-2822 QDGTNKQLATS
+2822 QDGANKQLATS

-2842 EINYSTADQIKELI
+2842 EISYSTADQIKKLI
-2856 SQGYVL
+2856 NQGYVL
-2862 KNDGFPAGVVFD
+2862 KNDGFPAGAVFD

-2884 VDFIHGQVP
+2884 VDFIHGQAP

-2908 EKTVKEKVHYVGAG
+2908 EKTVTEKVHYVGAG

-2937 TLTVDTVTGKV
+2937 TLTIDTVTGKV

-2962 GEKTVYDQVNTPV
+2962 GEKTVYDQVSTPV

-3002 KPNGKIIPTDPSGNP
+3002 KPNGKIIPTDPSSNP
-3017 IPNVPTLTYPT
+3017 IPNVP
-3028 DPTDPTK
+3028 
-3035 VVPNEPVPDIPGM
+3035 N
-3048 TPSTPT
+3048 
-3054 VTPEDPGKD
+3054 
-3063 TSVPYNPI
+3063 
-3071 VPAKDQA
+3071 
-3078 AIVSYVDADN
+3078 
-3088 GNAEI
+3088 
-3093 TNSGNLT
+3093 
-3100 GKAGDKIDY
+3100 
-3109 STKAT
+3109 
-3114 IASLENKGYVLVND
+3114 
-3128 GFPADATFDNDD
+3128 
-3140 NTTQRFVVVLK
+3140 
-3151 HGTVPVTPEN
+3151 
-3161 PGKSGEPINPNDPD
+3161 
-3175 GPKWPEGT
+3175 
-3183 DENSVKRTGT
+3183 
-3193 QTIHYVGAGDK
+3193 
-3204 TPSDDVQTFDFTR
+3204 
-3217 NMVVDKVTGKVI
+3217 
-3229 DGGSWNVTSHTFGYK
+3229 
-3244 DTPVIDGYHAD
+3244 
-3255 KRNAGGT
+3255 
-3262 VVTPDD
+3262 
-3268 LNKIVT
+3268 
-3274 VNYSQN
+3274 
-3280 GKIIPTDPSGTPISN
+3280 
-3295 VPTPTYPT
+3295 PTYPT

-3315 PVPKVP
+3315 PVPEVP
-3321 DMTPSTPTVTPEDPG
+3321 GMTPSTPTVTPEDPG
-3336 KDTPVPYNPVKTLDK
+3336 KDTPVPYNPVKNPDK

-3442 DPNGTPIPNVPTPS
+3442 DPNGNPIPNVPTPS

-3467 VPDEPVPAITG
+3467 VPNEPVPAITG

-3494 TPVVYKDNEV
+3494 TPVVYKNNEV

-3596 PDPVV
+3596 PYPVV

-3622 QSVKQNVSVPTP
+3622 QPVKQNVSVPTP

-3647 VLPQTGADHNE
+3647 VLPQTGADNNE

-3665 VAAAIGMTSLIGA
+3665 VATAIGMTSLIGA

>member
-31 ASVLVGTAILSM
+31 ASILVGTAILSM

-84 QNKSSKTT
+84 QNKASKTT
-92 GTTMEGQDS
+92 DTTMVGQDS

-106 SASKNEGTFAETS
+106 SASKNEGTFAEAS
-119 SEDKAAST
+119 SEDK
-127 TDATESKTSDT
+127 TS
-138 TKATEDNKVDAVAD
+138 
-152 KSTEDKANTDAT
+152 S
-164 QESSDSKST
+164 
-173 ENKTTDA
+173 TTDA
-180 QKVESKVATTKAT
+180 QKVESKVATAKAT
-193 TDTANSVKSASTTS
+193 TDTANSVKTASTTS
-207 TDKTTSVN
+207 TDQTTSVN

-244 PRSSSAT
+244 PRASSAT
-251 TNTQAKNNNYKLV
+251 TNAQAKNNNYKLV
-264 TSASA
+264 TSSSE
-269 LQQAINSGVAGV
+269 LQQAINSGVAGI

-289 SNVDLAITNT
+289 SNVNLAITNT

-362 VDEANAALNDQTG
+362 ADAANAALKDQTSTG
-375 TGKIGTQGTSWAS
+375 TIGTQGTSCAS

-393 NGWAVKGWNYA
+393 NGWTVKGWNYA
-404 NFSGSKVNVAVDANL
+404 NFSGSKVNVAADANL

-474 LTTGY
+474 FTTGY

-620 VGQFA
+620 VGKFA

-640 DVVSLDSQNSNTNA
+640 DVVSLDSQNTNTNA

-682 GTSNTRI
+682 GASNTRI

-739 FSVDGTD
+739 FSVDGTN

-774 FQTKDIWN
+774 FQTKDIWD

-788 VSIKGTDLTSGIRA
+788 VSIKGNDLTSGIRA

-909 NAQSVSEDSGWVYT
+909 NAQGVSEDSGWVYT

-942 DGYTASIKSSNVP
+942 DGQTASIESSNVP

-970 QYKEDLVQNG
+970 QYKEELVQNG

-1004 YGMPQEVT
+1004 YKKAKEVT

-1027 TVTDQTVTG
+1027 TVADQTATG

-1048 SIVKSLEDQGYK
+1048 STVKSLEDQGYK
-1060 FVNVTDGTP
+1060 FINVTDGTP

-1169 VNAKADGEDAQGN
+1169 VNAKADGKDAQGN

-1195 LIAWTTDNDGKFAQ
+1195 SITYTTDNNGKFAQ

-1263 TKETTSVTRVISYL
+1263 TKETKTVTRVINYL

-1287 AVKQTA
+1287 AVEQTT

-1298 RIKDEKDNVI
+1298 QIKDEKGNVI
-1308 GYGSVSEDGHSYTLN
+1308 GYGTVSEDGHSYTLN
-1323 NDWTIDSNGWV
+1323 NDWTIDKNGWV

-1345 YKKTPHFEDG
+1345 YKETPHFEDG
-1355 KDASTVAADAPSITD
+1355 KDASTVAADTPSVTD

-1410 YVDMTGAAV
+1410 YVDTTGAAV

-1437 TAIVDKVNDKLLGYE
+1437 TAIVDKVNDKLLGYD

-1460 ITPDAGDFA
+1460 ISPDAGDFA

-1476 LPAVTSKTPSEVGYD
+1476 LPAVTSKAPSEVGYD

-1539 HQDTVSGKIGDSV
+1539 HQDTVSDKIGDSV
-1552 TYSTADQIKLWE
+1552 TYSTADQIQLWE
-1564 SKGYVLDH
+1564 SKGYVLDQ
-1572 DGYTTQTTINEDN
+1572 DGYTTQTTVNEDN

-1596 GRKNGTTETIVPTET
+1596 GRKNGTTETLVPTET

-1624 DVYGNAGDF
+1624 DVHGNAGDF

-1646 QVVDPGTWNKESY
+1646 QIVDPGTWNKESY

-1673 YVADKVTYGNRTAT
+1673 YVADKATYGNKTAT
-1687 PNDLNVEDT
+1687 PTDLNVEDT
-1696 ITYRKISN
+1696 VTYRKISN

-1742 PSGWTISPDQPE
+1742 PSGWTISPNQPE

-1761 TNTAKVTPVDPTEPT
+1761 TNTAKVTPVDPTKPT
-1776 KVVYTRDEE
+1776 NVVYTKDNA
-1785 PEDLQY
+1785 PVDK
-1791 ATVKVIYHDDTTG
+1791 ATVIVRYHDDTTNL
-1804 QDLESWSSDTNGN
+1804 DLPESFDSGN
-1817 KKEVG
+1817 KEVG

-1830 DINRVVQGY
+1830 DINKVVQEY

-1859 DGATIVVHLA
+1859 GGATIVVHLA

-1883 GVDPDQVKKV
+1883 GVDPDQVKKA
-1893 YTSTLYYQDSEGKT
+1893 YTSTLHYQDSEGKT

-1922 TVDAVTNQ
+1922 TVDTVTNQ

-1941 TLQDANDQYSN
+1941 TLQDANDKYSN

-1962 ARKITNNG
+1962 ARKTTNNG

-2050 EDPTKDTPIPYTK
+2050 EDPTKDTPVPYTK

-2084 KSDAVNGN
+2084 KSDAVDGN
-2092 IGGKVDYST
+2092 IGDKIDYST
-2101 ASSITDFENKGYVLV
+2101 ASSITDFENKGYILV

-2154 DPNKPVDPDHP
+2154 DPNEPVDPDHP

-2174 LSKTDLQKTITRTV
+2174 LSKEDLQKTITRTI

-2216 VTGNLVTVDKDGNI
+2216 VTGNLVTVDEDGNI

-2241 DSQEFEAVPAIDH
+2241 ESQEFEAVPAIDH
-2254 DDYYISSINQSNST
+2254 DGYYISSINQSNST

-2432 EAPVHQEVKFTGSG
+2432 EAPVHQEVKFTGNG

-2457 VDNNGRITGKGQIN
+2457 VDNNGKITGKGQIN

-2518 NGNNSSI
+2518 NSNNSSV

-2536 VEKGSITVR
+2536 VEKGSITVK

-2573 DKSAVITELINKG
+2573 DKNAVITELINKG
-2586 YKLVNGGEDVPS
+2586 YKLVDGGENVPS

-2621 NPSKPG
+2621 NPGKPG

-2717 RNAGGSVVTPDDL
+2717 RNAGGSVVTPNDL

-2797 KDTPVPYTPVVP
+2797 KDTPVPYNPVVP
-2809 AKDQVAQVIYRDV
+2809 AKNQVAQVIYRDV
-2822 QDGTNKQLATS
+2822 QDGANKQLATS

-2842 EINYSTADQIKELI
+2842 EISYSTADQIKKLI
-2856 SQGYVL
+2856 NQGYVL
-2862 KNDGFPAGVVFD
+2862 KNDGFPAGAVFD

-2884 VDFIHGQVP
+2884 VDFIHGQAP

-2908 EKTVKEKVHYVGAG
+2908 EKTVTEKVHYVGAG

-2937 TLTVDTVTGKV
+2937 TLTIDTVTGKV

-2962 GEKTVYDQVNTPV
+2962 GEKTVYDQVSTPV

-3002 KPNGKIIPTDPSGNP
+3002 KPNGKIIPTDPSSNP
-3017 IPNVPTLTYPT
+3017 IPNVP
-3028 DPTDPTK
+3028 
-3035 VVPNEPVPDIPGM
+3035 N
-3048 TPSTPT
+3048 
-3054 VTPEDPGKD
+3054 
-3063 TSVPYNPI
+3063 
-3071 VPAKDQA
+3071 
-3078 AIVSYVDADN
+3078 
-3088 GNAEI
+3088 
-3093 TNSGNLT
+3093 
-3100 GKAGDKIDY
+3100 
-3109 STKAT
+3109 
-3114 IASLENKGYVLVND
+3114 
-3128 GFPADATFDNDD
+3128 
-3140 NTTQRFVVVLK
+3140 
-3151 HGTVPVTPEN
+3151 
-3161 PGKSGEPINPNDPD
+3161 
-3175 GPKWPEGT
+3175 
-3183 DENSVKRTGT
+3183 
-3193 QTIHYVGAGDK
+3193 
-3204 TPSDDVQTFDFTR
+3204 
-3217 NMVVDKVTGKVI
+3217 
-3229 DGGSWNVTSHTFGYK
+3229 
-3244 DTPVIDGYHAD
+3244 
-3255 KRNAGGT
+3255 
-3262 VVTPDD
+3262 
-3268 LNKIVT
+3268 
-3274 VNYSQN
+3274 
-3280 GKIIPTDPSGTPISN
+3280 
-3295 VPTPTYPT
+3295 PTYPT

-3315 PVPKVP
+3315 PVPEVP
-3321 DMTPSTPTVTPEDPG
+3321 GMTPSTPTVTPEDPG
-3336 KDTPVPYNPVKTLDK
+3336 KDTPVPYNPVKNPDK

-3442 DPNGTPIPNVPTPS
+3442 DPNGNPIPNVPTPS

-3467 VPDEPVPAITG
+3467 VPNEPVPAITG

-3494 TPVVYKDNEV
+3494 TPVVYKNNEV

-3596 PDPVV
+3596 PYPVV

-3622 QSVKQNVSVPTP
+3622 QPVKQNVSVPTP

-3647 VLPQTGADHNE
+3647 VLPQTGADNNE

-3665 VAAAIGMTSLIGA
+3665 VATAIGMTSLIGA

>member
-1 MLSKN
+1 M
-6 NYQERLRKMDDK
+6 
-18 QERFSIRKFSVGA
+18 
-31 ASVLVGTAILSM
+31 
-43 QNVQTV
+43 
-49 RADATTDTEKGTT
+49 
-62 DVTSKNDEQNKQ
+62 
-74 KAYNQVVSED
+74 
-84 QNKSSKTT
+84 
-92 GTTMEGQDS
+92 
-101 KVASF
+101 
-106 SASKNEGTFAETS
+106 
-119 SEDKAAST
+119 
-127 TDATESKTSDT
+127 
-138 TKATEDNKVDAVAD
+138 
-152 KSTEDKANTDAT
+152 
-164 QESSDSKST
+164 
-173 ENKTTDA
+173 
-180 QKVESKVATTKAT
+180 
-193 TDTANSVKSASTTS
+193 
-207 TDKTTSVN
+207 
-215 TTTFNTNQSSTAALF
+215 
-230 SASALSESKALAAT
+230 SESKALAAT
-244 PRSSSAT
+244 PRASSAT

-335 SGNGTVNIKGN
+335 SGNGIVNIKGN
-346 VTSNVNENNS
+346 VTSNVSENNS

-362 VDEANAALNDQTG
+362 VDAANAALKDQTSTG
-375 TGKIGTQGTSWAS
+375 TIGTQGTSWAS

-393 NGWAVKGWNYA
+393 NGWTVKGWNYA
-404 NFSGSKVNVAVDANL
+404 NFSGSKVNVAADANL

-590 TTNALGNTVGA
+590 TTNVLGNTVGA

-659 TGAIVDIR
+659 IGAIVDIR

-887 KIEEIQ
+887 KSEEIQ

-1004 YGMPQEVT
+1004 YKKAKEVT
-1012 NTLKFYDDTTKSYIS
+1012 NTLKFYDDTTKSYI
-1027 TVTDQTVTG
+1027 TNIADQTATG

-1048 SIVKSLEDQGYK
+1048 STVKSLEDQGYK

-1069 DDTNATVLSGDTFSD
+1069 DDTNVTVLSGDTFSD

-1121 SKDDLTKTATRTI
+1121 SKDDLTKSATRTI

-1169 VNAKADGEDAQGN
+1169 VNAKADGKDAQGN

-1195 LIAWTTDNDGKFAQ
+1195 SIAWTTDNDGKFAQ

-1223 TTGVKSVDEKN
+1223 TTGIKSVDEKN
-1234 APDVSTITGKTT
+1234 APDVSTITGKTI

-1263 TKETTSVTRVISYL
+1263 TKETTSVTRVINYL

-1298 RIKDEKDNVI
+1298 RIKDEKGNVI

-1410 YVDMTGAAV
+1410 YVDTTGAAV

-1539 HQDTVSGKIGDSV
+1539 RQSSVSSKIGDSV
-1552 TYSTADQIKLWE
+1552 SYDPATIIDELTKL
-1564 SKGYVLDH
+1564 GYVQDTNYSGA
-1572 DGYTTQTTINEDN
+1572 DKYVPQAFITEDN
-1585 NGKTYIVSFKH
+1585 NGKTYIIAFKH
-1596 GRKNGTTETIVPTET
+1596 GRKNGTTETLVPTET

-1624 DVYGNAGDF
+1624 DVKGNAGNF
-1633 KFTRTPIIDTVTG
+1633 KFTRTPILDTVTG
-1646 QVVDPGTWNKESY
+1646 QVVDPGTWNKDSY

-1791 ATVKVIYHDDTTG
+1791 ATVKVIYHDDTTN
-1804 QDLESWSSDTNGN
+1804 QDLESWNSDNNGV
-1817 KKEVG
+1817 KREVG

-1830 DINRVVQGY
+1830 DINKVVEGY
-1839 EAKGYYYVTTDG
+1839 EARGYYYVTTDG
-1851 TLPTTIPA
+1851 TLPTMIPA
-1859 DGATIVVHLA
+1859 SDTTIVVHLA
-1869 HNQIPVGPDTPDKH
+1869 HNQIPVGPD
-1883 GVDPDQVKKV
+1883 
-1893 YTSTLYYQDSEGKT
+1893 
-1907 LSPDQQQTSTWTRTV
+1907 
-1922 TVDAVTNQ
+1922 
-1930 IVNGGKYDTNW
+1930 
-1941 TLQDANDQYSN
+1941 
-1952 FTVPVVEGYV
+1952 
-1962 ARKITNNG
+1962 
-1970 ATVTTVVA
+1970 
-1978 GQTKVQ
+1978 
-1984 QNLEDTVVYDKVGKL
+1984 
-1999 VPVGPDGKT
+1999 GKT
-2008 PIPDAPTPSYP
+2008 PIPNVPTPSYP

-2050 EDPTKDTPIPYTK
+2050 EDPTKDTPVPYTK

-2092 IGGKVDYST
+2092 IGDKIDYST
-2101 ASSITDFENKGYVLV
+2101 ASSITDFENRGYVLV

-2254 DDYYISSINQSNST
+2254 DGYYISSINQSNST
-2268 ASVDGQTG
+2268 ASVDSQTG
-2276 AVGTE
+2276 TVGTE

-2306 QGSINYIDDT
+2306 QGSVNYIDDT

-2457 VDNNGRITGKGQIN
+2457 VDNNGKITGKGQIN

-2484 IDTSKYQIVGIKENN
+2484 IDTSRYQIVGIKENN
-2499 TTANVDQTT
+2499 TTANVDQTP
-2508 GVVAGETVTQ
+2508 GVVAGETVT
-2518 NGNNSSI
+2518 
-2525 VITLANKPAPV
+2525 
-2536 VEKGSITVR
+2536 TV
-2545 VHDLTDNVDLPQYG
+2545 
-2559 KESGEQEVGTSFTY
+2559 
-2573 DKSAVITELINKG
+2573 
-2586 YKLVNGGEDVPS
+2586 
-2598 EVAKGAKTI
+2598 
-2607 TILVEHDTVPVTPE
+2607 
-2621 NPSKPG
+2621 
-2627 EPINPN
+2627 
-2633 DPDGPKW
+2633 
-2640 PEGTDEN
+2640 
-2647 SVKRTGTQTIHYEG
+2647 
-2661 AGDKTPSDDV
+2661 
-2671 QTFDF
+2671 
-2676 TKKMLVDKVTGK
+2676 
-2688 IIDSGEWN
+2688 
-2696 VTSHTFGYKDTP
+2696 
-2708 VIDGYHADK
+2708 
-2717 RNAGGSVVTPDDL
+2717 
-2730 NKKVVVT
+2730 
-2737 YKPNGKIIPT
+2737 
-2747 DPSGNPIPNVPTPT
+2747 
-2761 YPTDPTDPTK
+2761 
-2771 VVPDEPVPDIP
+2771 
-2782 GMTPSTPTVTPEDPG
+2782 
-2797 KDTPVPYTPVVP
+2797 
-2809 AKDQVAQVIYRDV
+2809 
-2822 QDGTNKQLATS
+2822 QL
-2833 GDLTGKSGS
+2833 
-2842 EINYSTADQIKELI
+2842 
-2856 SQGYVL
+2856 
-2862 KNDGFPAGVVFD
+2862 
-2874 NDDSKNQVFY
+2874 
-2884 VDFIHGQVP
+2884 
-2893 VNPDNPHEG
+2893 
-2902 IDPSQY
+2902 
-2908 EKTVKEKVHYVGAG
+2908 
-2922 DKTPADNVQNSKWTR
+2922 
-2937 TLTVDTVTGKV
+2937 
-2948 VENGQYTTDWSIAK
+2948 
-2962 GEKTVYDQVNTPV
+2962 
-2975 IDGYHADKREVPAT
+2975 
-2989 AVTQDDIEVTVTY
+2989 
-3002 KPNGKIIPTDPSGNP
+3002 
-3017 IPNVPTLTYPT
+3017 
-3028 DPTDPTK
+3028 
-3035 VVPNEPVPDIPGM
+3035 
-3048 TPSTPT
+3048 
-3054 VTPEDPGKD
+3054 
-3063 TSVPYNPI
+3063 
-3071 VPAKDQA
+3071 
-3078 AIVSYVDADN
+3078 
-3088 GNAEI
+3088 
-3093 TNSGNLT
+3093 
-3100 GKAGDKIDY
+3100 
-3109 STKAT
+3109 
-3114 IASLENKGYVLVND
+3114 
-3128 GFPADATFDNDD
+3128 
-3140 NTTQRFVVVLK
+3140 
-3151 HGTVPVTPEN
+3151 
-3161 PGKSGEPINPNDPD
+3161 
-3175 GPKWPEGT
+3175 
-3183 DENSVKRTGT
+3183 
-3193 QTIHYVGAGDK
+3193 
-3204 TPSDDVQTFDFTR
+3204 
-3217 NMVVDKVTGKVI
+3217 
-3229 DGGSWNVTSHTFGYK
+3229 
-3244 DTPVIDGYHAD
+3244 
-3255 KRNAGGT
+3255 
-3262 VVTPDD
+3262 
-3268 LNKIVT
+3268 
-3274 VNYSQN
+3274 
-3280 GKIIPTDPSGTPISN
+3280 
-3295 VPTPTYPT
+3295 
-3303 DPTDPTKVVPDQ
+3303 
-3315 PVPKVP
+3315 
-3321 DMTPSTPTVTPEDPG
+3321 
-3336 KDTPVPYNPVKTLDK
+3336 
-3351 VTTVEGKQIV
+3351 
-3361 HFVDGDNGNTPLRDP
+3361 
-3376 NTQTH
+3376 
-3381 EFKITN
+3381 
-3387 GVPDESSHTFTL
+3387 
-3399 VDVPVIPG
+3399 
-3407 YVAEVKSAGG
+3407 
-3417 KTVTPDTPLA
+3417 
-3427 EVTVVYHKVGKIVPV
+3427 
-3442 DPNGTPIPNVPTPS
+3442 
-3456 YTNDP
+3456 
-3461 TDPTKV
+3461 
-3467 VPDEPVPAITG
+3467 
-3478 KTPDKTSVTPV
+3478 
-3489 DPTKD
+3489 
-3494 TPVVYKDNEV
+3494 
-3504 PATPNSQ
+3504 
-3511 KAVVNFIDVNTGKL
+3511 
-3525 IKTSGILSGRP
+3525 
-3536 GEDINKLYSSAEVI
+3536 
-3550 KQLEE
+3550 
-3555 AGYEVVYNAFDG
+3555 
-3567 DGVTKYFDDD
+3567 
-3577 DNTTQQFTVALKLK
+3577 
-3591 EKAKT
+3591 
-3596 PDPVV
+3596 
-3601 PAPETPA
+3601 
-3608 KEPEAPAEKVSRPE
+3608 
-3622 QSVKQNVSVPTP
+3622 
-3634 QKPVEKKTNNKKE
+3634 
-3647 VLPQTGADHNE
+3647 
-3658 AASILGA
+3658 
-3665 VAAAIGMTSLIGA
+3665 
-3678 KRRKKDDK
+3678 

>member
-1 MLSKN
+1 M
-6 NYQERLRKMDDK
+6 
-18 QERFSIRKFSVGA
+18 
-31 ASVLVGTAILSM
+31 
-43 QNVQTV
+43 
-49 RADATTDTEKGTT
+49 
-62 DVTSKNDEQNKQ
+62 
-74 KAYNQVVSED
+74 
-84 QNKSSKTT
+84 
-92 GTTMEGQDS
+92 
-101 KVASF
+101 
-106 SASKNEGTFAETS
+106 
-119 SEDKAAST
+119 
-127 TDATESKTSDT
+127 
-138 TKATEDNKVDAVAD
+138 
-152 KSTEDKANTDAT
+152 
-164 QESSDSKST
+164 
-173 ENKTTDA
+173 
-180 QKVESKVATTKAT
+180 
-193 TDTANSVKSASTTS
+193 
-207 TDKTTSVN
+207 
-215 TTTFNTNQSSTAALF
+215 
-230 SASALSESKALAAT
+230 SESKALAAT
-244 PRSSSAT
+244 PRASSAT

-335 SGNGTVNIKGN
+335 SGNGIVNIKGN
-346 VTSNVNENNS
+346 VTSNVSENNS

-362 VDEANAALNDQTG
+362 VDAANAALKDQTSTG
-375 TGKIGTQGTSWAS
+375 TIGTQGTSWAS

-393 NGWAVKGWNYA
+393 NGWTVKGWNYA
-404 NFSGSKVNVAVDANL
+404 NFSGSKVNVAADANL

-613 NEGGNIT
+613 SEGGNIT

-659 TGAIVDIR
+659 IGAIVDIR

-1004 YGMPQEVT
+1004 YKKAKEVT
-1012 NTLKFYDDTTKSYIS
+1012 NTLKFYDDTTKSYI
-1027 TVTDQTVTG
+1027 TNIADQTATG

-1048 SIVKSLEDQGYK
+1048 STVKSLEDQGYK

-1069 DDTNATVLSGDTFSD
+1069 DDTNVTVLSGDTFSD

-1121 SKDDLTKTATRTI
+1121 SKDDLTKSATRTI

-1169 VNAKADGEDAQGN
+1169 VNAKADGKDAQGN

-1195 LIAWTTDNDGKFAQ
+1195 SIAWTTDNDGKFAQ

-1223 TTGVKSVDEKN
+1223 TTGIKSVDEKN

-1263 TKETTSVTRVISYL
+1263 TKETTSVTRVINYL

-1298 RIKDEKDNVI
+1298 RIKDEKGNVI

-1410 YVDMTGAAV
+1410 YVDTTGAAV

-1539 HQDTVSGKIGDSV
+1539 RQSSVSSKIGDSV
-1552 TYSTADQIKLWE
+1552 SYDPATIIDELTKL
-1564 SKGYVLDH
+1564 GYVQDTNYSGA
-1572 DGYTTQTTINEDN
+1572 DKYVPQAFITEDN
-1585 NGKTYIVSFKH
+1585 NGKTYIIAFKH
-1596 GRKNGTTETIVPTET
+1596 GRKNGTTETLVPTET

-1624 DVYGNAGDF
+1624 DVKGNAGNF
-1633 KFTRTPIIDTVTG
+1633 KFTRTPILDTVTG
-1646 QVVDPGTWNKESY
+1646 QVVDPGTWNKDSY

-1791 ATVKVIYHDDTTG
+1791 ATVKVIYHDDTTN
-1804 QDLESWSSDTNGN
+1804 QDLESWNSDNNGV
-1817 KKEVG
+1817 KREVG

-1830 DINRVVQGY
+1830 DINKVVEGY
-1839 EAKGYYYVTTDG
+1839 EARGYYYVTTDD
-1851 TLPTTIPA
+1851 TLPTMIPA
-1859 DGATIVVHLA
+1859 SDTTIVVHLA

-1883 GVDPDQVKKV
+1883 GVDSDQVKKV
-1893 YTSTLYYQDSEGKT
+1893 YTSTLHYQDSEGKT

-1962 ARKITNNG
+1962 ARKTTNNG

-1984 QNLEDTVVYDKVGKL
+1984 QNLEDTVVYNKVGKL

-2050 EDPTKDTPIPYTK
+2050 EDPTKDTQVPYTK

-2092 IGGKVDYST
+2092 IGGKIDYST

-2154 DPNKPVDPDHP
+2154 DPNRPVDPDHP

-2174 LSKTDLQKTITRTV
+2174 LSKEDLQKTVTRDFT
-2188 EYKYADGTQAHEP
+2188 YNFTDGSGHDVSEAPQTT
-2201 VKQELTFTGKGTIDL
+2201 TFIGKGTIDL

-2254 DDYYISSINQSNST
+2254 DGYYISSINQSNST
-2268 ASVDGQTG
+2268 ASVDSQTG
-2276 AVGTE
+2276 TVGTE

-2306 QGSINYIDDT
+2306 QGSVNYIDDT

-2457 VDNNGRITGKGQIN
+2457 VDNNGKITGKGQIN

-2508 GVVAGETVTQ
+2508 GVVAGETVT
-2518 NGNNSSI
+2518 
-2525 VITLANKPAPV
+2525 
-2536 VEKGSITVR
+2536 TV
-2545 VHDLTDNVDLPQYG
+2545 
-2559 KESGEQEVGTSFTY
+2559 
-2573 DKSAVITELINKG
+2573 
-2586 YKLVNGGEDVPS
+2586 
-2598 EVAKGAKTI
+2598 
-2607 TILVEHDTVPVTPE
+2607 
-2621 NPSKPG
+2621 
-2627 EPINPN
+2627 
-2633 DPDGPKW
+2633 
-2640 PEGTDEN
+2640 
-2647 SVKRTGTQTIHYEG
+2647 
-2661 AGDKTPSDDV
+2661 
-2671 QTFDF
+2671 
-2676 TKKMLVDKVTGK
+2676 
-2688 IIDSGEWN
+2688 
-2696 VTSHTFGYKDTP
+2696 
-2708 VIDGYHADK
+2708 
-2717 RNAGGSVVTPDDL
+2717 
-2730 NKKVVVT
+2730 
-2737 YKPNGKIIPT
+2737 
-2747 DPSGNPIPNVPTPT
+2747 
-2761 YPTDPTDPTK
+2761 
-2771 VVPDEPVPDIP
+2771 
-2782 GMTPSTPTVTPEDPG
+2782 
-2797 KDTPVPYTPVVP
+2797 
-2809 AKDQVAQVIYRDV
+2809 
-2822 QDGTNKQLATS
+2822 QL
-2833 GDLTGKSGS
+2833 
-2842 EINYSTADQIKELI
+2842 
-2856 SQGYVL
+2856 
-2862 KNDGFPAGVVFD
+2862 
-2874 NDDSKNQVFY
+2874 
-2884 VDFIHGQVP
+2884 
-2893 VNPDNPHEG
+2893 
-2902 IDPSQY
+2902 
-2908 EKTVKEKVHYVGAG
+2908 
-2922 DKTPADNVQNSKWTR
+2922 
-2937 TLTVDTVTGKV
+2937 
-2948 VENGQYTTDWSIAK
+2948 
-2962 GEKTVYDQVNTPV
+2962 
-2975 IDGYHADKREVPAT
+2975 
-2989 AVTQDDIEVTVTY
+2989 
-3002 KPNGKIIPTDPSGNP
+3002 
-3017 IPNVPTLTYPT
+3017 
-3028 DPTDPTK
+3028 
-3035 VVPNEPVPDIPGM
+3035 
-3048 TPSTPT
+3048 
-3054 VTPEDPGKD
+3054 
-3063 TSVPYNPI
+3063 
-3071 VPAKDQA
+3071 
-3078 AIVSYVDADN
+3078 
-3088 GNAEI
+3088 
-3093 TNSGNLT
+3093 
-3100 GKAGDKIDY
+3100 
-3109 STKAT
+3109 
-3114 IASLENKGYVLVND
+3114 
-3128 GFPADATFDNDD
+3128 
-3140 NTTQRFVVVLK
+3140 
-3151 HGTVPVTPEN
+3151 
-3161 PGKSGEPINPNDPD
+3161 
-3175 GPKWPEGT
+3175 
-3183 DENSVKRTGT
+3183 
-3193 QTIHYVGAGDK
+3193 
-3204 TPSDDVQTFDFTR
+3204 
-3217 NMVVDKVTGKVI
+3217 
-3229 DGGSWNVTSHTFGYK
+3229 
-3244 DTPVIDGYHAD
+3244 
-3255 KRNAGGT
+3255 
-3262 VVTPDD
+3262 
-3268 LNKIVT
+3268 
-3274 VNYSQN
+3274 
-3280 GKIIPTDPSGTPISN
+3280 
-3295 VPTPTYPT
+3295 
-3303 DPTDPTKVVPDQ
+3303 
-3315 PVPKVP
+3315 
-3321 DMTPSTPTVTPEDPG
+3321 
-3336 KDTPVPYNPVKTLDK
+3336 
-3351 VTTVEGKQIV
+3351 
-3361 HFVDGDNGNTPLRDP
+3361 
-3376 NTQTH
+3376 
-3381 EFKITN
+3381 
-3387 GVPDESSHTFTL
+3387 
-3399 VDVPVIPG
+3399 
-3407 YVAEVKSAGG
+3407 
-3417 KTVTPDTPLA
+3417 
-3427 EVTVVYHKVGKIVPV
+3427 
-3442 DPNGTPIPNVPTPS
+3442 
-3456 YTNDP
+3456 
-3461 TDPTKV
+3461 
-3467 VPDEPVPAITG
+3467 
-3478 KTPDKTSVTPV
+3478 
-3489 DPTKD
+3489 
-3494 TPVVYKDNEV
+3494 
-3504 PATPNSQ
+3504 
-3511 KAVVNFIDVNTGKL
+3511 
-3525 IKTSGILSGRP
+3525 
-3536 GEDINKLYSSAEVI
+3536 
-3550 KQLEE
+3550 
-3555 AGYEVVYNAFDG
+3555 
-3567 DGVTKYFDDD
+3567 
-3577 DNTTQQFTVALKLK
+3577 
-3591 EKAKT
+3591 
-3596 PDPVV
+3596 
-3601 PAPETPA
+3601 
-3608 KEPEAPAEKVSRPE
+3608 
-3622 QSVKQNVSVPTP
+3622 
-3634 QKPVEKKTNNKKE
+3634 
-3647 VLPQTGADHNE
+3647 
-3658 AASILGA
+3658 
-3665 VAAAIGMTSLIGA
+3665 
-3678 KRRKKDDK
+3678 

>member
-84 QNKSSKTT
+84 QNKASKTT
-92 GTTMEGQDS
+92 DTTMVGQDS

-106 SASKNEGTFAETS
+106 SASKNEGTFAEAS
-119 SEDKAAST
+119 SEDKTSST
-127 TDATESKTSDT
+127 TDATQNKASEN

-152 KSTEDKANTDAT
+152 KSTEDKTNTATT
-164 QESSDSKST
+164 QESSDNKST

-180 QKVESKVATTKAT
+180 QKVESKVATAKAT
-193 TDTANSVKSASTTS
+193 TDTANSVKTASTTS
-207 TDKTTSVN
+207 TDQTTSVN

-244 PRSSSAT
+244 PRASSAT
-251 TNTQAKNNNYKLV
+251 TNAQAKNNNYKLV
-264 TSASA
+264 TSSSE
-269 LQQAINSGVAGV
+269 LQQAINSGVAGI

-289 SNVDLAITNT
+289 SNVNLAITNT

-362 VDEANAALNDQTG
+362 ADAANAALKDQTSTG
-375 TGKIGTQGTSWAS
+375 TIGTQGTSWAS

-393 NGWAVKGWNYA
+393 NGWTVKGWNYA
-404 NFSGSKVNVAVDANL
+404 NFSGSKVNVAADANL

-474 LTTGY
+474 FTTGY

-620 VGQFA
+620 VGKFA

-640 DVVSLDSQNSNTNA
+640 DVVSLDSQNTNTNA

-682 GTSNTRI
+682 GASNTRI

-739 FSVDGTD
+739 FSVDGTN

-774 FQTKDIWN
+774 FQTKDIWD

-788 VSIKGTDLTSGIRA
+788 VSIKGNDLTSGIRA

-909 NAQSVSEDSGWVYT
+909 NAQGVSEDSGWVYT

-942 DGYTASIKSSNVP
+942 DGYTASIESSNVP

-970 QYKEDLVQNG
+970 QYKEELVQNG

-1004 YGMPQEVT
+1004 YKKAKEVT

-1027 TVTDQTVTG
+1027 TVADQTATG

-1048 SIVKSLEDQGYK
+1048 STVKSLEDQGYK
-1060 FVNVTDGTP
+1060 FINVTDGTP

-1169 VNAKADGEDAQGN
+1169 VNAKADGKDAQGN

-1195 LIAWTTDNDGKFAQ
+1195 SITWTTDNNGKFAQ

-1263 TKETTSVTRVISYL
+1263 TKETKTVTRVINYL

-1287 AVKQTA
+1287 AVEQTT

-1298 RIKDEKDNVI
+1298 QIKDEKGNVI
-1308 GYGSVSEDGHSYTLN
+1308 GYGTVSEDGHSYTLN
-1323 NDWTIDSNGWV
+1323 NDWTIDKNGWV

-1345 YKKTPHFEDG
+1345 YKETPHFEDG
-1355 KDASTVAADAPSITD
+1355 KDASTVAADTPSVTD

-1410 YVDMTGAAV
+1410 YVDTTGAAV

-1437 TAIVDKVNDKLLGYE
+1437 TAIVDKVNDKLLGYD

-1460 ITPDAGDFA
+1460 ISPDAGDFA

-1476 LPAVTSKTPSEVGYD
+1476 LPAVTSKAPSEVGYD

-1539 HQDTVSGKIGDSV
+1539 HQDTVSDKIGDSV
-1552 TYSTADQIKLWE
+1552 TYSTADQIQLWE
-1564 SKGYVLDH
+1564 SKGYVLDQ
-1572 DGYTTQTTINEDN
+1572 DGYTTQTTVNEDN

-1596 GRKNGTTETIVPTET
+1596 GRKNGTTETLVPTET

-1624 DVYGNAGDF
+1624 DVHGNAGDF

-1646 QVVDPGTWNKESY
+1646 QIVDPGTWNKESY

-1673 YVADKVTYGNRTAT
+1673 YVADKATYGNKTAT
-1687 PNDLNVEDT
+1687 PTDLNVEDT
-1696 ITYRKISN
+1696 VTYRKISN

-1742 PSGWTISPDQPE
+1742 PSGWTISPNQPE

-1761 TNTAKVTPVDPTEPT
+1761 TNTAKVTPVDPTKPT
-1776 KVVYTRDEE
+1776 NVVYTKDNA
-1785 PEDLQY
+1785 PVDK
-1791 ATVKVIYHDDTTG
+1791 ATVIVRYHDDTTNL
-1804 QDLESWSSDTNGN
+1804 DLPESFDSGN
-1817 KKEVG
+1817 KEVG

-1830 DINRVVQGY
+1830 DINKVVQEY

-1859 DGATIVVHLA
+1859 GGATIVVHLA

-1883 GVDPDQVKKV
+1883 GVDPDQVKKA
-1893 YTSTLYYQDSEGKT
+1893 YTSTLHYQDSEGKT

-1922 TVDAVTNQ
+1922 TVDTVTNQ

-1941 TLQDANDQYSN
+1941 TLQDANDKYSN

-1962 ARKITNNG
+1962 ARKTTNNG

-2050 EDPTKDTPIPYTK
+2050 EDPTKDTPVPYTK

-2084 KSDAVNGN
+2084 KSDAVDGN
-2092 IGGKVDYST
+2092 IGDKIDYST
-2101 ASSITDFENKGYVLV
+2101 ASSITDFENKGYILV

-2154 DPNKPVDPDHP
+2154 DPNEPVDPDHP

-2174 LSKTDLQKTITRTV
+2174 LSKEDLQKTITRTI

-2216 VTGNLVTVDKDGNI
+2216 VTGNLVTVDEDGNI

-2241 DSQEFEAVPAIDH
+2241 ESQEFEAVPAIDH
-2254 DDYYISSINQSNST
+2254 DGYYISSINQSNST

-2432 EAPVHQEVKFTGSG
+2432 EAPVHQEVKFTGNG

-2457 VDNNGRITGKGQIN
+2457 VDNNGKITGKGQIN

-2518 NGNNSSI
+2518 NSNNSSV

-2536 VEKGSITVR
+2536 VEKGSITVK

-2573 DKSAVITELINKG
+2573 DKNAVITELINKG
-2586 YKLVNGGEDVPS
+2586 YKLVDGGENVPS

-2621 NPSKPG
+2621 NPGKPG

-2671 QTFDF
+2671 QAFDF

-2708 VIDGYHADK
+2708 V
-2717 RNAGGSVVTPDDL
+2717 
-2730 NKKVVVT
+2730 
-2737 YKPNGKIIPT
+2737 
-2747 DPSGNPIPNVPTPT
+2747 
-2761 YPTDPTDPTK
+2761 
-2771 VVPDEPVPDIP
+2771 
-2782 GMTPSTPTVTPEDPG
+2782 
-2797 KDTPVPYTPVVP
+2797 PYNPVVP
-2809 AKDQVAQVIYRDV
+2809 AKDQA
-2822 QDGTNKQLATS
+2822 A
-2833 GDLTGKSGS
+2833 
-2842 EINYSTADQIKELI
+2842 
-2856 SQGYVL
+2856 
-2862 KNDGFPAGVVFD
+2862 VV
-2874 NDDSKNQVFY
+2874 N
-2884 VDFIHGQVP
+2884 
-2893 VNPDNPHEG
+2893 
-2902 IDPSQY
+2902 
-2908 EKTVKEKVHYVGAG
+2908 
-2922 DKTPADNVQNSKWTR
+2922 
-2937 TLTVDTVTGKV
+2937 
-2948 VENGQYTTDWSIAK
+2948 
-2962 GEKTVYDQVNTPV
+2962 
-2975 IDGYHADKREVPAT
+2975 
-2989 AVTQDDIEVTVTY
+2989 
-3002 KPNGKIIPTDPSGNP
+3002 
-3017 IPNVPTLTYPT
+3017 
-3028 DPTDPTK
+3028 
-3035 VVPNEPVPDIPGM
+3035 
-3048 TPSTPT
+3048 
-3054 VTPEDPGKD
+3054 
-3063 TSVPYNPI
+3063 
-3071 VPAKDQA
+3071 
-3078 AIVSYVDADN
+3078 YVDADN
-3088 GNAEI
+3088 NNTII
-3093 TNSGNLT
+3093 TSSGNLT
-3100 GKAGDKIDY
+3100 GKAGSRIDY
-3109 STKAT
+3109 STKTT
-3114 IASLENKGYVLVND
+3114 IADLENKGYVLVND

-3140 NTTQRFVVVLK
+3140 STTQVFTVVLK

-3161 PGKSGEPINPNDPD
+3161 PGKPGEPINSNDPD

-3217 NMVVDKVTGKVI
+3217 KMVVDKVTGKVV

-3244 DTPVIDGYHAD
+3244 NTPVIDGYHAD
-3255 KRNAGGT
+3255 KRNAGGS

-3268 LNKIVT
+3268 LNKTVT
-3274 VNYSQN
+3274 VTYKQN
-3280 GKIIPTDPSGTPISN
+3280 GKIVPVDPSGNPIPN
-3295 VPTPTYPT
+3295 VPNPTYPT

-3315 PVPKVP
+3315 PVPEVP
-3321 DMTPSTPTVTPEDPG
+3321 GMTPSTPTVTPEDPG
-3336 KDTPVPYNPVKTLDK
+3336 KDTPVPYNPVKNPDK

-3442 DPNGTPIPNVPTPS
+3442 DPNGNPIPNVPTPS

-3467 VPDEPVPAITG
+3467 VPNEPVPAITG

-3494 TPVVYKDNEV
+3494 TPVVYKNNEV

-3596 PDPVV
+3596 PYPVV

-3622 QSVKQNVSVPTP
+3622 QPVKQNVSVPTP

-3647 VLPQTGADHNE
+3647 VLPQTGADNNE

-3665 VAAAIGMTSLIGA
+3665 VATAIGMTSLIGA

>member
-1 MLSKN
+1 M
-6 NYQERLRKMDDK
+6 
-18 QERFSIRKFSVGA
+18 
-31 ASVLVGTAILSM
+31 
-43 QNVQTV
+43 
-49 RADATTDTEKGTT
+49 
-62 DVTSKNDEQNKQ
+62 
-74 KAYNQVVSED
+74 
-84 QNKSSKTT
+84 
-92 GTTMEGQDS
+92 
-101 KVASF
+101 
-106 SASKNEGTFAETS
+106 
-119 SEDKAAST
+119 
-127 TDATESKTSDT
+127 
-138 TKATEDNKVDAVAD
+138 
-152 KSTEDKANTDAT
+152 
-164 QESSDSKST
+164 
-173 ENKTTDA
+173 
-180 QKVESKVATTKAT
+180 
-193 TDTANSVKSASTTS
+193 
-207 TDKTTSVN
+207 
-215 TTTFNTNQSSTAALF
+215 
-230 SASALSESKALAAT
+230 SESKALAAT
-244 PRSSSAT
+244 PRASSAT

-335 SGNGTVNIKGN
+335 SGNGIVNIKGN
-346 VTSNVNENNS
+346 VTSNVSENNS

-362 VDEANAALNDQTG
+362 VDAANAALKDQTSTG
-375 TGKIGTQGTSWAS
+375 TIGTQGTSWAS

-393 NGWAVKGWNYA
+393 NGWTVKGWNYA
-404 NFSGSKVNVAVDANL
+404 NFSGSKVNVAADANL

-590 TTNALGNTVGA
+590 TTNVLGNTVGA

-659 TGAIVDIR
+659 IGAIVDIR

-887 KIEEIQ
+887 KSEEIQ

-1004 YGMPQEVT
+1004 YKKAKEVT
-1012 NTLKFYDDTTKSYIS
+1012 NTLKFYDDTTKSYI
-1027 TVTDQTVTG
+1027 TNIADQTATG

-1048 SIVKSLEDQGYK
+1048 STVKSLEDQGYK

-1069 DDTNATVLSGDTFSD
+1069 DDTNVTVLSGDTFSD

-1121 SKDDLTKTATRTI
+1121 SKDDLTKSATRTI

-1169 VNAKADGEDAQGN
+1169 VNAKADGKDAQGN

-1195 LIAWTTDNDGKFAQ
+1195 SIAWTTDNDGKFAQ

-1223 TTGVKSVDEKN
+1223 TTGIKSVDEKN
-1234 APDVSTITGKTT
+1234 APDVSTITGKTI

-1263 TKETTSVTRVISYL
+1263 TKETTSVTRVINYL

-1298 RIKDEKDNVI
+1298 RIKDEKGNVI

-1410 YVDMTGAAV
+1410 YVDTTGAAV

-1539 HQDTVSGKIGDSV
+1539 RQSSVSSKIGDSV
-1552 TYSTADQIKLWE
+1552 SYDPATIIDELTKL
-1564 SKGYVLDH
+1564 GYVQDTNYSGA
-1572 DGYTTQTTINEDN
+1572 DKYVPQAFITEDN
-1585 NGKTYIVSFKH
+1585 NGKTYIIAFKH
-1596 GRKNGTTETIVPTET
+1596 GRKNGTTETLVPTET

-1624 DVYGNAGDF
+1624 DVKGNAGNF
-1633 KFTRTPIIDTVTG
+1633 KFTRTPILDTVTG
-1646 QVVDPGTWNKESY
+1646 QVVDPGTWNKDSY

-1791 ATVKVIYHDDTTG
+1791 ATVKVIYHDDTTN
-1804 QDLESWSSDTNGN
+1804 QDLESWNSDNNGV
-1817 KKEVG
+1817 KREVG

-1830 DINRVVQGY
+1830 DINKVVEGY
-1839 EAKGYYYVTTDG
+1839 EARGYYYVTTDG
-1851 TLPTTIPA
+1851 TLPTMIPA
-1859 DGATIVVHLA
+1859 SDTTIVVHLA
-1869 HNQIPVGPDTPDKH
+1869 HNQIPVGPD
-1883 GVDPDQVKKV
+1883 
-1893 YTSTLYYQDSEGKT
+1893 
-1907 LSPDQQQTSTWTRTV
+1907 
-1922 TVDAVTNQ
+1922 
-1930 IVNGGKYDTNW
+1930 
-1941 TLQDANDQYSN
+1941 
-1952 FTVPVVEGYV
+1952 
-1962 ARKITNNG
+1962 
-1970 ATVTTVVA
+1970 
-1978 GQTKVQ
+1978 
-1984 QNLEDTVVYDKVGKL
+1984 
-1999 VPVGPDGKT
+1999 GKT
-2008 PIPDAPTPSYP
+2008 PIPNVPTPSYP

-2034 PDVPG
+2034 PG

-2050 EDPTKDTPIPYTK
+2050 EDPTKDTPVPYTK

-2092 IGGKVDYST
+2092 IGDKIDYST
-2101 ASSITDFENKGYVLV
+2101 ASSITDFENRGYVLV

-2154 DPNKPVDPDHP
+2154 DPNHP

-2230 TSQNGKITWNH
+2230 TSQNGKIT
-2241 DSQEFEAVPAIDH
+2241 
-2254 DDYYISSINQSNST
+2254 
-2268 ASVDGQTG
+2268 
-2276 AVGTE
+2276 
-2281 TVTPN
+2281 
-2286 SQNGNIVITLTRNPD
+2286 LTRNPD

-2306 QGSINYIDDT
+2306 QGSVNYIDDT

-2457 VDNNGRITGKGQIN
+2457 VDNNGKITGKGQIN

-2499 TTANVDQTT
+2499 TTANVDQTP
-2508 GVVAGETVTQ
+2508 GVVAGETVT
-2518 NGNNSSI
+2518 
-2525 VITLANKPAPV
+2525 
-2536 VEKGSITVR
+2536 TV
-2545 VHDLTDNVDLPQYG
+2545 
-2559 KESGEQEVGTSFTY
+2559 
-2573 DKSAVITELINKG
+2573 
-2586 YKLVNGGEDVPS
+2586 
-2598 EVAKGAKTI
+2598 
-2607 TILVEHDTVPVTPE
+2607 
-2621 NPSKPG
+2621 
-2627 EPINPN
+2627 
-2633 DPDGPKW
+2633 
-2640 PEGTDEN
+2640 
-2647 SVKRTGTQTIHYEG
+2647 
-2661 AGDKTPSDDV
+2661 
-2671 QTFDF
+2671 
-2676 TKKMLVDKVTGK
+2676 
-2688 IIDSGEWN
+2688 
-2696 VTSHTFGYKDTP
+2696 
-2708 VIDGYHADK
+2708 
-2717 RNAGGSVVTPDDL
+2717 
-2730 NKKVVVT
+2730 
-2737 YKPNGKIIPT
+2737 
-2747 DPSGNPIPNVPTPT
+2747 
-2761 YPTDPTDPTK
+2761 
-2771 VVPDEPVPDIP
+2771 
-2782 GMTPSTPTVTPEDPG
+2782 
-2797 KDTPVPYTPVVP
+2797 
-2809 AKDQVAQVIYRDV
+2809 
-2822 QDGTNKQLATS
+2822 QL
-2833 GDLTGKSGS
+2833 
-2842 EINYSTADQIKELI
+2842 
-2856 SQGYVL
+2856 
-2862 KNDGFPAGVVFD
+2862 
-2874 NDDSKNQVFY
+2874 
-2884 VDFIHGQVP
+2884 
-2893 VNPDNPHEG
+2893 
-2902 IDPSQY
+2902 
-2908 EKTVKEKVHYVGAG
+2908 
-2922 DKTPADNVQNSKWTR
+2922 
-2937 TLTVDTVTGKV
+2937 
-2948 VENGQYTTDWSIAK
+2948 
-2962 GEKTVYDQVNTPV
+2962 
-2975 IDGYHADKREVPAT
+2975 
-2989 AVTQDDIEVTVTY
+2989 
-3002 KPNGKIIPTDPSGNP
+3002 
-3017 IPNVPTLTYPT
+3017 
-3028 DPTDPTK
+3028 
-3035 VVPNEPVPDIPGM
+3035 
-3048 TPSTPT
+3048 
-3054 VTPEDPGKD
+3054 
-3063 TSVPYNPI
+3063 
-3071 VPAKDQA
+3071 
-3078 AIVSYVDADN
+3078 
-3088 GNAEI
+3088 
-3093 TNSGNLT
+3093 
-3100 GKAGDKIDY
+3100 
-3109 STKAT
+3109 
-3114 IASLENKGYVLVND
+3114 
-3128 GFPADATFDNDD
+3128 
-3140 NTTQRFVVVLK
+3140 
-3151 HGTVPVTPEN
+3151 
-3161 PGKSGEPINPNDPD
+3161 
-3175 GPKWPEGT
+3175 
-3183 DENSVKRTGT
+3183 
-3193 QTIHYVGAGDK
+3193 
-3204 TPSDDVQTFDFTR
+3204 
-3217 NMVVDKVTGKVI
+3217 
-3229 DGGSWNVTSHTFGYK
+3229 
-3244 DTPVIDGYHAD
+3244 
-3255 KRNAGGT
+3255 
-3262 VVTPDD
+3262 
-3268 LNKIVT
+3268 
-3274 VNYSQN
+3274 
-3280 GKIIPTDPSGTPISN
+3280 
-3295 VPTPTYPT
+3295 
-3303 DPTDPTKVVPDQ
+3303 
-3315 PVPKVP
+3315 
-3321 DMTPSTPTVTPEDPG
+3321 
-3336 KDTPVPYNPVKTLDK
+3336 
-3351 VTTVEGKQIV
+3351 
-3361 HFVDGDNGNTPLRDP
+3361 
-3376 NTQTH
+3376 
-3381 EFKITN
+3381 
-3387 GVPDESSHTFTL
+3387 
-3399 VDVPVIPG
+3399 
-3407 YVAEVKSAGG
+3407 
-3417 KTVTPDTPLA
+3417 
-3427 EVTVVYHKVGKIVPV
+3427 
-3442 DPNGTPIPNVPTPS
+3442 
-3456 YTNDP
+3456 
-3461 TDPTKV
+3461 
-3467 VPDEPVPAITG
+3467 
-3478 KTPDKTSVTPV
+3478 
-3489 DPTKD
+3489 
-3494 TPVVYKDNEV
+3494 
-3504 PATPNSQ
+3504 
-3511 KAVVNFIDVNTGKL
+3511 
-3525 IKTSGILSGRP
+3525 
-3536 GEDINKLYSSAEVI
+3536 
-3550 KQLEE
+3550 
-3555 AGYEVVYNAFDG
+3555 
-3567 DGVTKYFDDD
+3567 
-3577 DNTTQQFTVALKLK
+3577 
-3591 EKAKT
+3591 
-3596 PDPVV
+3596 
-3601 PAPETPA
+3601 
-3608 KEPEAPAEKVSRPE
+3608 
-3622 QSVKQNVSVPTP
+3622 
-3634 QKPVEKKTNNKKE
+3634 
-3647 VLPQTGADHNE
+3647 
-3658 AASILGA
+3658 
-3665 VAAAIGMTSLIGA
+3665 
-3678 KRRKKDDK
+3678 

>member
-1 MLSKN
+1 M
-6 NYQERLRKMDDK
+6 
-18 QERFSIRKFSVGA
+18 
-31 ASVLVGTAILSM
+31 
-43 QNVQTV
+43 
-49 RADATTDTEKGTT
+49 
-62 DVTSKNDEQNKQ
+62 
-74 KAYNQVVSED
+74 
-84 QNKSSKTT
+84 
-92 GTTMEGQDS
+92 
-101 KVASF
+101 
-106 SASKNEGTFAETS
+106 
-119 SEDKAAST
+119 
-127 TDATESKTSDT
+127 
-138 TKATEDNKVDAVAD
+138 
-152 KSTEDKANTDAT
+152 
-164 QESSDSKST
+164 
-173 ENKTTDA
+173 
-180 QKVESKVATTKAT
+180 
-193 TDTANSVKSASTTS
+193 
-207 TDKTTSVN
+207 
-215 TTTFNTNQSSTAALF
+215 
-230 SASALSESKALAAT
+230 SESKALAAT
-244 PRSSSAT
+244 PRASSAT

-335 SGNGTVNIKGN
+335 SGNGIVNIKGN
-346 VTSNVNENNS
+346 VTSNVSENNS

-362 VDEANAALNDQTG
+362 VDAANAALKDQTSTG
-375 TGKIGTQGTSWAS
+375 TIGTQGTSWAS

-393 NGWAVKGWNYA
+393 NGWTVKGWNYA
-404 NFSGSKVNVAVDANL
+404 NFSGSKVNVAADANL

-613 NEGGNIT
+613 SEGGNIT

-659 TGAIVDIR
+659 IGAIVDIR

-1004 YGMPQEVT
+1004 YKKAKEVT
-1012 NTLKFYDDTTKSYIS
+1012 NTLKFYDDTTKSYI
-1027 TVTDQTVTG
+1027 TNIADQTATG

-1048 SIVKSLEDQGYK
+1048 STVKSLEDQGYK

-1069 DDTNATVLSGDTFSD
+1069 DDTNVTVLSGDTFSD

-1121 SKDDLTKTATRTI
+1121 SKDDLTKSATRTI

-1169 VNAKADGEDAQGN
+1169 VNAKADGKDAQGN

-1195 LIAWTTDNDGKFAQ
+1195 SIAWTTDNDGKFAQ

-1223 TTGVKSVDEKN
+1223 TTGIKSVDEKN

-1263 TKETTSVTRVISYL
+1263 TKETTSVTRVINYL

-1298 RIKDEKDNVI
+1298 RIKDEKGNVI

-1410 YVDMTGAAV
+1410 YVDTTGAAV

-1539 HQDTVSGKIGDSV
+1539 RQSSVSSKIGDSV
-1552 TYSTADQIKLWE
+1552 SYDPATIIDELTKL
-1564 SKGYVLDH
+1564 GYVQDTNYSGA
-1572 DGYTTQTTINEDN
+1572 DKYVPQAFITEDN
-1585 NGKTYIVSFKH
+1585 NGKTYIIAFKH
-1596 GRKNGTTETIVPTET
+1596 GRKNGTTETLVPTET

-1624 DVYGNAGDF
+1624 DVKGNAGNF
-1633 KFTRTPIIDTVTG
+1633 KFTRTPILDTVTG
-1646 QVVDPGTWNKESY
+1646 QVVDPGTWNKDSY

-1754 GVTPNTT
+1754 WVTPNTT

-1791 ATVKVIYHDDTTG
+1791 ATVKVIYHDDTTN
-1804 QDLESWSSDTNGN
+1804 QDLESWNSDNNGV
-1817 KKEVG
+1817 KREVG

-1830 DINRVVQGY
+1830 DINKVVEGY
-1839 EAKGYYYVTTDG
+1839 EARGYYYVTTDG
-1851 TLPTTIPA
+1851 TLPTMIPA
-1859 DGATIVVHLA
+1859 SDTTIVVHLA

-1883 GVDPDQVKKV
+1883 GVDSDQVKKV
-1893 YTSTLYYQDSEGKT
+1893 YTSTLHYQDSEGKT

-1962 ARKITNNG
+1962 ARKTTNNG

-1984 QNLEDTVVYDKVGKL
+1984 QNLEDTVVYNKVGKL

-2050 EDPTKDTPIPYTK
+2050 EDPTKDTPVPYTK

-2092 IGGKVDYST
+2092 IGDKIDYST
-2101 ASSITDFENKGYVLV
+2101 ASSITDFENRGYVLV

-2254 DDYYISSINQSNST
+2254 DGYYISSINQSNST
-2268 ASVDGQTG
+2268 ASVDSQTG
-2276 AVGTE
+2276 TVGTE

-2306 QGSINYIDDT
+2306 QGSVNYIDDT

-2457 VDNNGRITGKGQIN
+2457 VDNNGKITGKGQIN

-2508 GVVAGETVTQ
+2508 GVVAGETVT
-2518 NGNNSSI
+2518 
-2525 VITLANKPAPV
+2525 
-2536 VEKGSITVR
+2536 TV
-2545 VHDLTDNVDLPQYG
+2545 
-2559 KESGEQEVGTSFTY
+2559 
-2573 DKSAVITELINKG
+2573 
-2586 YKLVNGGEDVPS
+2586 
-2598 EVAKGAKTI
+2598 
-2607 TILVEHDTVPVTPE
+2607 
-2621 NPSKPG
+2621 
-2627 EPINPN
+2627 
-2633 DPDGPKW
+2633 
-2640 PEGTDEN
+2640 
-2647 SVKRTGTQTIHYEG
+2647 
-2661 AGDKTPSDDV
+2661 
-2671 QTFDF
+2671 
-2676 TKKMLVDKVTGK
+2676 
-2688 IIDSGEWN
+2688 
-2696 VTSHTFGYKDTP
+2696 
-2708 VIDGYHADK
+2708 
-2717 RNAGGSVVTPDDL
+2717 
-2730 NKKVVVT
+2730 
-2737 YKPNGKIIPT
+2737 
-2747 DPSGNPIPNVPTPT
+2747 
-2761 YPTDPTDPTK
+2761 
-2771 VVPDEPVPDIP
+2771 
-2782 GMTPSTPTVTPEDPG
+2782 
-2797 KDTPVPYTPVVP
+2797 
-2809 AKDQVAQVIYRDV
+2809 
-2822 QDGTNKQLATS
+2822 QL
-2833 GDLTGKSGS
+2833 
-2842 EINYSTADQIKELI
+2842 
-2856 SQGYVL
+2856 
-2862 KNDGFPAGVVFD
+2862 
-2874 NDDSKNQVFY
+2874 
-2884 VDFIHGQVP
+2884 
-2893 VNPDNPHEG
+2893 
-2902 IDPSQY
+2902 
-2908 EKTVKEKVHYVGAG
+2908 
-2922 DKTPADNVQNSKWTR
+2922 
-2937 TLTVDTVTGKV
+2937 
-2948 VENGQYTTDWSIAK
+2948 
-2962 GEKTVYDQVNTPV
+2962 
-2975 IDGYHADKREVPAT
+2975 
-2989 AVTQDDIEVTVTY
+2989 
-3002 KPNGKIIPTDPSGNP
+3002 
-3017 IPNVPTLTYPT
+3017 
-3028 DPTDPTK
+3028 
-3035 VVPNEPVPDIPGM
+3035 
-3048 TPSTPT
+3048 
-3054 VTPEDPGKD
+3054 
-3063 TSVPYNPI
+3063 
-3071 VPAKDQA
+3071 
-3078 AIVSYVDADN
+3078 
-3088 GNAEI
+3088 
-3093 TNSGNLT
+3093 
-3100 GKAGDKIDY
+3100 
-3109 STKAT
+3109 
-3114 IASLENKGYVLVND
+3114 
-3128 GFPADATFDNDD
+3128 
-3140 NTTQRFVVVLK
+3140 
-3151 HGTVPVTPEN
+3151 
-3161 PGKSGEPINPNDPD
+3161 
-3175 GPKWPEGT
+3175 
-3183 DENSVKRTGT
+3183 
-3193 QTIHYVGAGDK
+3193 
-3204 TPSDDVQTFDFTR
+3204 
-3217 NMVVDKVTGKVI
+3217 
-3229 DGGSWNVTSHTFGYK
+3229 
-3244 DTPVIDGYHAD
+3244 
-3255 KRNAGGT
+3255 
-3262 VVTPDD
+3262 
-3268 LNKIVT
+3268 
-3274 VNYSQN
+3274 
-3280 GKIIPTDPSGTPISN
+3280 
-3295 VPTPTYPT
+3295 
-3303 DPTDPTKVVPDQ
+3303 
-3315 PVPKVP
+3315 
-3321 DMTPSTPTVTPEDPG
+3321 
-3336 KDTPVPYNPVKTLDK
+3336 
-3351 VTTVEGKQIV
+3351 
-3361 HFVDGDNGNTPLRDP
+3361 
-3376 NTQTH
+3376 
-3381 EFKITN
+3381 
-3387 GVPDESSHTFTL
+3387 
-3399 VDVPVIPG
+3399 
-3407 YVAEVKSAGG
+3407 
-3417 KTVTPDTPLA
+3417 
-3427 EVTVVYHKVGKIVPV
+3427 
-3442 DPNGTPIPNVPTPS
+3442 
-3456 YTNDP
+3456 
-3461 TDPTKV
+3461 
-3467 VPDEPVPAITG
+3467 
-3478 KTPDKTSVTPV
+3478 
-3489 DPTKD
+3489 
-3494 TPVVYKDNEV
+3494 
-3504 PATPNSQ
+3504 
-3511 KAVVNFIDVNTGKL
+3511 
-3525 IKTSGILSGRP
+3525 
-3536 GEDINKLYSSAEVI
+3536 
-3550 KQLEE
+3550 
-3555 AGYEVVYNAFDG
+3555 
-3567 DGVTKYFDDD
+3567 
-3577 DNTTQQFTVALKLK
+3577 
-3591 EKAKT
+3591 
-3596 PDPVV
+3596 
-3601 PAPETPA
+3601 
-3608 KEPEAPAEKVSRPE
+3608 
-3622 QSVKQNVSVPTP
+3622 
-3634 QKPVEKKTNNKKE
+3634 
-3647 VLPQTGADHNE
+3647 
-3658 AASILGA
+3658 
-3665 VAAAIGMTSLIGA
+3665 
-3678 KRRKKDDK
+3678 

>member
-1 MLSKN
+1 
-6 NYQERLRKMDDK
+6 
-18 QERFSIRKFSVGA
+18 
-31 ASVLVGTAILSM
+31 
-43 QNVQTV
+43 
-49 RADATTDTEKGTT
+49 
-62 DVTSKNDEQNKQ
+62 
-74 KAYNQVVSED
+74 
-84 QNKSSKTT
+84 
-92 GTTMEGQDS
+92 
-101 KVASF
+101 
-106 SASKNEGTFAETS
+106 
-119 SEDKAAST
+119 
-127 TDATESKTSDT
+127 
-138 TKATEDNKVDAVAD
+138 
-152 KSTEDKANTDAT
+152 
-164 QESSDSKST
+164 
-173 ENKTTDA
+173 
-180 QKVESKVATTKAT
+180 
-193 TDTANSVKSASTTS
+193 
-207 TDKTTSVN
+207 
-215 TTTFNTNQSSTAALF
+215 
-230 SASALSESKALAAT
+230 
-244 PRSSSAT
+244 
-251 TNTQAKNNNYKLV
+251 
-264 TSASA
+264 
-269 LQQAINSGVAGV
+269 
-281 NIDRSIDA
+281 
-289 SNVDLAITNT
+289 
-299 FAIVGIN
+299 
-306 DAAVLNLGQ
+306 
-315 KSLNNSGNLTLQDI
+315 
-329 TINGAV
+329 
-335 SGNGTVNIKGN
+335 
-346 VTSNVNENNS
+346 
-356 LIKGAT
+356 
-362 VDEANAALNDQTG
+362 
-375 TGKIGTQGTSWAS
+375 
-388 GSSNQ
+388 
-393 NGWAVKGWNYA
+393 
-404 NFSGSKVNVAVDANL
+404 
-419 TINRSAIG
+419 
-427 DGIHLAN
+427 
-434 NGTVNV
+434 
-440 ADGGQLTINMN
+440 MN
-451 TNNDLNT
+451 
-458 TARYH
+458 
-463 NAGIFAVGNGN
+463 
-474 LTTGY
+474 
-479 KSVVTLNTSIGQG
+479 
-492 IAMTGMRPYVT
+492 
-503 DTDVFGG
+503 
-510 YSARDRGDGSGQIN
+510 
-524 LGQYSTLNFTGR
+524 
-536 DGVILGN
+536 
-543 NSNFNVGDSANVHFE
+543 
-558 NKGRGVALD
+558 
-567 LAANS
+567 
-572 NINIDDHA
+572 
-580 VTYFHSVGKT
+580 
-590 TTNALGNTVGA
+590 
-601 SGSFSGYNYIGV
+601 
-613 NEGGNIT
+613 
-620 VGQFA
+620 
-625 TFRVILEGRGNNNYD
+625 
-640 DVVSLDSQNSNTNA
+640 
-654 AFTSK
+654 
-659 TGAIVDIR
+659 
-667 DDNTNFYAELISFPL
+667 
-682 GTSNTRI
+682 
-689 DIHDPLMLNLQRY
+689 
-702 SSGGPTTGWM
+702 
-712 PIGGDMINTT
+712 
-722 SNQYTA
+722 
-728 NLIYMSGSKGV
+728 
-739 FSVDGTD
+739 
-746 YVVYQ
+746 
-751 KIKSDGSKQI
+751 
-761 WLNVNG
+761 
-767 VNIPMSG
+767 
-774 FQTKDIWN
+774 
-782 NQANPD
+782 
-788 VSIKGTDLTSGIRA
+788 
-802 NQVHNYDGT
+802 
-811 PLTGKDAPYYGIS
+811 
-824 TQRASQQIWF
+824 
-834 PHKTQMEV
+834 
-842 VGSHTNTIKY
+842 
-852 VYEDGTPVLDENGNQ
+852 
-867 IVKTQNLNLTRK
+867 
-879 LTLDITDD
+879 
-887 KIEEIQ
+887 
-893 KYALTHNADQ
+893 
-903 TLEYIK
+903 
-909 NAQSVSEDSGWVYT
+909 
-923 DAQGNTVTD
+923 
-932 PYATVVSPVE
+932 
-942 DGYTASIKSSNVP
+942 
-955 GITEGADGTSVTAKL
+955 
-970 QYKEDLVQNG
+970 
-980 ELSNNYKQ
+980 
-988 NGLSAIL
+988 
-995 PDNYETVVV
+995 
-1004 YGMPQEVT
+1004 
-1012 NTLKFYDDTTKSYIS
+1012 
-1027 TVTDQTVTG
+1027 
-1036 KENDDVN
+1036 
-1043 FKDGA
+1043 
-1048 SIVKSLEDQGYK
+1048 
-1060 FVNVTDGTP
+1060 
-1069 DDTNATVLSGDTFSD
+1069 
-1084 VDFGKFG
+1084 
-1091 KDGKT
+1091 
-1096 FVVHLTHKVVPVT
+1096 
-1109 PDTPNVPSNSKV
+1109 
-1121 SKDDLTKTATRTI
+1121 
-1134 HYVENDQNGA
+1134 
-1144 ELKES
+1144 
-1149 TVQTVNYTGT
+1149 
-1159 AYVDVVTGQM
+1159 
-1169 VNAKADGEDAQGN
+1169 
-1182 TTYVVD
+1182 
-1188 TDNKKQP
+1188 
-1195 LIAWTTDNDGKFAQ
+1195 
-1209 VTPDASIKKGDDTW
+1209 
-1223 TTGVKSVDEKN
+1223 
-1234 APDVSTITGKTT
+1234 
-1246 NEDVYVPY
+1246 
-1254 TLSQKTYTG
+1254 
-1263 TKETTSVTRVISYL
+1263 YL

-1287 AVKQTA
+1287 AVEQTT

-1298 RIKDEKDNVI
+1298 QIKDEKGNVI
-1308 GYGSVSEDGHSYTLN
+1308 GYGTVSEDGHSYTLN
-1323 NDWTIDSNGWV
+1323 NDWTIDKNGWV

-1345 YKKTPHFEDG
+1345 YKETPHFEDG
-1355 KDASTVAADAPSITD
+1355 KDASTVAADTPSVTD

-1410 YVDMTGAAV
+1410 YVDTTGAAV

-1437 TAIVDKVNDKLLGYE
+1437 TAIVDKVNDKLLGYD

-1460 ITPDAGDFA
+1460 ISPDAGDFA

-1476 LPAVTSKTPSEVGYD
+1476 LPAVTSKAPSEVGYD

-1552 TYSTADQIKLWE
+1552 TYSTADQIQLWE
-1564 SKGYVLDH
+1564 SKGYVLDQ
-1572 DGYTTQTTINEDN
+1572 DGYTTQTTVNEDN

-1596 GRKNGTTETIVPTET
+1596 GRKNGTTETLVPTET

-1624 DVYGNAGDF
+1624 DVHGNAGDF

-1646 QVVDPGTWNKESY
+1646 QIVDPGTWNKESY

-1673 YVADKVTYGNRTAT
+1673 YVADKATYGNKTAT
-1687 PNDLNVEDT
+1687 PTDLNVEDT
-1696 ITYRKISN
+1696 VTYRKISN

-1742 PSGWTISPDQPE
+1742 PSGWTIAPDQPE

-1761 TNTAKVTPVDPTEPT
+1761 TNTAKVTPVDPTKPT
-1776 KVVYTRDEE
+1776 NVVYTKDEE
-1785 PEDLQY
+1785 PEDIQY
-1791 ATVKVIYHDDTTG
+1791 ATVKVIYHDDTTN
-1804 QDLESWSSDTNGN
+1804 QELESWNSDTNGT

-1822 TDTGYTQA
+1822 TDTGYTQT
-1830 DINRVVQGY
+1830 DINKVVQGY
-1839 EAKGYYYVTTDG
+1839 EAKGYSYVTTDG

-1859 DGATIVVHLA
+1859 GGATIVVHLA

-1883 GVDPDQVKKV
+1883 GVDPDQVKKA
-1893 YTSTLYYQDSEGKT
+1893 YTSTLHYQDSEGKT

-1922 TVDAVTNQ
+1922 TVDTVTNQ

-1941 TLQDANDQYSN
+1941 TLQDANDKYSN

-1962 ARKITNNG
+1962 ARKTTNNG

-2050 EDPTKDTPIPYTK
+2050 EDPTKDTPVPYTK

-2084 KSDAVNGN
+2084 KSDAVDGN
-2092 IGGKVDYST
+2092 IGDKIDYST
-2101 ASSITDFENKGYVLV
+2101 ASSITDFENKGYILV

-2154 DPNKPVDPDHP
+2154 DPNEPVDPDHP

-2174 LSKTDLQKTITRTV
+2174 LSKKDLQKTITRTV

-2216 VTGNLVTVDKDGNI
+2216 VTGNLVTVDEDGNI

-2241 DSQEFEAVPAIDH
+2241 ESQEFEAVPAIDH
-2254 DDYYISSINQSNST
+2254 DGYYISSINQSNST

-2432 EAPVHQEVKFTGSG
+2432 EAPVHQEVKFTGNG

-2457 VDNNGRITGKGQIN
+2457 VDNNGKITGKGQIN

-2518 NGNNSSI
+2518 NSNNSSV

-2536 VEKGSITVR
+2536 VEKGSITVK

-2573 DKSAVITELINKG
+2573 DKNAVITELINKG
-2586 YKLVNGGEDVPS
+2586 YKLVDGGEDIPS

-2621 NPSKPG
+2621 NPGKPG

-2747 DPSGNPIPNVPTPT
+2747 DPSGNPIPNVPT
-2761 YPTDPTDPTK
+2761 
-2771 VVPDEPVPDIP
+2771 
-2782 GMTPSTPTVTPEDPG
+2782 S
-2797 KDTPVPYTPVVP
+2797 
-2809 AKDQVAQVIYRDV
+2809 
-2822 QDGTNKQLATS
+2822 
-2833 GDLTGKSGS
+2833 
-2842 EINYSTADQIKELI
+2842 
-2856 SQGYVL
+2856 
-2862 KNDGFPAGVVFD
+2862 
-2874 NDDSKNQVFY
+2874 
-2884 VDFIHGQVP
+2884 
-2893 VNPDNPHEG
+2893 
-2902 IDPSQY
+2902 
-2908 EKTVKEKVHYVGAG
+2908 
-2922 DKTPADNVQNSKWTR
+2922 
-2937 TLTVDTVTGKV
+2937 
-2948 VENGQYTTDWSIAK
+2948 
-2962 GEKTVYDQVNTPV
+2962 
-2975 IDGYHADKREVPAT
+2975 
-2989 AVTQDDIEVTVTY
+2989 
-3002 KPNGKIIPTDPSGNP
+3002 
-3017 IPNVPTLTYPT
+3017 TYPT

-3063 TSVPYNPI
+3063 TPVPYNPV

-3078 AIVSYVDADN
+3078 AVVNYVDADN
-3088 GNAEI
+3088 NNTII
-3093 TNSGNLT
+3093 TSSGNLT
-3100 GKAGDKIDY
+3100 GKAGSRIDY
-3109 STKAT
+3109 STKTT
-3114 IASLENKGYVLVND
+3114 IADLENKGYVLVND

-3140 NTTQRFVVVLK
+3140 STTQVFTVVLK

-3161 PGKSGEPINPNDPD
+3161 PGKPGEPINPNDPD

-3217 NMVVDKVTGKVI
+3217 KMVVDKVTGKVV

-3244 DTPVIDGYHAD
+3244 NTPVIDGYHAD
-3255 KRNAGGT
+3255 KRNAGGS

-3268 LNKIVT
+3268 LNKTVT
-3274 VNYSQN
+3274 VTYKQN
-3280 GKIIPTDPSGTPISN
+3280 GKIVPVDPSGNPIPN
-3295 VPTPTYPT
+3295 VPSPTYPT

-3315 PVPKVP
+3315 PVPEVP
-3321 DMTPSTPTVTPEDPG
+3321 GMTPSTPTVTPEDPG
-3336 KDTPVPYNPVKTLDK
+3336 KDTPVPYNPVKNPDK

-3442 DPNGTPIPNVPTPS
+3442 DPNGNPIPNVPTPS

-3467 VPDEPVPAITG
+3467 VPNEPVPAITG

-3494 TPVVYKDNEV
+3494 TPVVYKNNEV

-3622 QSVKQNVSVPTP
+3622 QPVKQNVSVPTP

-3647 VLPQTGADHNE
+3647 VLPQTGADHNK
-3658 AASILGA
+3658 AASILG
-3665 VAAAIGMTSLIGA
+3665 VVSAAIGMTSLIGA